1 MKSRKNNINR
11 PAPSRRLLLQLLT
24 MMALTAAPSSVYAQS
39 FHQTGASGLPL
50 DSRGMQQTAEW
61 NYYYYLPTGSTSMT
75 LDLPIMGWTDNYA
88 NELEPYGWY
97 RWYDYNTDL
106 NSANLTAYDVTS
118 SSWYGGTT
126 HSTQLKTNITD
137 NSGKNIG
144 LVAYKLS
151 ATYITR
157 KHVGVN
163 YSYSNSDA
171 TNPNWKGDI
180 VACDV
185 SRYIDYTISGTKVSK
200 EPTLSVRYIFHIQSA
215 AYLAQKL
222 KEALC
227 EGSKSKAADLTFED
241 NKRIVFGAKDENAK
255 MSLRTN
261 LKNSGGQSYW
271 FYPLST
277 TKGKTV
283 YPTTESQKITAADF
297 KTTMKQAD
305 KIVWKVYNEDKTK
318 FCQLSATS
326 STTQFCDLTIS
337 ALNSAT
343 WYNVSNDATTTKPT
357 DIGFEHTVY
366 VVAWAAN
373 SNDMCPVAN
382 FEVFIHKGYPK
393 TKDEITADNNIDRT
407 LSYLEDED
415 RYEKKM
421 DISFDD
427 DNADLTFDAPTVN
440 NNVSLKPSDFKSR
453 AYGFTYANLADYDY
467 FYGTYMRQS
476 WTGKRPTYS
485 SPNHGDYGLYKS
497 ANKTGVS
504 TTDYNKGYQWWANG
518 NPEIYDRTY
527 ERTSGKQYGYFLYV
541 DASDESRQIAS
552 ADFKANLCTGSQLV
566 FSGAV
571 AEYTSGA
578 NAPQVMFRLY
588 GIDKDENGNEIGKK
602 LIQSFSSGD
611 FKTNTKSLQYGK
623 WYQIYSKQ
631 VLQKSAGADNYTDFR
646 IVLDNMCQG
655 TDGAD
660 YCIDDLC
667 LYTQTSKLDVLQNK
681 PLCPNETGYETAPE
695 EITLKLRGIY
705 ETFQAMVNMKE
716 SKLFYRIC
724 DATGKQVDNIDYD
737 GDGQPDEYGTAR
749 IPASYNAA
757 YVLPPEAADGK
768 NNVAMFEN
776 DNSGNRCLVIA
787 NRNFNIVPGKDY
799 YFSIAY
805 PSDDNPDVPG
815 KWGKSTDVCSTYSGI
830 FQVVEQSIKLT
841 DKNSNVLTALRV
853 NCDTKTPTVEVIA
866 KIETADPVNGGK
878 VTIDNVKFDWFL
890 SKPNKE
896 NELYTTPGLLE
907 ALRAYRAKYPSDN
920 GLNTGFRSINYT
932 QYTLLKQY
940 VDSKQL
946 ILNAS
951 NSMGNRTFEA
961 NEMGLYKIA
970 VIPVQAKATINGQN
984 YDICADPML
993 VDLRVVTDGPNI
1005 NLGFSDVIYPNDAR
1019 TVRVG
1024 LPQIKAIADNN
1035 GALNLPM
1042 TGIEGATSVKMSDAQ
1057 VYISNTNDP
1066 DFNST
1071 KQVIGVVTSSTI
1083 KNSDKTVGIRFNS
1096 NAATILKEGYWYEIN
1111 FSYNNSSASTA
1122 SCPGETFVKMCIVP
1136 EYATWNSSPRTAS
1149 TNWNDDNNWLR
1160 STKAEIF
1167 KDSYT
1172 DYNTTTAFMPMKF
1185 TKVTVA
1191 NQKDK
1196 GKVYPNLDEI
1206 SYRSN
1211 GIASSTKMKSFAY
1224 DFVAKWSDATADGS
1238 DNGNGTFS
1246 CEKWAGNFC
1255 DQIYFKPE
1263 AELLYANYLN
1273 YNKAYVEKELTP
1285 NTWSIMSSPLKQTY
1299 AGDLYVQK
1307 DDGQEKSEAFKPITY
1322 KEGVNDRSAYPV
1334 YQRSWDGN
1342 AQEVKDNVT
1351 NYSANHDGT
1360 VDVTTDN
1367 ELSINSGYWSHV
1379 YNKVDEL
1386 YTKGQ
1391 AFAVKAGDKYTAG
1404 AQGANATAVI
1414 RLPKADTQFSYYDSE
1429 SQKPVNVTVNRDA
1442 NSYRMLQGDVAGDK
1456 TMAMTQ
1462 PLKENLHR
1470 DNRYHLVGNPYTS
1483 SLSMYRFLKANTA
1496 FENSIWTLDNGVMK
1510 THSVPVDL
1518 DYDKKTDVIVN
1529 PTQAFFVKVKEG
1541 ETAPANVTFNATML
1555 INKDVTPGEKALIIR
1570 PTVTLTT
1577 VNGERSSQ
1585 SELIVNDEA
1594 SRDYVEGEDVEMLGE
1609 GNIAEIAQVY
1619 SVAGSQAVAL
1629 NASDDIN
1636 WMPVGVVAPKSKD
1649 IDVNISLNSKMLI
1662 KMNNEGSQLFLF
1674 DATTKTFSEIKDGM
1688 TVKMMANDHG
1698 RYYITNQSS
1707 LNTTDINTI
1716 DCFSPTENTIVVA
1729 TLKGDMKRVMVYDI
1743 SGALVTSNHSVNGGR
1758 CQLNVP
1764 KAGIYVVKAT
1774 TKEDR
1779 TETFKIVV
1787 R

>member
-11 PAPSRRLLLQLLT
+11 LAPSRRLLLQLLA

-39 FHQTGASGLPL
+39 LGFHKNGQSGLPL

-61 NYYYYLPTGSTSMT
+61 HYYYYLPTNSNTME
-75 LDLPIMGWTDNYA
+75 LELPFAGWGDSKTND
-88 NELEPYGWY
+88 LEPYGWI
-97 RWYDYNTDL
+97 RWYDYTTDL
-106 NSANLTAYDVTS
+106 KSDNLTVYSRYYTSLNSLKDKTSKKDIGLIAGSLRNSARNYAGV
-118 SSWYGGTT
+118 
-126 HSTQLKTNITD
+126 K
-137 NSGKNIG
+137 
-144 LVAYKLS
+144 YKKPTG
-151 ATYITR
+151 A
-157 KHVGVN
+157 
-163 YSYSNSDA
+163 DA
-171 TNPNWKGDI
+171 EDWPGETI
-180 VACDV
+180 ACDV
-185 SRYIDYTISGTKVSK
+185 SRYNDYRGYDPTYTNYVEK
-200 EPTLSVRYIFHIQSA
+200 EPTLSIRYIFHIKSA
-215 AYLAQKL
+215 AYLAKRI
-222 KEALC
+222 KDALC
-227 EGSKSKAADLTFED
+227 DHSRAADLTLED
-241 NKRIVFGAKDENAK
+241 NKRIVFGAKDERAK
-255 MSLRTN
+255 MTLRTN
-261 LKNSGGQSYW
+261 MKNSGGQSYW
-271 FYPLST
+271 FYPLRT

-283 YPTTESQKITAADF
+283 YPTTEAQKITAADF
-297 KTTMKQAD
+297 NTTMKQANN
-305 KIVWKVYNEDKTK
+305 IVWRFYNEDKK
-318 FCQLSATS
+318 KYCQLPP
-326 STTQFCDLTIS
+326 STPSNPRTPISPQFCDLTIS
-337 ALNSAT
+337 ALNNAT
-343 WYNVSNDATTTKPT
+343 WYNVSNDATTAKPT

-373 SNDMCPVAN
+373 GDYMCPVAN

-393 TKDEITADNNIDRT
+393 TKDELTADGDVDRT
-407 LSYLEDED
+407 ISYFEGK
-415 RYEKKM
+415 YEQQM

-427 DNADLTFDAPTVN
+427 DNPDLTLDAPTTPMDN
-440 NNVSLKPSDFKSR
+440 MSRKPSDFKSR
-453 AYGFTYANLADYDY
+453 AYGFTYAELANNDYYYDRS
-467 FYGTYMRQS
+467 TPHHS
-476 WTGKRPTYS
+476 K
-485 SPNHGDYGLYKS
+485 SPIHGDYGLYKS
-497 ANKTGVS
+497 GNLPGIS
-504 TTDYNKGYQWWANG
+504 YNNQDGYQWWAAG
-518 NPEIYDRTY
+518 SPTIYDRTHAK
-527 ERTSGKQYGYFLYV
+527 TSGKQYGHFLYV
-541 DASDESRQIAS
+541 DASNESRQIAS
-552 ADFKANLCTGSQLV
+552 ADFKANLCTGSQLI

-571 AEYTSGA
+571 AEYTAA
-578 NAPQVMFRLY
+578 NNSTAPQVMFRLY
-588 GIDKDENGNEIGKK
+588 GIDKDKNGNVTDQK

-611 FKTNTKSLQYGK
+611 FATNTKTHAYGK

-631 VLQKSAGADNYTDFR
+631 VLQKSAAADNYTDFR
-646 IVLDNMCQG
+646 IVLDNMCQD
-655 TDGAD
+655 TWGAD
-660 YCIDDLC
+660 YCVDDLC

-681 PLCPNETGYETAPE
+681 PLCPNETGYETAPDD
-695 EITLKLRGIY
+695 ITLKLRGIY
-705 ETFQAMVNMKE
+705 ETFQAMVNQKE

-724 DATGKQVDNIDYD
+724 DATGKRVDNIDYD
-737 GDGQPDEYGTAR
+737 GDGKPDEYGIAS
-749 IPASYNAA
+749 IPASYNAGL
-757 YVLPPEAADGK
+757 VLPPAAADGK
-768 NNVAMFEN
+768 TNVPMFEN

-805 PSDDNPDVPG
+805 PSDDNPNVPG
-815 KWGKSTDVCSTYSGI
+815 DWGKSTDVCSTYSDR
-830 FQVVEQSIKLT
+830 FQVVEQNIKLT

-853 NCDTKTPTVEVIA
+853 NCNTNTPTVEVIA

-890 SKPNKE
+890 SKPNAE
-896 NELYTTPGLLE
+896 NELYSTSGLLE
-907 ALRAYRAKYPSDN
+907 ALHAYRAKYPSYN
-920 GLNTGFRSINYT
+920 GLSTYFRSDSPT
-932 QYTLLKQY
+932 QYALLKQY

-946 ILNAS
+946 ILNAG
-951 NSMGNRTFEA
+951 NSMGNRTFA
-961 NEMGLYKIA
+961 SDEMGLYKIA
-970 VIPVQAKATINGQN
+970 VIPVQAKATINGQV
-984 YDICADPML
+984 YDICAAPML

-1005 NLGFSDVIYPNDAR
+1005 NFGFPNVIYPNDAR

-1024 LPQIKAIADNN
+1024 LPQINAIATKN

-1042 TGIEGATSVKMSDAQ
+1042 TGIEGAKSVEMIDEAQ
-1057 VYISNTNDP
+1057 VSISNTNDP

-1071 KQVIGVVTSSTI
+1071 EQMIGVVTSSIINET
-1083 KNSDKTVGIRFNS
+1083 DKTVGIRFNS
-1096 NAATILKEGYWYEIN
+1096 NAVKTLKEGYWYEIHFRYAN
-1111 FSYNNSSASTA
+1111 ADGSMA
-1122 SCPGETFVKMCIVP
+1122 SCPGETFIKMCIVP

-1224 DFVAKWSDATADGS
+1224 DFVAKWSDTADGS

-1263 AELLYANYLN
+1263 AELLYANYLT

-1285 NTWSIMSSPLKQTY
+1285 NTWSIMSSPLQQTY

-1307 DDGQEKSEAFKPITY
+1307 DDGQEKSEAFQPMTY
-1322 KEGVNDRSAYPV
+1322 DENVNDRSAYPV
-1334 YQRSWDGN
+1334 YQRSWDGD
-1342 AQEVKDNVT
+1342 AKEIVDNT
-1351 NYSANHDGT
+1351 KFYQAHEDGT
-1360 VDVTTDN
+1360 VEETTNDFF
-1367 ELSINSGYWSHV
+1367 LTSGYWSHV
-1379 YNKVDEL
+1379 YNKVNEQ

-1462 PLKENLHR
+1462 PLKENLHSE
-1470 DNRYHLVGNPYTS
+1470 NRYHLVGNPYTS
-1483 SLSMYRFLKANTA
+1483 SLSMYRFLKANPA
-1496 FENSIWTLDNGVMK
+1496 FENSIWTLDNGKV
-1510 THSVPVDL
+1510 TAYTLAL
-1518 DYDKKTDVIVN
+1518 DEAYDKKTDVLVS
-1529 PTQAFFVKVKEG
+1529 PTQAFFVKLKTG
-1541 ETAPANVTFNATML
+1541 ESATEATFNASML
-1555 INKDVTPGEKALIIR
+1555 INKDVTPGEKALVIR
-1570 PTVTLTT
+1570 PTLTLTT
-1577 VNGERSSQ
+1577 TDGVRN
-1585 SELIVNDEA
+1585 SESKLIVNDEA

-1609 GNIAEIAQVY
+1609 GNIAEVAQVY

-1662 KMNNEGSQLFLF
+1662 KMDNEGSQLFLF

-1716 DCFSPTENTIVVA
+1716 ECFSPTDNTIVVA
-1729 TLKGDMKRVMVYDI
+1729 TLKGDVKRVVVYDVAG
-1743 SGALVTSNHSVNGGR
+1743 SLVTSNHSVNGGR

-1774 TKEDR
+1774 TMEDR

>member
-1 MKSRKNNINR
+1 MKSRKNNINS
-11 PAPSRRLLLQLLT
+11 PAPSKRLLLQLLT

-39 FHQTGASGLPL
+39 LGFHKEGQSGLPL

-61 NYYYYLPTGSTSMT
+61 HYYYYLPTNSNTME
-75 LDLPIMGWTDNYA
+75 LELPFDGWGDSKTND
-88 NELEPYGWY
+88 LEPYGWI

-106 NSANLTAYDVTS
+106 KSDKLTVYSRYYTSLNSLKDKTSKKDIGLIAGTLRNSARDYA
-118 SSWYGGTT
+118 
-126 HSTQLKTNITD
+126 
-137 NSGKNIG
+137 
-144 LVAYKLS
+144 
-151 ATYITR
+151 
-157 KHVGVN
+157 GVKYN
-163 YSYSNSDA
+163 KPTGADA
-171 TNPNWKGDI
+171 EDWAGETI
-180 VACDV
+180 ACDV
-185 SRYIDYTISGTKVSK
+185 SRYNDYSIYTNYVEK
-200 EPTLSVRYIFHIQSA
+200 EPTLSIRYIFHIKSA
-215 AYLAQKL
+215 AYLAKRI
-222 KEALC
+222 KDALC
-227 EGSKSKAADLTFED
+227 DHSRAADLTLED
-241 NKRIVFGAKDENAK
+241 NKRIVFGAKDANAN
-255 MSLRTN
+255 MTLRTN
-261 LKNSGGQSYW
+261 MKNSGGQSYW
-271 FYPLST
+271 FYPLRT
-277 TKGKTV
+277 TVGKTV

-297 KTTMKQAD
+297 NTTMKQAN
-305 KIVWKVYNEDKTK
+305 KIVWIVYNEDKTK
-318 FCQLSATS
+318 FCQLSS
-326 STTQFCDLTIS
+326 ETQFCDLTIN
-337 ALNSAT
+337 ALKNAT
-343 WYNVSNDATTTKPT
+343 WYNVSNDAKTSKPT
-357 DIGFEHTVY
+357 DIGFEQTVY

-373 SNDMCPVAN
+373 GDYMCPVAN

-393 TKDEITADNNIDRT
+393 TKDELTADGDVDRT
-407 LSYLEDED
+407 ISYFEDK
-415 RYEKKM
+415 YEQQM

-427 DNADLTFDAPTVN
+427 DNPDLTLDAPTTPEN
-440 NNVSLKPSDFKSR
+440 NMSLKPSDFKSR
-453 AYGFTYANLADYDY
+453 AYGFTYAELARYDY
-467 FYGTYMRQS
+467 YYDGSTPHHS
-476 WTGKRPTYS
+476 K
-485 SPNHGDYGLYKS
+485 SPIHGDYGLYKS
-497 ANKTGVS
+497 GNLRGIS
-504 TTDYNKGYQWWANG
+504 YDNENGYQWWAAG
-518 NPEIYDRTY
+518 SPTIYDRTHAK
-527 ERTSGKQYGYFLYV
+527 TSGKQYGHFLYV
-541 DASDESRQIAS
+541 DASNESRQIAS
-552 ADFKANLCTGSQLV
+552 ADFKANLCTGSQLI

-571 AEYTSGA
+571 AEYTASYNA
-578 NAPQVMFRLY
+578 TAPQVMFRLY
-588 GIDKDENGNEIGKK
+588 GINKDENGNVTDQK

-611 FKTNTKSLQYGK
+611 FKTNTKSHEYGK

-631 VLQKSAGADNYTDFR
+631 VLQKSAAADNYTDFR
-646 IVLDNMCQG
+646 IVLDNMCQN
-655 TDGAD
+655 TKGAD

-667 LYTQTSKLDVLQNK
+667 LYTQTSKLDVLQNR

-705 ETFQAMVNMKE
+705 ETFQAMVNQKE

-724 DATGKQVDNIDYD
+724 DATGKLVDNIDYD
-737 GDGQPDEYGTAR
+737 GDGYPDEYGTAR

-805 PSDDNPDVPG
+805 PSEDNSNVPG
-815 KWGKSTDVCSTYSGI
+815 KWGISTDVCSTYSDI
-830 FQVVEQSIKLT
+830 FQVVEQNIKLT

-853 NCDTKTPTVEVIA
+853 NCNTHTPTVEMIA

-890 SKPNKE
+890 SKPNAE
-896 NELYTTPGLLE
+896 NELYSTSGLLE
-907 ALRAYRAKYPSDN
+907 ALHAYRAKYPEYN
-920 GLNTGFRSINYT
+920 GLSTDFRNDNRT
-932 QYTLLKQY
+932 QYGLLKKY

-951 NSMGNRTFEA
+951 NSMGNRKFDS

-970 VIPVQAKATINGQN
+970 VIPVQAKATINGQV
-984 YDICADPML
+984 YEICAAPML

-1005 NLGFSDVIYPNDAR
+1005 NFGFSDVIYPNDAR

-1024 LPQIKAIADNN
+1024 LPQIEAIAANN

-1042 TGIEGATSVKMSDAQ
+1042 TGIEGATSVRMRDYAK
-1057 VYISNTNDP
+1057 VFISNTNDP
-1066 DFNST
+1066 SFNST
-1071 KQVIGVVTSSTI
+1071 KQEIGVVTSNTI
-1083 KNSDKTVGIRFNS
+1083 YRTDNTVGIRFNP

-1111 FSYNNSSASTA
+1111 FSYDNADGSMA
-1122 SCPGETFVKMCIVP
+1122 SCPGETFIKMCIVP

-1224 DFVAKWSDATADGS
+1224 DFVAKWSDTADGS

-1263 AELLYANYLN
+1263 AELLYANYLT

-1285 NTWSIMSSPLKQTY
+1285 NTWSIMSSPLQQTY
-1299 AGDLYVQK
+1299 AGDLYVPK
-1307 DDGQEKSEAFKPITY
+1307 DNGQEQSEAFQPMTY
-1322 KEGVNDRSAYPV
+1322 DENVNDRSAYPV
-1334 YQRSWDGN
+1334 YQRSWDGD
-1342 AQEVKDNVT
+1342 AQEVMNNVT

-1379 YNKVDEL
+1379 YNKVDEP

-1429 SQKPVNVTVNRDA
+1429 SNKPVNVTVNRDA

-1462 PLKENLHR
+1462 LLKENLHS

-1483 SLSMYRFLKANTA
+1483 SLSMYRFLKANPA
-1496 FENSIWTLDNGVMK
+1496 FENSIWTLDNGKV
-1510 THSVPVDL
+1510 TAYTLAL
-1518 DYDKKTDVIVN
+1518 DEAYDKKTDVLVS
-1529 PTQAFFVKVKEG
+1529 PTQAFFVKLKTG
-1541 ETAPANVTFNATML
+1541 ESATEATFNASML
-1555 INKDVTPGEKALIIR
+1555 INKDVTPGEKALVIR
-1570 PTVTLTT
+1570 PTLTLTT
-1577 VNGERSSQ
+1577 TDGVRN
-1585 SELIVNDEA
+1585 SESKLIVNDEA
-1594 SRDYVEGEDVEMLGE
+1594 SREYVEGEDVEMLGE

>member
-11 PAPSRRLLLQLLT
+11 LAPSRRLLLQLLA
-24 MMALTAAPSSVYAQS
+24 MMALTAAPSSVYAQNLG
-39 FHQTGASGLPL
+39 FHKNGQSGLPL

-61 NYYYYLPTGSTSMT
+61 HYYYYLPTNSNTMELELPFDGWGESSTN
-75 LDLPIMGWTDNYA
+75 D
-88 NELEPYGWY
+88 LEPYGWI
-97 RWYDYNTDL
+97 RWYDYTTDL
-106 NSANLTAYDVTS
+106 KSNRLSVYNSSYTSLKSLKDKTSKKDIGLIAGSLRNSARAY
-118 SSWYGGTT
+118 
-126 HSTQLKTNITD
+126 
-137 NSGKNIG
+137 
-144 LVAYKLS
+144 A
-151 ATYITR
+151 
-157 KHVGVN
+157 GVKYN
-163 YSYSNSDA
+163 KPTGADA
-171 TNPNWKGDI
+171 VDWAGETI
-180 VACDV
+180 ACDV
-185 SRYIDYTISGTKVSK
+185 SRYNDYKGYDPTYTNYVEK
-200 EPTLSVRYIFHIQSA
+200 EPTLSIRYIFHIKSA
-215 AYLAQKL
+215 AYLAKRI
-222 KEALC
+222 KDALC
-227 EGSKSKAADLTFED
+227 DHSRAADLTLED
-241 NKRIVFGAKDENAK
+241 NKRIVFGAKDERAN
-255 MSLRTN
+255 MTLRTN
-261 LKNSGGQSYW
+261 MKNSGGQSYW
-271 FYPLST
+271 FYPLRT
-277 TKGKTV
+277 TVGKTV
-283 YPTTESQKITAADF
+283 YPTTDNQKITAADF
-297 KTTMKQAD
+297 NTTMKQAI
-305 KIVWKVYNEDKTK
+305 KMVWTVYNEDKTK
-318 FCQLSATS
+318 YCHLS
-326 STTQFCDLTIS
+326 STTQFCDLTIN

-357 DIGFEHTVY
+357 DIGFERTVY

-373 SNDMCPVAN
+373 GNYMCPVAN

-393 TKDEITADNNIDRT
+393 MKDELTADGDVDRM
-407 LSYLEDED
+407 LSYFEDK
-415 RYEKKM
+415 YERQM

-427 DNADLTFDAPTVN
+427 DNPDLTLDAPTTPEN
-440 NNVSLKPSDFKSR
+440 NMSHKPSDFKSR
-453 AYGFTYANLADYDY
+453 AYGFTYADLASNDYY
-467 FYGTYMRQS
+467 Y
-476 WTGKRPTYS
+476 YS
-485 SPNHGDYGLYKS
+485 STPHHSKSPIHGDYGLYKS
-497 ANKTGVS
+497 GNLRGIS
-504 TTDYNKGYQWWANG
+504 YDNENGYQWWAAG
-518 NPEIYDRTY
+518 SPTIFDRTY
-527 ERTSGKQYGYFLYV
+527 AKTSGKQYGHFLYV
-541 DASDESRQIAS
+541 DASNESRQIAS
-552 ADFKANLCTGSQLV
+552 ADFKANLCTGSQLI

-571 AEYTSGA
+571 AEYTA
-578 NAPQVMFRLY
+578 AYNATAPQVMFRLY
-588 GIDKDENGNEIGKK
+588 GINKDENGNVTDQK

-611 FKTNTKSLQYGK
+611 FKTNTKTHEYGK

-631 VLQKSAGADNYTDFR
+631 VLQKSAAADNYTDFR
-646 IVLDNMCQG
+646 IVLDNMCQN
-655 TDGAD
+655 TKGAD

-681 PLCPNETGYETAPE
+681 PLCPNETGYETAPSD
-695 EITLKLRGIY
+695 ITLKLRGIY
-705 ETFQAMVNMKE
+705 ETFQAMVNQKE
-716 SKLFYRIC
+716 SKLFYCIC
-724 DATGKQVDNIDYD
+724 DATGKPVENIDYN
-737 GDGQPDEYGTAR
+737 GDGHPDTYGTAR
-749 IPASYNAA
+749 IPESYSST
-757 YVLPPEAADGK
+757 YVLPSAAAGGK
-768 NNVAMFEN
+768 TNVPMFEN

-805 PSDDNPDVPG
+805 PSDDNPNVPG
-815 KWGKSTDVCSTYSGI
+815 KWGKSTDVCSTYSGL

-890 SKPNKE
+890 SKPNAE
-896 NELYTTPGLLE
+896 NELYTTTGLLE
-907 ALRAYRAKYPSDN
+907 ALHAYRKAYPSYN
-920 GLNTGFRSINYT
+920 GLHTGFSSVNYT
-932 QYTLLKQY
+932 QYTLLKKY

-951 NSMGNRTFEA
+951 NSMGNRKFETK
-961 NEMGLYKIA
+961 ETGLYKIA
-970 VIPVQAKATINGQN
+970 VIPVQAKATINGQE
-984 YDICADPML
+984 YEICADPML
-993 VDLRVVTDGPNI
+993 VNLRVVTDGPNI
-1005 NLGFSDVIYPNDAR
+1005 NFGFPGVIYPNDAR

-1024 LPQIKAIADNN
+1024 LPQINAIATKN

-1042 TGIEGATSVKMSDAQ
+1042 TGIERAKSVEMIDEAQ
-1057 VYISNTNDP
+1057 VSISNTNDP

-1071 KQVIGVVTSSTI
+1071 EQMIGVVTSSTI
-1083 KNSDKTVGIRFNS
+1083 NETDKTVGIRFNS
-1096 NAATILKEGYWYEIN
+1096 NAVTTLKEGYWYEIHFRYKN
-1111 FSYNNSSASTA
+1111 ADGSMA
-1122 SCPGETFVKMCIVP
+1122 SCPGETFIKMCIVP

-1191 NQKDK
+1191 NQNDK

-1224 DFVAKWSDATADGS
+1224 DFVAKWSNTTADGS

-1246 CEKWAGNFC
+1246 CETWAGNFC

-1263 AELLYANYLN
+1263 AELLYANYLT

-1285 NTWSIMSSPLKQTY
+1285 NTWSIMSSPLQQTY

-1334 YQRSWDGN
+1334 YQRSWDGD
-1342 AQEVKDNVT
+1342 AQEVMDNVT

-1367 ELSINSGYWSHV
+1367 ELSINSVYWSHV
-1379 YNKVDEL
+1379 YNKVDEQ

-1429 SQKPVNVTVNRDA
+1429 SNKPVNVTVNRDA

-1518 DYDKKTDVIVN
+1518 EYDKKTDVIVN

-1609 GNIAEIAQVY
+1609 GNIAEVAQVY

-1629 NASDDIN
+1629 NASDEIN

-1698 RYYITNQSS
+1698 RYYVTNQSS

-1716 DCFSPTENTIVVA
+1716 ECFSPTENTIVVA

-1774 TKEDR
+1774 TMEDR

>member
-39 FHQTGASGLPL
+39 FHQTGASGMPL

-61 NYYYYLPTGSTSMT
+61 HYYYYLPTGSTSMT
-75 LDLPIMGWTDNYA
+75 LDLPIMGWTDEKA
-88 NELEPYGWY
+88 NDLEPYGWY

-106 NSANLTAYDVTS
+106 ESANLTAYDVTT
-118 SSWYGGTT
+118 SSWYGSTK

-151 ATYITR
+151 DTYVTR

-163 YSYSNSDA
+163 YEYTNSDA
-171 TNPNWKGDI
+171 INPNWKGDI

-185 SRYIDYTISGTKVSK
+185 SRYIDYSISGTKVSK

-215 AYLAQKL
+215 AYLAKQIKD
-222 KEALC
+222 ALC
-227 EGSKSKAADLTFED
+227 DHSRAADLTLED
-241 NKRIVFGAKDENAK
+241 NKRIVFGAKDANAK
-255 MSLRTN
+255 MTLRTN
-261 LKNSGGQSYW
+261 MKNSGGQSYW
-271 FYPLST
+271 FYPLKNT
-277 TKGKTV
+277 VGKSV

-297 KTTMKQAD
+297 NTTMKQAD
-305 KIVWKVYNEDKTK
+305 NIVWRVYNEDKTK
-318 FCQLSATS
+318 YCQLPP
-326 STTQFCDLTIS
+326 STPSNPRTPISPQFCDLTIN
-337 ALNSAT
+337 ALKNAT
-343 WYNVSNDATTTKPT
+343 WRNVSNGATTAKPT

-373 SNDMCPVAN
+373 GDYMCPVAN

-393 TKDEITADNNIDRT
+393 TKDELTADGDVDRT
-407 LSYLEDED
+407 ISYFEGK
-415 RYEKKM
+415 YEQQM

-427 DNADLTFDAPTVN
+427 DNPYLTLDAPKTPLDN
-440 NNVSLKPSDFKSR
+440 MSPKPSDFKSR
-453 AYGFTYANLADYDY
+453 AYGFTYAELASFDYY
-467 FYGTYMRQS
+467 NG
-476 WTGKRPTYS
+476 S
-485 SPNHGDYGLYKS
+485 SPHHSKSPIHGDYGLYKS
-497 ANKTGVS
+497 GNLHGIS
-504 TTDYNKGYQWWANG
+504 YNNENGYQWWAEG
-518 NPEIYDRTY
+518 SPTIYDRTY
-527 ERTSGKQYGYFLYV
+527 AKTSGKQYGHFLYV
-541 DASDESRQIAS
+541 DASNESRQIAS
-552 ADFKANLCTGSQLV
+552 ADFKANLCTGSQLI

-571 AEYTSGA
+571 AEYTAA
-578 NAPQVMFRLY
+578 NNSTAPQVMFRLY
-588 GIDKDENGNEIGKK
+588 GIDKDENGNVTDQK

-611 FKTNTKSLQYGK
+611 FKTNTKSHEYGK

-631 VLQKSAGADNYTDFR
+631 GLQKSAAADNYTDFR
-646 IVLDNMCQG
+646 IVLDNMCQD
-655 TDGAD
+655 TWGAD
-660 YCIDDLC
+660 YCVDDLC

-705 ETFQAMVNMKE
+705 ETFQAMVNQKE
-716 SKLFYRIC
+716 SKLFYCIC
-724 DATGKQVDNIDYD
+724 DATGKQVENIDYD
-737 GDGQPDEYGTAR
+737 GDGHPDDYGTAR

-757 YVLPPEAADGK
+757 YVLPSAAAGGK
-768 NNVAMFEN
+768 TNVPMFEN

-815 KWGKSTDVCSTYSGI
+815 DWGKSTDVCSTYSDI
-830 FQVVEQSIKLT
+830 FQVVELNIKLT

-853 NCDTKTPTVEVIA
+853 DCNSQTPTVEVIA

-878 VTIDNVKFDWFL
+878 VTIDKVKFDWFL
-890 SKPNKE
+890 SKPNAE
-896 NELYTTPGLLE
+896 NELYSTQGLLE
-907 ALRAYRAKYPSDN
+907 ALHAYRAKYPEYN
-920 GLNTGFRSINYT
+920 GLSTDFRYVNYA
-932 QYTLLKQY
+932 QYDLLKKY

-951 NSMGNRTFEA
+951 NSMGNRKFEA
-961 NEMGLYKIA
+961 KETGLYKIA
-970 VIPVQAKATINGQN
+970 VIPVQDKATINGQV
-984 YDICADPML
+984 YEICAAPML

-1005 NLGFSDVIYPNDAR
+1005 NFGFPGVIYPNDAR

-1024 LPQIKAIADNN
+1024 LPQINAIATKN

-1042 TGIEGATSVKMSDAQ
+1042 TGIERAKSVEMIDEAQ
-1057 VYISNTNDP
+1057 VSISNTNDP

-1071 KQVIGVVTSSTI
+1071 EQMIGVVTANTI
-1083 KNSDKTVGIRFNS
+1083 KNSDNTVGIRFNS
-1096 NAATILKEGYWYEIN
+1096 NAVKTLKEGYWYEIHFRYAN
-1111 FSYNNSSASTA
+1111 ADGSMA
-1122 SCPGETFVKMCIVP
+1122 SCPGETFIKMCIVP

-1224 DFVAKWSDATADGS
+1224 DFVAKWSDTADGS

-1246 CEKWAGNFC
+1246 CETWAGNFC

-1263 AELLYANYLN
+1263 AELLYANYLT

-1285 NTWSIMSSPLKQTY
+1285 NTWSIMSSPLQQTY
-1299 AGDLYVQK
+1299 AGDLYVPK
-1307 DDGQEKSEAFKPITY
+1307 NNGQEQSEAFKPMTY
-1322 KEGVNDRSAYPV
+1322 DENVNDRSAYPV
-1334 YQRSWDGN
+1334 YQRSWDGD
-1342 AQEVKDNVT
+1342 AKEIVDNT
-1351 NYSANHDGT
+1351 KFYQAHEDGT
-1360 VDVTTDN
+1360 VEETTNDFF
-1367 ELSINSGYWSHV
+1367 LTSGYWSHV
-1379 YNKVDEL
+1379 YNKVDEQ

-1429 SQKPVNVTVNRDA
+1429 SQKSVNVTVNRDA
-1442 NSYRMLQGDVAGDK
+1442 NSYRMLLGDVAGDK

-1470 DNRYHLVGNPYTS
+1470 ENRYHLVGNPYTS
-1483 SLSMYRFLKANTA
+1483 SLSMYRFLKANPA
-1496 FENSIWTLDNGVMK
+1496 FENSIWTLDNGKV
-1510 THSVPVDL
+1510 TAYTLAL
-1518 DYDKKTDVIVN
+1518 DEAYDKKTDVLVS
-1529 PTQAFFVKVKEG
+1529 PTQAFFVKLKTG
-1541 ETAPANVTFNATML
+1541 ESATEATFNASML
-1555 INKDVTPGEKALIIR
+1555 INKDVTPGEKALVIR
-1570 PTVTLTT
+1570 PTLTLTT
-1577 VNGERSSQ
+1577 TDGIRN
-1585 SELIVNDEA
+1585 SESKLIVNDDA

-1716 DCFSPTENTIVVA
+1716 ECFSPTENTIVVA
-1729 TLKGDMKRVMVYDI
+1729 TLKGDMKRVVVYDVAG
-1743 SGALVTSNHSVNGGR
+1743 SLVTSNHSVNGGR

>member
-39 FHQTGASGLPL
+39 LGFHKNGQSGLPL

-61 NYYYYLPTGSTSMT
+61 HYYYYLPTNSNTMELELPFDGWGKSSTN
-75 LDLPIMGWTDNYA
+75 D
-88 NELEPYGWY
+88 LEPYGWI
-97 RWYDYNTDL
+97 RWYDYTTDL
-106 NSANLTAYDVTS
+106 KSDRLTVYNSSSTSLYNSKDNTSNKDIGLIAGTLRNSARDYA
-118 SSWYGGTT
+118 
-126 HSTQLKTNITD
+126 
-137 NSGKNIG
+137 
-144 LVAYKLS
+144 
-151 ATYITR
+151 
-157 KHVGVN
+157 GVKYN
-163 YSYSNSDA
+163 KPTGADA
-171 TNPNWKGDI
+171 EDWAGETI
-180 VACDV
+180 ACDV
-185 SRYIDYTISGTKVSK
+185 SRYNDYDLTKRGNYPKYTNYVKK
-200 EPTLSVRYIFHIQSA
+200 EPTLSIRYIFHIKSA
-215 AYLAQKL
+215 AYLAKRI
-222 KEALC
+222 KDALC
-227 EGSKSKAADLTFED
+227 DHSRAADLTLED
-241 NKRIVFGAKDENAK
+241 NKRIVFGAKDANAN
-255 MSLRTN
+255 MTLRTN
-261 LKNSGGQSYW
+261 MKNSGGQSYW
-271 FYPLST
+271 FYPLRI

-297 KTTMKQAD
+297 NTTMKQAI
-305 KIVWKVYNEDKTK
+305 KIVWRVYNEDKTK
-318 FCQLSATS
+318 YCQLSS
-326 STTQFCDLTIS
+326 ETQFCDLTIN
-337 ALNSAT
+337 ALKNAT
-343 WYNVSNDATTTKPT
+343 WRNVSNGATTAKPT
-357 DIGFEHTVY
+357 DIGFEQTVY

-373 SNDMCPVAN
+373 GDYMCPVAN

-393 TKDEITADNNIDRT
+393 TKDELTADGDVDRT
-407 LSYLEDED
+407 LSYFEDK
-415 RYEKKM
+415 YEQQM

-427 DNADLTFDAPTVN
+427 DNPDLTLDAPTTPLN
-440 NNVSLKPSDFKSR
+440 NMSLKPSDFKSR
-453 AYGFTYANLADYDY
+453 AYGFTYALLANNDYYYDRS
-467 FYGTYMRQS
+467 TPHHS
-476 WTGKRPTYS
+476 K
-485 SPNHGDYGLYKS
+485 SPIHGDYGLYKS
-497 ANKTGVS
+497 GNLRGIS
-504 TTDYNKGYQWWANG
+504 YDNENGYQWWAAG
-518 NPEIYDRTY
+518 SPTIYDRTY
-527 ERTSGKQYGYFLYV
+527 AKTNHKQYGHFLYV
-541 DASDESRQIAS
+541 DASNESRQIAS
-552 ADFKANLCTGSQLV
+552 ADFKANLCTGSQLI

-571 AEYTSGA
+571 AEYTASYNA
-578 NAPQVMFRLY
+578 TAPQVMFRLY
-588 GIDKDENGNEIGKK
+588 GINKDENGNVTDQK

-611 FKTNTKSLQYGK
+611 FKTNTKTHEYGK

-631 VLQKSAGADNYTDFR
+631 VLQKSAAADNYTDFR
-646 IVLDNMCQG
+646 IVLDNMCQN
-655 TDGAD
+655 TMGAD

-667 LYTQTSKLDVLQNK
+667 LYTQTSKLDVLQNR

-705 ETFQAMVNMKE
+705 ETFQAMVNQKE
-716 SKLFYRIC
+716 SKLFYRIY
-724 DATGKQVDNIDYD
+724 DATGKQVENIDYD
-737 GDGQPDEYGTAR
+737 GDGHPDDYGIAR
-749 IPASYNAA
+749 IPESYNAG
-757 YVLPPEAADGK
+757 YVLPSAAAGGK
-768 NNVAMFEN
+768 TNVPMFEN

-815 KWGKSTDVCSTYSGI
+815 KWGKSTDVCSTYSDI
-830 FQVVEQSIKLT
+830 FQVVEQNIKLT

-853 NCDTKTPTVEVIA
+853 DCNSQTPTVEVIA

-890 SKPNKE
+890 SKPNAE
-896 NELYTTPGLLE
+896 NELYSTTGLLE
-907 ALRAYRAKYPSDN
+907 ALHAYRAKYPEYN
-920 GLNTGFRSINYT
+920 GLSTDFRYVNYA
-932 QYTLLKQY
+932 QYDLLKKY

-951 NSMGNRTFEA
+951 NSMGNRTFA
-961 NEMGLYKIA
+961 SDEMGLYKIA
-970 VIPVQAKATINGQN
+970 VIPVQAKATINGQV
-984 YDICADPML
+984 YEICAAPML

-1005 NLGFSDVIYPNDAR
+1005 NFGFPNVIYPNDAR

-1024 LPQIKAIADNN
+1024 LPQIKAIAEKN

-1042 TGIEGATSVKMSDAQ
+1042 TGIEGATSVRMRDYAK
-1057 VYISNTNDP
+1057 VFISNTNDP
-1066 DFNST
+1066 SFNST
-1071 KQVIGVVTSSTI
+1071 KQEIGVVTSNTI
-1083 KNSDKTVGIRFNS
+1083 YNSSKTVGIRFNP

-1111 FSYNNSSASTA
+1111 FIYDNADGSTA
-1122 SCPGETFVKMCIVP
+1122 SCPGETFIKMCIVP

-1224 DFVAKWSDATADGS
+1224 DFVAKWSDTKDGS

-1263 AELLYANYLN
+1263 AELLYANYLT

-1285 NTWSIMSSPLKQTY
+1285 NTWSIMSSPLQQTY
-1299 AGDLYVQK
+1299 AGDLYVPK
-1307 DDGQEKSEAFKPITY
+1307 NNGQEQSEAFKPITY
-1322 KEGVNDRSAYPV
+1322 DENVNDRSAYPV
-1334 YQRSWDGN
+1334 YQRSWDGD
-1342 AQEVKDNVT
+1342 AQEVMDNT
-1351 NYSANHDGT
+1351 KFYQAHEDGT
-1360 VDVTTDN
+1360 VEETTNDFF
-1367 ELSINSGYWSHV
+1367 LTSGYWSHV
-1379 YNKVDEL
+1379 YNKVDEQ

-1429 SQKPVNVTVNRDA
+1429 SNKPVNVTVNRDA
-1442 NSYRMLQGDVAGDK
+1442 NSYRMLLGDVAGDK

-1470 DNRYHLVGNPYTS
+1470 ENRYHLVGNPYTS
-1483 SLSMYRFLKANTA
+1483 SLSMYRFLKANPA
-1496 FENSIWTLDNGVMK
+1496 FENSIWTLDNGKV
-1510 THSVPVDL
+1510 TAYTLAL
-1518 DYDKKTDVIVN
+1518 DEAYDKKTDVLVS
-1529 PTQAFFVKVKEG
+1529 PTQAFFVKLKTG
-1541 ETAPANVTFNATML
+1541 ESATEATFNASML
-1555 INKDVTPGEKALIIR
+1555 INKDVTPGEKALVIR
-1570 PTVTLTT
+1570 PTLTLTT
-1577 VNGERSSQ
+1577 TDGVRN
-1585 SELIVNDEA
+1585 SESKLIVNDEA

-1716 DCFSPTENTIVVA
+1716 ECFSPTDNTIVVA
-1729 TLKGDMKRVMVYDI
+1729 TLKGDVKRVVVYDVAG
-1743 SGALVTSNHSVNGGR
+1743 SLVTSNHSVNGGR

-1774 TKEDR
+1774 TMEDR

>member
-11 PAPSRRLLLQLLT
+11 LAPSRRLLLQLLT

-39 FHQTGASGLPL
+39 LGFHKEGQSGLPL

-61 NYYYYLPTGSTSMT
+61 HYYYYLPTNSNTMELELPFYGWEKSSTN
-75 LDLPIMGWTDNYA
+75 D
-88 NELEPYGWY
+88 LEPYGWI
-97 RWYDYNTDL
+97 RWYDYTTDL
-106 NSANLTAYDVTS
+106 NSDKLTVYSRYNTS
-118 SSWYGGTT
+118 
-126 HSTQLKTNITD
+126 LKSLKDDTSKKD
-137 NSGKNIG
+137 IG
-144 LVAYKLS
+144 LIAGTLRNS
-151 ATYITR
+151 ARDYA
-157 KHVGVN
+157 GVKYN
-163 YSYSNSDA
+163 KPTGADA
-171 TNPNWKGDI
+171 EDWPGETI
-180 VACDV
+180 ACDV
-185 SRYIDYTISGTKVSK
+185 SRYNDYSIYTNYVEK
-200 EPTLSVRYIFHIQSA
+200 EPTLSIRYIFHIKSA
-215 AYLAQKL
+215 AYLAKRI
-222 KEALC
+222 KDALC
-227 EGSKSKAADLTFED
+227 DHSRAADLTLED
-241 NKRIVFGAKDENAK
+241 NKRIVFGAKDANAN
-255 MSLRTN
+255 MTLRTN
-261 LKNSGGQSYW
+261 MKNSGGQSYW
-271 FYPLST
+271 FYPLRT
-277 TKGKTV
+277 TKGKSV

-297 KTTMKQAD
+297 NTTMKQAN
-305 KIVWKVYNEDKTK
+305 KIVWTVYNEDKTK
-318 FCQLSATS
+318 FCQLS
-326 STTQFCDLTIS
+326 STTQFCDLTIN
-337 ALNSAT
+337 ALKNAT
-343 WYNVSNDATTTKPT
+343 WRNVSNGATTAKPT
-357 DIGFEHTVY
+357 DIGFEQTVY

-373 SNDMCPVAN
+373 GDYMCPVAN

-393 TKDEITADNNIDRT
+393 TKDELTADGDVDRT
-407 LSYLEDED
+407 ISYFE
-415 RYEKKM
+415 EKKYEQQM

-427 DNADLTFDAPTVN
+427 DNPDLTLDAPTTPLN
-440 NNVSLKPSDFKSR
+440 NMSLKPSDFKSR
-453 AYGFTYANLADYDY
+453 AYGFTYAELENYDY
-467 FYGTYMRQS
+467 YYDRSTPHHS
-476 WTGKRPTYS
+476 K
-485 SPNHGDYGLYKS
+485 SPIHGDYGLYKS
-497 ANKTGVS
+497 GNLRGIS
-504 TTDYNKGYQWWANG
+504 YDNENGYQWWAAG
-518 NPEIYDRTY
+518 SPTIYDRTHAK
-527 ERTSGKQYGYFLYV
+527 TSGKQYGHFLYV
-541 DASDESRQIAS
+541 DASNESRQIAS
-552 ADFKANLCTGSQLV
+552 ADFKANLCTGSQLI

-571 AEYTSGA
+571 AEYTA
-578 NAPQVMFRLY
+578 AYNATAPQVMFRLY
-588 GIDKDENGNEIGKK
+588 GINKDDNGNVTDQK

-611 FKTNTKSLQYGK
+611 FKTNTKSHEYGK

-631 VLQKSAGADNYTDFR
+631 VLQKSAAADNYTDFR
-646 IVLDNMCQG
+646 IVLDNMCQN
-655 TDGAD
+655 TKGAD

-667 LYTQTSKLDVLQNK
+667 LYTQTSKLDVLQNR

-705 ETFQAMVNMKE
+705 ETFQAMVNQKE
-716 SKLFYRIC
+716 SKLFYRIY
-724 DATGKQVDNIDYD
+724 DATGKMVENIDYD
-737 GDGQPDEYGTAR
+737 GDGHPDDYGIAR
-749 IPASYNAA
+749 IPESYNAG
-757 YVLPPEAADGK
+757 YVLPSAAAGGK
-768 NNVAMFEN
+768 TNVPMFEN

-805 PSDDNPDVPG
+805 PSDDNPNVPG

-830 FQVVEQSIKLT
+830 FQVVEQNIKLT

-853 NCDTKTPTVEVIA
+853 NCNTNTPTVEVIA

-890 SKPNKE
+890 SKPNAE
-896 NELYTTPGLLE
+896 NELYSTSGLLE
-907 ALRAYRAKYPSDN
+907 ALHAYRAKYPSYN
-920 GLNTGFRSINYT
+920 GLSTYFRSDSPT
-932 QYTLLKQY
+932 QYALLKQY

-951 NSMGNRTFEA
+951 NSMGNRTFA
-961 NEMGLYKIA
+961 SDEMGLYKIA
-970 VIPVQAKATINGQN
+970 VIPVQDKATINGQV
-984 YDICADPML
+984 YEICAAPML

-1005 NLGFSDVIYPNDAR
+1005 NFGFPNVIYPNDAR

-1024 LPQIKAIADNN
+1024 LPQIKAIAEKN

-1042 TGIEGATSVKMSDAQ
+1042 TGIERATSVRIRDYAK
-1057 VYISNTNDP
+1057 VFISNTNDP
-1066 DFNST
+1066 SFNST
-1071 KQVIGVVTSSTI
+1071 KQEIGVVTSNTI
-1083 KNSDKTVGIRFNS
+1083 YNSSKTVGIRFNP

-1111 FSYNNSSASTA
+1111 FSYDNADGSMA
-1122 SCPGETFVKMCIVP
+1122 SCPGETFIKMCIVP

-1224 DFVAKWSDATADGS
+1224 DFVAKWSDTADGS

-1246 CEKWAGNFC
+1246 CETWAGNFC

-1263 AELLYANYLN
+1263 AELLYANYLT

-1285 NTWSIMSSPLKQTY
+1285 NTWSIMSSPLQQTY
-1299 AGDLYVQK
+1299 AGDLYVPK
-1307 DDGQEKSEAFKPITY
+1307 DDGQEKSEAFKPMTY
-1322 KEGVNDRSAYPV
+1322 DENVNDRSAYPV
-1334 YQRSWDGN
+1334 YQRSWDGD
-1342 AQEVKDNVT
+1342 AKEIVDNT
-1351 NYSANHDGT
+1351 KFYQAHEDGT
-1360 VDVTTDN
+1360 VEETTNDFF
-1367 ELSINSGYWSHV
+1367 LTSGYWSHV
-1379 YNKVDEL
+1379 YNKVDEQ

-1391 AFAVKAGDKYTAG
+1391 AFAVKAGDKYTVG

-1429 SQKPVNVTVNRDA
+1429 SRKPVNVTVNRDA
-1442 NSYRMLQGDVAGDK
+1442 NSYRMLLGDVAGDK

-1470 DNRYHLVGNPYTS
+1470 ENRYHLVGNPYTS
-1483 SLSMYRFLKANTA
+1483 SLSMYRFLKANPA
-1496 FENSIWTLDNGVMK
+1496 FENSIWTLDNGKV
-1510 THSVPVDL
+1510 TAYTLAL
-1518 DYDKKTDVIVN
+1518 DEAYDKKTDVLVS
-1529 PTQAFFVKVKEG
+1529 PTQAFFVKLKTG
-1541 ETAPANVTFNATML
+1541 ESATEATFNASML
-1555 INKDVTPGEKALIIR
+1555 INKDVTPGEKALVIR
-1570 PTVTLTT
+1570 PTLTLTT
-1577 VNGERSSQ
+1577 TDGVRN
-1585 SELIVNDEA
+1585 SESKLIVNDEA
-1594 SRDYVEGEDVEMLGE
+1594 SRDYVDGEDVDMLGE

-1698 RYYITNQSS
+1698 RYYVTNQSS

-1729 TLKGDMKRVMVYDI
+1729 TLKGDMKRVVVYDI

-1774 TKEDR
+1774 TMEDR

>member
-24 MMALTAAPSSVYAQS
+24 MMALTAAPSCVYAQGLG
-39 FHQTGASGLPL
+39 FHKEGQSGLPL

-61 NYYYYLPTGSTSMT
+61 HYYYYLPTGSSTME
-75 LDLPIMGWTDNYA
+75 LELPFDGWGSSSTND
-88 NELEPYGWY
+88 LEPYGWN
-97 RWYDYNTDL
+97 RWYDYTTDL
-106 NSANLTAYDVTS
+106 KSDRLTVYSRSTYLKSLKDKTSEKYIGLIAGSLRNSARDYA
-118 SSWYGGTT
+118 
-126 HSTQLKTNITD
+126 
-137 NSGKNIG
+137 
-144 LVAYKLS
+144 
-151 ATYITR
+151 
-157 KHVGVN
+157 GVKYN
-163 YSYSNSDA
+163 KPTGADA
-171 TNPNWKGDI
+171 VDWAGETI
-180 VACDV
+180 ACDV
-185 SRYIDYTISGTKVSK
+185 SRYNDYKDYNPTYNYVEK
-200 EPTLSVRYIFHIQSA
+200 EPTLSIRYIFHIKSA
-215 AYLAQKL
+215 AYLAKRI
-222 KEALC
+222 KDALC
-227 EGSKSKAADLTFED
+227 DHSRAADLTLED
-241 NKRIVFGAKDENAK
+241 NKRIVFGAKDANAN
-255 MSLRTN
+255 MTLRTN
-261 LKNSGGQSYW
+261 MKNSGGQSYW
-271 FYPLST
+271 FYPLRT
-277 TKGKTV
+277 TVGKTV
-283 YPTTESQKITAADF
+283 YPTTEAQKITAADF
-297 KTTMKQAD
+297 NTTMKQA
-305 KIVWKVYNEDKTK
+305 KTIVWIVYNEDKTK
-318 FCQLSATS
+318 YCQLS
-326 STTQFCDLTIS
+326 STTQFCDLTIN

-357 DIGFEHTVY
+357 DIGFERTVY

-373 SNDMCPVAN
+373 GNYMCPVAN

-393 TKDEITADNNIDRT
+393 MKDELTADGDVDRM
-407 LSYLEDED
+407 LSYFEDK
-415 RYEKKM
+415 YERQM

-427 DNADLTFDAPTVN
+427 DNPDLTLDAPTTPLN
-440 NNVSLKPSDFKSR
+440 NMSLKPSDFKSR
-453 AYGFTYANLADYDY
+453 AYGFTYAQLASYDY
-467 FYGTYMRQS
+467 YYDGSTPHHS
-476 WTGKRPTYS
+476 K
-485 SPNHGDYGLYKS
+485 SPIHGDYGLYKS
-497 ANKTGVS
+497 GNLRGIS
-504 TTDYNKGYQWWANG
+504 YDNENGYQWWAAG
-518 NPEIYDRTY
+518 SPTIYDRTHAK
-527 ERTSGKQYGYFLYV
+527 TSGKQYGHFLYV
-541 DASDESRQIAS
+541 DASNESRQIAS
-552 ADFKANLCTGSQLV
+552 ADFKANLCTGSQLI

-571 AEYTSGA
+571 AEYTASYNA
-578 NAPQVMFRLY
+578 TAPQVMFRLY
-588 GIDKDENGNEIGKK
+588 GINKDENGNVTDQK

-611 FKTNTKSLQYGK
+611 FKTNTKSHEYGK

-631 VLQKSAGADNYTDFR
+631 VLQKSAAADNYTDFR
-646 IVLDNMCQG
+646 IVLDNMCQN
-655 TDGAD
+655 TKGAD

-681 PLCPNETGYETAPE
+681 PLCPNETGYETAPDD
-695 EITLKLRGIY
+695 ITLKLRGIY
-705 ETFQAMVNMKE
+705 ETFQAMVNQKE

-724 DATGKQVDNIDYD
+724 DATGKRVENIDYD
-737 GDGQPDEYGTAR
+737 GDGHPDEYGTAR

-757 YVLPPEAADGK
+757 YVLPSAAAGGK
-768 NNVAMFEN
+768 TNVPMFEN

-805 PSDDNPDVPG
+805 PSDDNPNVPG

-830 FQVVEQSIKLT
+830 FQVVEQNIKLT

-853 NCDTKTPTVEVIA
+853 NCNSKTPTVEVIA

-890 SKPNKE
+890 SKPNAE
-896 NELYTTPGLLE
+896 NELYSTSGLLE
-907 ALRAYRAKYPSDN
+907 ALHAYRAKYPEYN
-920 GLNTGFRSINYT
+920 GLSPNFRNDNRT
-932 QYTLLKQY
+932 QYNLLKMY

-951 NSMGNRTFEA
+951 NSMGNRTFA
-961 NEMGLYKIA
+961 SDEMGLYKIA
-970 VIPVQAKATINGQN
+970 VIPVQAKATINGQV
-984 YDICADPML
+984 YEICAAPML

-1005 NLGFSDVIYPNDAR
+1005 NFGFPNVIYPNDAR

-1024 LPQIKAIADNN
+1024 LPQIQAIAEKN

-1042 TGIEGATSVKMSDAQ
+1042 TGIEGATSVEMIDEAQ
-1057 VYISNTNDP
+1057 VSISNTNDP
-1066 DFNST
+1066 AFNST
-1071 KQVIGVVTSSTI
+1071 EQMIGVVTANTI
-1083 KNSDKTVGIRFNS
+1083 KNSDNTVGIRFNS
-1096 NAATILKEGYWYEIN
+1096 NAVKTLKEGYWYEIHFRYAN
-1111 FSYNNSSASTA
+1111 ADGSMA
-1122 SCPGETFVKMCIVP
+1122 SCPGETFIKMCIVP

-1167 KDSYT
+1167 KDSYA

-1224 DFVAKWSDATADGS
+1224 DFVAKWNKSSADGS

-1246 CEKWAGNFC
+1246 CETWAGNFC

-1263 AELLYANYLN
+1263 AELLYANYLT

-1285 NTWSIMSSPLKQTY
+1285 NTWSIMSSPLQQTY
-1299 AGDLYVQK
+1299 AGDLYVPK
-1307 DDGQEKSEAFKPITY
+1307 DNGQEKSEAFKPMTY

-1334 YQRSWDGN
+1334 YQRSWDGDAKEIVDN
-1342 AQEVKDNVT
+1342 AKF
-1351 NYSANHDGT
+1351 YKANEDGT
-1360 VDVTTDN
+1360 VTEAIDN
-1367 ELSINSGYWSHV
+1367 DFFLTSGYWSHV
-1379 YNKVDEL
+1379 YNKVDEQ

-1429 SQKPVNVTVNRDA
+1429 SNKPVNVTVPRDA
-1442 NSYRMLQGDVAGDK
+1442 NSYRMLLGDVAGDK

-1462 PLKENLHR
+1462 PLKENLHSE
-1470 DNRYHLVGNPYTS
+1470 NRYHLVGNPYTS
-1483 SLSMYRFLKANTA
+1483 SLSMYRFLKANPA
-1496 FENSIWTLDNGVMK
+1496 FENSIWTLDNGKV
-1510 THSVPVDL
+1510 TAYTLAL
-1518 DYDKKTDVIVN
+1518 DEAYDKKTDVLVS
-1529 PTQAFFVKVKEG
+1529 PTQAFFVKLKAG
-1541 ETAPANVTFNATML
+1541 ETATEATFNASML

-1570 PTVTLTT
+1570 PILTLTT
-1577 VNGERSSQ
+1577 TDGVRN
-1585 SELIVNDEA
+1585 SESKLIVNEEA
-1594 SRDYVEGEDVEMLGE
+1594 CRDYVVGEDVEMLGE
-1609 GNIAEIAQVY
+1609 GNIAEVAQVY
-1619 SVAGSQAVAL
+1619 SVAGWQAVAL

-1636 WMPVGVVAPKSKD
+1636 WMPVGVVAAKSKEV
-1649 IDVNISLNSKMLI
+1649 DVNVSLNSKMLR
-1662 KMNNEGSQLFLF
+1662 KMDNEGSQLFLF

-1688 TVKMMANDHG
+1688 MVKMMANDHG

-1707 LNTTDINTI
+1707 LSTTDINTI
-1716 DCFSPTENTIVVA
+1716 ECFSPTENTIVVA

>member
-1 MKSRKNNINR
+1 MKIRNNNINR
-11 PAPSRRLLLQLLT
+11 LATSRRLLLQLFA

-39 FHQTGASGLPL
+39 LGFHKKGQSGLPL

-61 NYYYYLPTGSTSMT
+61 HYYYYLPTNSNTMELELPFDGWGKSSTN
-75 LDLPIMGWTDNYA
+75 D
-88 NELEPYGWY
+88 LEPYGWI
-97 RWYDYNTDL
+97 RWYDYTTDL
-106 NSANLTAYDVTS
+106 KSDRLTVYNSSSTSLYNSKDNTSNKDIGLIAGTLRNSARDYA
-118 SSWYGGTT
+118 
-126 HSTQLKTNITD
+126 
-137 NSGKNIG
+137 
-144 LVAYKLS
+144 
-151 ATYITR
+151 
-157 KHVGVN
+157 GVKYN
-163 YSYSNSDA
+163 KPTGADA
-171 TNPNWKGDI
+171 EDWAGETI
-180 VACDV
+180 ACDV
-185 SRYIDYTISGTKVSK
+185 SRYNDYNLTKRGYYPKYTNYVEH
-200 EPTLSVRYIFHIQSA
+200 EPTLSIRYIFHIKSA
-215 AYLAQKL
+215 AYLAKRI
-222 KEALC
+222 KDALC
-227 EGSKSKAADLTFED
+227 DHSRAADLTLED
-241 NKRIVFGAKDENAK
+241 NKRIVFGAKDERAN
-255 MSLRTN
+255 MTLRTN
-261 LKNSGGQSYW
+261 MKNSGGQSYW

-277 TKGKTV
+277 TVGKTV
-283 YPTTESQKITAADF
+283 YPTTEAQKITAADF
-297 KTTMKQAD
+297 NTTMKQAN
-305 KIVWKVYNEDKTK
+305 KIVWTVYNEDKTK
-318 FCQLSATS
+318 FCQLS
-326 STTQFCDLTIS
+326 STTQFCDLTIN
-337 ALNSAT
+337 ALKNAT

-357 DIGFEHTVY
+357 DIGFEQTVY

-373 SNDMCPVAN
+373 GDYMCPVAN

-393 TKDEITADNNIDRT
+393 TKDEITADNNTDRT

-427 DNADLTFDAPTVN
+427 DNPDLTLDAPTTPLN
-440 NNVSLKPSDFKSR
+440 NMSLKPSDFKSR
-453 AYGFTYANLADYDY
+453 AYGFTYAELESYDY
-467 FYGTYMRQS
+467 YYNGSTPHHS
-476 WTGKRPTYS
+476 K
-485 SPNHGDYGLYKS
+485 SPIHGDYGLYKS
-497 ANKTGVS
+497 GNLPGIS
-504 TTDYNKGYQWWANG
+504 YDNQNGYQWWAAG
-518 NPEIYDRTY
+518 SPTIYDRTHAK
-527 ERTSGKQYGYFLYV
+527 TSGKQYGHFLYV
-541 DASDESRQIAS
+541 DASNESRQIAS
-552 ADFKANLCTGSQLV
+552 ADFKANLCTGSQLI

-571 AEYTSGA
+571 AEYTA
-578 NAPQVMFRLY
+578 AYNATAPQVMFRLY
-588 GIDKDENGNEIGKK
+588 GINKDENGNVTDQK

-611 FKTNTKSLQYGK
+611 FATNTKSHEYGK

-646 IVLDNMCQG
+646 IVLDNMCQN
-655 TDGAD
+655 TKGAD

-695 EITLKLRGIY
+695 DITLKLRGIY
-705 ETFQAMVNMKE
+705 ETFQAMVNQKE

-724 DATGKQVDNIDYD
+724 DATGKPVDNIDYD
-737 GDGQPDEYGTAR
+737 GDGQPDAYGIAS
-749 IPASYNAA
+749 IPASYNAGL
-757 YVLPPEAADGK
+757 VLPPAAADGK

-815 KWGKSTDVCSTYSGI
+815 VWGKSTDVCSTYSGI
-830 FQVVEQSIKLT
+830 FQVVEQNIKLT

-853 NCDTKTPTVEVIA
+853 DCNSKTPTVEVIA

-890 SKPNKE
+890 SKPNAE
-896 NELYTTPGLLE
+896 NELYSTQGLLE
-907 ALRAYRAKYPSDN
+907 AIHAYRAKYPEYN
-920 GLNTGFRSINYT
+920 GLSTDFRYVNYA
-932 QYTLLKQY
+932 QYDLLKKY

-951 NSMGNRTFEA
+951 NSMGNRKFEA

-970 VIPVQAKATINGQN
+970 VIPVQAKATINGQV

-1005 NLGFSDVIYPNDAR
+1005 NFGFPGVIYPNDAR

-1024 LPQIKAIADNN
+1024 LPQIQAIAEKN

-1042 TGIEGATSVKMSDAQ
+1042 TGIEGAKSVKMIDEAQ
-1057 VYISNTNDP
+1057 VSISNTNDP

-1071 KQVIGVVTSSTI
+1071 EQMIGVVTSSTI
-1083 KNSDKTVGIRFNS
+1083 NETDKTVGIRFNS
-1096 NAATILKEGYWYEIN
+1096 NAVTTLKEGYWYEIN
-1111 FSYNNSSASTA
+1111 FRYANASASTA
-1122 SCPGETFVKMCIVP
+1122 SCPGETFIKMCIVP

-1167 KDSYT
+1167 KDSYA

-1211 GIASSTKMKSFAY
+1211 GIASSKKMQSFAY
-1224 DFVAKWSDATADGS
+1224 DFVAKWSNTADGS
-1238 DNGNGTFS
+1238 DNGYGTFS

-1263 AELLYANYLN
+1263 AELLYANYLT

-1285 NTWSIMSSPLKQTY
+1285 NTWSIMSSPLQQTY
-1299 AGDLYVQK
+1299 AGDLYVPK
-1307 DDGQEKSEAFKPITY
+1307 NNGQEQSEAFQPITY
-1322 KEGVNDRSAYPV
+1322 QEGVNDRSAYPV
-1334 YQRSWDGN
+1334 YQRSWDGD
-1342 AQEVKDNVT
+1342 AQEVIDNVT

-1360 VDVTTDN
+1360 VNVTTDN

-1379 YNKVDEL
+1379 YNKVDEQ

-1404 AQGANATAVI
+1404 AQDANAKAVV
-1414 RLPKADTQFSYYDSE
+1414 RLPKADTQFNYYDSE

-1456 TMAMTQ
+1456 TMTMTQ

-1496 FENSIWTLDNGVMK
+1496 FENSVWTLDNGVMK

-1577 VNGERSSQ
+1577 VNGTRSSQ
-1585 SELIVNDEA
+1585 SKLIVSAEA
-1594 SRDYVEGEDVEMLGE
+1594 SRDYVAGEDVDMLGE
-1609 GNIAEIAQVY
+1609 GNIAEIAQAY
-1619 SVAGSQAVAL
+1619 SVAGAQAVAL
-1629 NASDDIN
+1629 NATDDID
-1636 WMPVGVVAPKSKD
+1636 WMPIGVVAGKSRSTNVT
-1649 IDVNISLNSKMLI
+1649 VNLNSKMLR
-1662 KMNNEGSQLFLF
+1662 KMQDDGGKLFIY
-1674 DATTKTFSEIKDGM
+1674 DATSKKFSEIADGM
-1688 TVKMMANDHG
+1688 QIEMMANDHG
-1698 RYYITNQSS
+1698 RYYITTN
-1707 LNTTDINTI
+1707 NWVVPTGINAI
-1716 DCFSPTENTIVVA
+1716 RCFSPAQGTIIVA
-1729 TLKGDMKRVMVYDI
+1729 VLNGEVKQAKVYDTA
-1743 SGALVTSNHSVNGGR
+1743 GALVTSSRSTAGER
-1758 CQLNVP
+1758 CQLSVQQP
-1764 KAGIYVVKAT
+1764 GVYIVKAT
-1774 TKEDR
+1774 TMDDK

-1787 R
+1787 K

>member
-11 PAPSRRLLLQLLT
+11 LAPSRRLLLQLLA

-39 FHQTGASGLPL
+39 LGFHKKGQSGLPL

-61 NYYYYLPTGSTSMT
+61 HYYYYLPTNSNTMELELPFDGWLKSSTN
-75 LDLPIMGWTDNYA
+75 D
-88 NELEPYGWY
+88 LEPYGWI
-97 RWYDYNTDL
+97 RWYDYTTDL
-106 NSANLTAYDVTS
+106 MSDRLTVYSRYYTS
-118 SSWYGGTT
+118 
-126 HSTQLKTNITD
+126 LKSLKDDT
-137 NSGKNIG
+137 SKKNIG
-144 LVAYKLS
+144 LIAGTLRNS
-151 ATYITR
+151 ARDYA
-157 KHVGVN
+157 GVKYN
-163 YSYSNSDA
+163 KPTGADA
-171 TNPNWKGDI
+171 EDWPGETI
-180 VACDV
+180 ACDV
-185 SRYIDYTISGTKVSK
+185 SRYNDYSISTNYVEK
-200 EPTLSVRYIFHIQSA
+200 EPTLSIRYIFHIKSA
-215 AYLAQKL
+215 AYLAKRI
-222 KEALC
+222 KDALC
-227 EGSKSKAADLTFED
+227 DHSRAADLTLED
-241 NKRIVFGAKDENAK
+241 NKRIVFGAKDANAN
-255 MSLRTN
+255 MTLRTN
-261 LKNSGGQSYW
+261 MKNFGGQSYW
-271 FYPLST
+271 FYPLRT
-277 TKGKTV
+277 TVGKTV
-283 YPTTESQKITAADF
+283 YPTTESQKISAADF
-297 KTTMKQAD
+297 NTTMKQAN
-305 KIVWKVYNEDKTK
+305 KIVWIVYNEDKTK
-318 FCQLSATS
+318 FCQLSS
-326 STTQFCDLTIS
+326 ETQFCDLTIN
-337 ALNSAT
+337 ALKNAT
-343 WYNVSNDATTTKPT
+343 WYNVSNDAKTSKPT
-357 DIGFEHTVY
+357 DIGFEQTVY

-373 SNDMCPVAN
+373 GDYMCPVAN

-393 TKDEITADNNIDRT
+393 MKDELTADGDVDRT

-427 DNADLTFDAPTVN
+427 DNPDLTLDAPTTPEN
-440 NNVSLKPSDFKSR
+440 NMSLKPSDFKSR
-453 AYGFTYANLADYDY
+453 AYGFTYAELASFDYYYD
-467 FYGTYMRQS
+467 GSTPHHS
-476 WTGKRPTYS
+476 K
-485 SPNHGDYGLYKS
+485 SPIHGDYGLYKS
-497 ANKTGVS
+497 GNLRGIS
-504 TTDYNKGYQWWANG
+504 YDNENGYQWWAAG
-518 NPEIYDRTY
+518 SPTIYDRTHAK
-527 ERTSGKQYGYFLYV
+527 TSGKQYGHFLYV
-541 DASDESRQIAS
+541 DASNESRQIAS
-552 ADFKANLCTGSQLV
+552 ADFKANLCTGSQLI

-571 AEYTSGA
+571 AEYTASYNA
-578 NAPQVMFRLY
+578 TAPQVMFRLY
-588 GIDKDENGNEIGKK
+588 GINKDENGNVTDQK

-611 FKTNTKSLQYGK
+611 FKTNTKSHEYGK

-631 VLQKSAGADNYTDFR
+631 VLQKSAAADNYTDFR
-646 IVLDNMCQG
+646 IVLDNMCQN
-655 TDGAD
+655 TKGAD

-667 LYTQTSKLDVLQNK
+667 LYTQTSKLDVLQNR

-705 ETFQAMVNMKE
+705 ETFQAMVNQKE

-724 DATGKQVDNIDYD
+724 DATGKRVENIDYD
-737 GDGQPDEYGTAR
+737 GDGHPDEYGIAL
-749 IPASYNAA
+749 IPASYNAGL
-757 YVLPPEAADGK
+757 VLPPEAADGK
-768 NNVAMFEN
+768 TVPMFEN

-815 KWGKSTDVCSTYSGI
+815 KWGISTDVCSTYSGI
-830 FQVVEQSIKLT
+830 FQVVEQNIKLT

-853 NCDTKTPTVEVIA
+853 NCNTHTPTVEVIA

-890 SKPNKE
+890 SKPNAE
-896 NELYTTPGLLE
+896 NELYTTTGLLE
-907 ALRAYRAKYPSDN
+907 ALHAYRAKYPEYN
-920 GLNTGFRSINYT
+920 GLSTYFRNDNRT
-932 QYTLLKQY
+932 QYDLLKKY

-951 NSMGNRTFEA
+951 NSMGNRTFA
-961 NEMGLYKIA
+961 SDEMGLYKIA
-970 VIPVQAKATINGQN
+970 VIPVQAKATINGQV
-984 YDICADPML
+984 YEICAAPML

-1005 NLGFSDVIYPNDAR
+1005 NFGFPGVIYPNDAR

-1024 LPQIKAIADNN
+1024 LPQIKAIAEKN

-1042 TGIEGATSVKMSDAQ
+1042 TGIEGAKSVNMSEEDAQ
-1057 VYISNTNDP
+1057 VCISNTNDP

-1071 KQVIGVVTSSTI
+1071 KQAIGVVTANTI
-1083 KNSDKTVGIRFNS
+1083 YETDKTVGIRFNS
-1096 NAATILKEGYWYEIN
+1096 NAATILKEGYWYEIH
-1111 FSYNNSSASTA
+1111 FRYNNADGSMA
-1122 SCPGETFVKMCIVP
+1122 SCPGETFIKMCIVP

-1167 KDSYT
+1167 KDSYA

-1191 NQKDK
+1191 NQNDK

-1224 DFVAKWSDATADGS
+1224 DFVAKWSNTTDDGS
-1238 DNGNGTFS
+1238 DNGYGTFS

-1263 AELLYANYLN
+1263 AELLYANYLT

-1285 NTWSIMSSPLKQTY
+1285 NTWSIMSSPLQQTY
-1299 AGDLYVQK
+1299 AGDLYVPK
-1307 DDGQEKSEAFKPITY
+1307 NNGQEQSEAFKPMTY
-1322 KEGVNDRSAYPV
+1322 DENVNDRSAYPV

-1342 AQEVKDNVT
+1342 AQEVMDNVT

-1379 YNKVDEL
+1379 YNKVDEQ

-1429 SQKPVNVTVNRDA
+1429 SQKQVNVTVNRDA
-1442 NSYRMLQGDVAGDK
+1442 NSYRMLLGDVAGDK

-1462 PLKENLHR
+1462 PLKENQHR
-1470 DNRYHLVGNPYTS
+1470 ENRYHLVGNPYTS

-1570 PTVTLTT
+1570 PTVLLTT

-1698 RYYITNQSS
+1698 RYYVTNQSS

>member
-1 MKSRKNNINR
+1 MKIRNNNINR
-11 PAPSRRLLLQLLT
+11 LAKSKRLLLQLFA

-39 FHQTGASGLPL
+39 LGFHKKGQSGLPL

-61 NYYYYLPTGSTSMT
+61 HYYYYLPTNSNTMELELPFDGWGKSSTN
-75 LDLPIMGWTDNYA
+75 D
-88 NELEPYGWY
+88 LEPYGWI
-97 RWYDYNTDL
+97 RWYDYTTDL
-106 NSANLTAYDVTS
+106 KSDRLTVYNSSSTSLYNSKDNTSNKDIGLIAGTLRNSARDYA
-118 SSWYGGTT
+118 
-126 HSTQLKTNITD
+126 
-137 NSGKNIG
+137 
-144 LVAYKLS
+144 
-151 ATYITR
+151 
-157 KHVGVN
+157 GVKYN
-163 YSYSNSDA
+163 KPTGADA
-171 TNPNWKGDI
+171 EDWAGETI
-180 VACDV
+180 ACDV
-185 SRYIDYTISGTKVSK
+185 SRYNDYNLTKRGYYPKYTNYVEH
-200 EPTLSVRYIFHIQSA
+200 EPTLSIRYIFHIKSA
-215 AYLAQKL
+215 AYLAKRI
-222 KEALC
+222 KDALC
-227 EGSKSKAADLTFED
+227 DHSRAADLTLED
-241 NKRIVFGAKDENAK
+241 NKRIVFGAKDERAN
-255 MSLRTN
+255 MTLRTN
-261 LKNSGGQSYW
+261 MKNSGGQSYW

-277 TKGKTV
+277 TVGKTV
-283 YPTTESQKITAADF
+283 YPTTEAQKITAADF
-297 KTTMKQAD
+297 NTTMMQATN
-305 KIVWKVYNEDKTK
+305 IVWTVYNEDKTK
-318 FCQLSATS
+318 FCQLS
-326 STTQFCDLTIS
+326 STTQFCDLTIN
-337 ALNSAT
+337 ALKNAT

-357 DIGFEHTVY
+357 DIGFEQTVY

-373 SNDMCPVAN
+373 GDYMCPVAN

-393 TKDEITADNNIDRT
+393 TKDEITADNNTDRT

-427 DNADLTFDAPTVN
+427 DNPDLTLDAPTTPLN
-440 NNVSLKPSDFKSR
+440 NMSLKPSDFKSR
-453 AYGFTYANLADYDY
+453 AYGFTYAELEKYDY
-467 FYGTYMRQS
+467 YYNGSTPHHS
-476 WTGKRPTYS
+476 K
-485 SPNHGDYGLYKS
+485 SPIHGDYGLYKS
-497 ANKTGVS
+497 GNLPGIS
-504 TTDYNKGYQWWANG
+504 YDNQNGYQWWAAG
-518 NPEIYDRTY
+518 SPTIYDRTHAK
-527 ERTSGKQYGYFLYV
+527 TSGKQYGHFLYV
-541 DASDESRQIAS
+541 DASNESRQIAS
-552 ADFKANLCTGSQLV
+552 ADFKANLCTGSQLI

-571 AEYTSGA
+571 AEYTA
-578 NAPQVMFRLY
+578 AYNATAPQVMFRLY
-588 GIDKDENGNEIGKK
+588 GINKDENGNVTDQK

-611 FKTNTKSLQYGK
+611 FATNTKSHEYGK

-646 IVLDNMCQG
+646 IVLDNMCQN
-655 TDGAD
+655 TKGAD

-695 EITLKLRGIY
+695 DITLKLRGIY
-705 ETFQAMVNMKE
+705 ETFQAMVNQKE

-724 DATGKQVDNIDYD
+724 DATGKPVDNIDYD
-737 GDGQPDEYGTAR
+737 GDGQPDAYGIAS
-749 IPASYNAA
+749 IPASYNAGL
-757 YVLPPEAADGK
+757 VLPPAAADGK

-815 KWGKSTDVCSTYSGI
+815 VWGKSTDVCSTYSGI
-830 FQVVEQSIKLT
+830 FQVVEQNIKLT

-853 NCDTKTPTVEVIA
+853 DCNSKTPTVEVIA

-890 SKPNKE
+890 SKPNAE
-896 NELYTTPGLLE
+896 NELYSTQGLLE
-907 ALRAYRAKYPSDN
+907 AIHAYRKAYPEYN
-920 GLNTGFRSINYT
+920 GLSTGFRSVNYN
-932 QYTLLKQY
+932 QYDLLKKY

-951 NSMGNRTFEA
+951 NSMGNRKFEA

-970 VIPVQAKATINGQN
+970 VIPVQAKATINGQV

-1005 NLGFSDVIYPNDAR
+1005 NFGFPGVIYPNDAR

-1024 LPQIKAIADNN
+1024 LPQIKAIAAKN

-1042 TGIEGATSVKMSDAQ
+1042 TGIEGAKSVKMIDEAQ
-1057 VYISNTNDP
+1057 VSISNTNDP

-1071 KQVIGVVTSSTI
+1071 KQAIGVVTANTI
-1083 KNSDKTVGIRFNS
+1083 YETDNTVGIRFNS
-1096 NAATILKEGYWYEIN
+1096 NAVTTLKEGYWYEIN
-1111 FSYNNSSASTA
+1111 FRYANASASTA
-1122 SCPGETFVKMCIVP
+1122 SCPGETFIKMCIVP

-1167 KDSYT
+1167 KDSYA

-1211 GIASSTKMKSFAY
+1211 GIASSKKMQSFAY
-1224 DFVAKWSDATADGS
+1224 DFVAKWSNTADGS

-1263 AELLYANYLN
+1263 AELLYANYLT

-1285 NTWSIMSSPLKQTY
+1285 NTWSIMSSPLQQTY
-1299 AGDLYVQK
+1299 AGDLYVPK
-1307 DDGQEKSEAFKPITY
+1307 NNGQEQSEAFQPITY
-1322 KEGVNDRSAYPV
+1322 QEGVNDRSAYPV
-1334 YQRSWDGN
+1334 YQRSWDGD
-1342 AQEVKDNVT
+1342 AQEVIDNVT

-1360 VDVTTDN
+1360 VNVTTDN

-1379 YNKVDEL
+1379 YNKVDEQ

-1404 AQGANATAVI
+1404 AQDANAKAVV

-1456 TMAMTQ
+1456 TMTMTQ

-1470 DNRYHLVGNPYTS
+1470 DNRYHLVGNPYTL

-1541 ETAPANVTFNATML
+1541 ETAPANVTFNAMML

-1577 VNGERSSQ
+1577 VNGTRSSQ
-1585 SELIVNDEA
+1585 SKLIVSAEA
-1594 SRDYVEGEDVEMLGE
+1594 SRDYVAGEDVDMLGE
-1609 GNIAEIAQVY
+1609 GNIAEIAQAY

-1629 NASDDIN
+1629 NTTDDID
-1636 WMPVGVVAPKSKD
+1636 WMPIGIVAGKSRST
-1649 IDVNISLNSKMLI
+1649 DVTVSLNSKMLR
-1662 KMNNEGSQLFLF
+1662 KMNDEGGKLFIY
-1674 DATTKTFSEIKDGM
+1674 DATSKKFSEIADGM
-1688 TVKMMANDHG
+1688 QIEMMANDHG
-1698 RYYITNQSS
+1698 RYYITTN
-1707 LNTTDINTI
+1707 NWVVPTGINAI
-1716 DCFSPTENTIVVA
+1716 RCFSPAQGTIIVA
-1729 TLKGDMKRVMVYDI
+1729 VLNGEVKQAKVYDTA
-1743 SGALVTSNHSVNGGR
+1743 GALVTSSRSTAGER
-1758 CQLNVP
+1758 CQLSVQQP
-1764 KAGIYVVKAT
+1764 GVYIVKAT
-1774 TKEDR
+1774 TMDDK

-1787 R
+1787 K

>member
-11 PAPSRRLLLQLLT
+11 PAPSRRLLLQLLA

-39 FHQTGASGLPL
+39 FHQTGASGMPL

-61 NYYYYLPTGSTSMT
+61 HYYYYLPTGSTSMT
-75 LDLPIMGWTDNYA
+75 LDLPIMGWTDEKA
-88 NELEPYGWY
+88 NDLEPYGWY

-106 NSANLTAYDVTS
+106 ESANLTAYDVTT
-118 SSWYGGTT
+118 SSWYGSTK

-144 LVAYKLS
+144 LVAYKLPD
-151 ATYITR
+151 AYVTR

-163 YSYSNSDA
+163 YEYTNSDA
-171 TNPNWKGDI
+171 INPNWKGDI

-185 SRYIDYTISGTKVSK
+185 SRYIDYSISGTKVSK

-215 AYLAQKL
+215 AYLAKQIKD
-222 KEALC
+222 ALC
-227 EGSKSKAADLTFED
+227 DNSRAADLTLED
-241 NKRIVFGAKDENAK
+241 NKRIVFGAKDANAK
-255 MSLRTN
+255 MTLRTN
-261 LKNSGGQSYW
+261 MKNSGGQSYW
-271 FYPLST
+271 FYPLRT
-277 TKGKTV
+277 TVGKTV

-297 KTTMKQAD
+297 NTTMKQAD
-305 KIVWKVYNEDKTK
+305 NIVWRVYNEDKTK
-318 FCQLSATS
+318 YCQLPP
-326 STTQFCDLTIS
+326 STPSNPRTPISPQFCDLTIN
-337 ALNSAT
+337 ALKNAT
-343 WYNVSNDATTTKPT
+343 WRNVSNGATTTKPT
-357 DIGFEHTVY
+357 DIGFEQTVY

-373 SNDMCPVAN
+373 GDYMCPVAN

-393 TKDEITADNNIDRT
+393 TKDELTADGDVDRT
-407 LSYLEDED
+407 IPYFEDK
-415 RYEKKM
+415 YQQQM

-427 DNADLTFDAPTVN
+427 DNPYLTLDAPTTPLN
-440 NNVSLKPSDFKSR
+440 NMSPKPSDFKSR
-453 AYGFTYANLADYDY
+453 AYGFTYAELASFDYY
-467 FYGTYMRQS
+467 NG
-476 WTGKRPTYS
+476 S
-485 SPNHGDYGLYKS
+485 SPHHSKSPIHGDYGLYKS
-497 ANKTGVS
+497 GNLRGIS
-504 TTDYNKGYQWWANG
+504 YNNENGYQWWAEG
-518 NPEIYDRTY
+518 SPTIYDRTHAK
-527 ERTSGKQYGYFLYV
+527 TSGKQYGHFLYV
-541 DASDESRQIAS
+541 DASNESRQIAS
-552 ADFKANLCTGSQLV
+552 ADFKANLCTGSQLI

-571 AEYTSGA
+571 AEYTAA
-578 NAPQVMFRLY
+578 NNSTAPQVMFRLY
-588 GIDKDENGNEIGKK
+588 GIDKDENGNVTDQK

-611 FKTNTKSLQYGK
+611 FATNTKTHAYGQ

-631 VLQKSAGADNYTDFR
+631 VLQKSAAADNYTDFR
-646 IVLDNMCQG
+646 IVLDNMCQD
-655 TDGAD
+655 TWGAD
-660 YCIDDLC
+660 YCVDDLC

-681 PLCPNETGYETAPE
+681 PLCPNETGYETAPDD
-695 EITLKLRGIY
+695 ITLKLRGIY
-705 ETFQAMVNMKE
+705 ETFQAMVNQKE

-724 DATGKQVDNIDYD
+724 DATGKRVENIDYD
-737 GDGQPDEYGTAR
+737 GDGHPDEYGTAR

-757 YVLPPEAADGK
+757 YVLPPAAAGGK
-768 NNVAMFEN
+768 TNVPMFEN

-815 KWGKSTDVCSTYSGI
+815 DWGKSTDVCSTYSDK
-830 FQVVEQSIKLT
+830 FQVVEQNIKLT

-853 NCDTKTPTVEVIA
+853 DCNSKTPTVEVIA

-878 VTIDNVKFDWFL
+878 VTIDKVKFDWFL
-890 SKPNKE
+890 SKPNAV
-896 NELYTTPGLLE
+896 NELYTTTGLLE
-907 ALRAYRAKYPSDN
+907 ALHAYRKAYPSYN
-920 GLNTGFRSINYT
+920 GLHTGFSSVNYT
-932 QYTLLKQY
+932 QYTLLKKY

-951 NSMGNRTFEA
+951 NSMGNRKFETK
-961 NEMGLYKIA
+961 ETGLYKIA
-970 VIPVQAKATINGQN
+970 VIPVQAKATINGQE
-984 YDICADPML
+984 YEICADPML
-993 VDLRVVTDGPNI
+993 VNLRVVTDGPNI
-1005 NLGFSDVIYPNDAR
+1005 NFGFPGVIYPNDAR

-1024 LPQIKAIADNN
+1024 LPQINAIATKN

-1042 TGIEGATSVKMSDAQ
+1042 TGIERAKSVEMIDEAQ
-1057 VYISNTNDP
+1057 VSISNTNDP

-1071 KQVIGVVTSSTI
+1071 EQMIGVVTSSTI
-1083 KNSDKTVGIRFNS
+1083 NETDKTVGIRFNS
-1096 NAATILKEGYWYEIN
+1096 NAVTTLKEGYWYEIHFRYKN
-1111 FSYNNSSASTA
+1111 ADGSMA
-1122 SCPGETFVKMCIVP
+1122 SCPGETFIKMCIVP

-1224 DFVAKWSDATADGS
+1224 DFVAKWSDTADGS

-1263 AELLYANYLN
+1263 AELLYANYLT

-1285 NTWSIMSSPLKQTY
+1285 NTWSIMSSPLQQTY

-1307 DDGQEKSEAFKPITY
+1307 DDGQEQSEAFQPMTY
-1322 KEGVNDRSAYPV
+1322 DEKVNDRSAYPV

-1379 YNKVDEL
+1379 YNKVDEQ

-1462 PLKENLHR
+1462 PLKKNLHSE
-1470 DNRYHLVGNPYTS
+1470 NRYHLVGNPYTS

-1594 SRDYVEGEDVEMLGE
+1594 SREYVEGEDVEMLGE

-1707 LNTTDINTI
+1707 LSTTDINTI

>member
-11 PAPSRRLLLQLLT
+11 PAPSRRLLLQLLA

-39 FHQTGASGLPL
+39 LGFHKNGQSGLPL

-61 NYYYYLPTGSTSMT
+61 HYYYYLPTNSNTMELELPFDGWLKSSTN
-75 LDLPIMGWTDNYA
+75 D
-88 NELEPYGWY
+88 LEPYGWI
-97 RWYDYNTDL
+97 RWYDYTTDL
-106 NSANLTAYDVTS
+106 KSDRLTVYSRYYTSLDSLKDKTSKKDIGLIAGTLRNSARDYA
-118 SSWYGGTT
+118 
-126 HSTQLKTNITD
+126 
-137 NSGKNIG
+137 
-144 LVAYKLS
+144 
-151 ATYITR
+151 
-157 KHVGVN
+157 GVKYN
-163 YSYSNSDA
+163 KPTGADA
-171 TNPNWKGDI
+171 EDWAGETI
-180 VACDV
+180 ACDV
-185 SRYIDYTISGTKVSK
+185 SRYNDYSISTNYVEY
-200 EPTLSVRYIFHIQSA
+200 EPTLSIRYIFHIKSA
-215 AYLAQKL
+215 AYLAKRI
-222 KEALC
+222 KDALC
-227 EGSKSKAADLTFED
+227 DHSRAADLTLED
-241 NKRIVFGAKDENAK
+241 NKRIVFGAKDERAN
-255 MSLRTN
+255 MTLRTN
-261 LKNSGGQSYW
+261 MKNSGGQRYW
-271 FYPLST
+271 FYPLRT

-297 KTTMKQAD
+297 NTTMKQANE
-305 KIVWKVYNEDKTK
+305 IVWRVYNEDKTK
-318 FCQLSATS
+318 YCQLS
-326 STTQFCDLTIS
+326 STTQFCDLTIN
-337 ALNSAT
+337 ALKNAT
-343 WYNVSNDATTTKPT
+343 WRNVSNGATTSKPT
-357 DIGFEHTVY
+357 DIGFEQTVY

-373 SNDMCPVAN
+373 GDYMCPVAN

-393 TKDEITADNNIDRT
+393 TKDELTADGDVDRT
-407 LSYLEDED
+407 LSYFEGK
-415 RYEKKM
+415 YEQQTV
-421 DISFDD
+421 ISFDD
-427 DNADLTFDAPTVN
+427 DNPDLTLDAPTTPLN
-440 NNVSLKPSDFKSR
+440 NMSLKPSDFKSR
-453 AYGFTYANLADYDY
+453 AYGFTYAELESYDY
-467 FYGTYMRQS
+467 YYDGSTPHHS
-476 WTGKRPTYS
+476 K
-485 SPNHGDYGLYKS
+485 SPIHGDYGLYKS
-497 ANKTGVS
+497 GNLRGIS
-504 TTDYNKGYQWWANG
+504 YDNENGYQWWAAG
-518 NPEIYDRTY
+518 SPTIYDRTHAK
-527 ERTSGKQYGYFLYV
+527 TSGKQYGHFLYV
-541 DASDESRQIAS
+541 DASNESRQIAS
-552 ADFKANLCTGSQLV
+552 ADFKANLCTGSQLI

-571 AEYTSGA
+571 AEYTASYNA
-578 NAPQVMFRLY
+578 TAPQVMFRLY
-588 GIDKDENGNEIGKK
+588 GINKDENGNVTDQK

-611 FKTNTKSLQYGK
+611 FKTNTKSHEYGK

-631 VLQKSAGADNYTDFR
+631 VLQKSAAADNYTDFR
-646 IVLDNMCQG
+646 IVLDNMCQN
-655 TDGAD
+655 TKGAD

-667 LYTQTSKLDVLQNK
+667 LYTQTSKLDVLQNR

-705 ETFQAMVNMKE
+705 ETFQAMVNQKE

-737 GDGQPDEYGTAR
+737 GDGHPDEYGTAR

-757 YVLPPEAADGK
+757 YVLPPEAAGGK
-768 NNVAMFEN
+768 TNVPMFEY

-805 PSDDNPDVPG
+805 PSEDNSNVPG
-815 KWGKSTDVCSTYSGI
+815 KWGISTDVCSTYSDI
-830 FQVVEQSIKLT
+830 FQVVEQNIKLT

-853 NCDTKTPTVEVIA
+853 NCNTHTPTVEMIA

-890 SKPNKE
+890 SKPNAE
-896 NELYTTPGLLE
+896 NELYTTAGLLE
-907 ALRAYRAKYPSDN
+907 ALHAYRAKYPEYN
-920 GLNTGFRSINYT
+920 GLSTDFRNDNRT
-932 QYTLLKQY
+932 QYDLLKQY

-951 NSMGNRTFEA
+951 NSMGNRQFA
-961 NEMGLYKIA
+961 SDEMGLYKIA
-970 VIPVQAKATINGQN
+970 VIPVQAKATINGQV

-1005 NLGFSDVIYPNDAR
+1005 NFGFPGVIYPNDAR

-1024 LPQIKAIADNN
+1024 LPQIEAIATKK

-1042 TGIEGATSVKMSDAQ
+1042 TGIEGATSVRMRDYAK
-1057 VYISNTNDP
+1057 VFISNTNDP
-1066 DFNST
+1066 SFNST
-1071 KQVIGVVTSSTI
+1071 KQEIGVVTSNTI
-1083 KNSDKTVGIRFNS
+1083 YRTDNTVGIRFNP
-1096 NAATILKEGYWYEIN
+1096 NAAKILKEGYWYEIN
-1111 FSYNNSSASTA
+1111 FSYDNADGSMA
-1122 SCPGETFVKMCIVP
+1122 SCPGETFIKMCIVP

-1191 NQKDK
+1191 NQNDK

-1224 DFVAKWSDATADGS
+1224 DFVAKWSNTTDDGS

-1263 AELLYANYLN
+1263 AELLYANYLT

-1285 NTWSIMSSPLKQTY
+1285 NTWSIMSSPLQQTY
-1299 AGDLYVQK
+1299 AGDLYVPK
-1307 DDGQEKSEAFKPITY
+1307 NNGQEQSEAFQPITY

-1334 YQRSWDGN
+1334 YQRSWDGD
-1342 AQEVKDNVT
+1342 AKEIVDNT
-1351 NYSANHDGT
+1351 KFYQAHEDGT
-1360 VDVTTDN
+1360 VEETTNDFF
-1367 ELSINSGYWSHV
+1367 LTSGYWSHV
-1379 YNKVDEL
+1379 YNKVDEQ

-1442 NSYRMLQGDVAGDK
+1442 NSYRMLLGDVAGDK

-1462 PLKENLHR
+1462 PLKENLHSE
-1470 DNRYHLVGNPYTS
+1470 NRYHLVGNPYTS
-1483 SLSMYRFLKANTA
+1483 SLSMYRFLKANPA
-1496 FENSIWTLDNGVMK
+1496 FENSIWTLDNGKV
-1510 THSVPVDL
+1510 TAYTLAL
-1518 DYDKKTDVIVN
+1518 DEAYDKKTDVLVS
-1529 PTQAFFVKVKEG
+1529 PTQAFFVKLKTG
-1541 ETAPANVTFNATML
+1541 ESATEATFNASML
-1555 INKDVTPGEKALIIR
+1555 INKDVTPGEKALVIR
-1570 PTVTLTT
+1570 PTLTLTT
-1577 VNGERSSQ
+1577 TDGVRN
-1585 SELIVNDEA
+1585 SESKLIVNDEA
-1594 SRDYVEGEDVEMLGE
+1594 SRDYVDGEDVEMLGE

-1716 DCFSPTENTIVVA
+1716 ECFSPTDNTIVVA
-1729 TLKGDMKRVMVYDI
+1729 TLKGDVKRVVVYDI

>member
-11 PAPSRRLLLQLLT
+11 LAPSRRLLLQLLA

-39 FHQTGASGLPL
+39 LGFHKEGKSGLPL

-61 NYYYYLPTGSTSMT
+61 HYYYYLPTNSNTME
-75 LDLPIMGWTDNYA
+75 LELPFAGWGDSKTND
-88 NELEPYGWY
+88 LEPYGWI

-106 NSANLTAYDVTS
+106 KSDNLTVYSRYYTSLNSLKDKTSKKDIGLIAGSLRNSARNYA
-118 SSWYGGTT
+118 
-126 HSTQLKTNITD
+126 
-137 NSGKNIG
+137 
-144 LVAYKLS
+144 
-151 ATYITR
+151 
-157 KHVGVN
+157 GVKYN
-163 YSYSNSDA
+163 KPTGADA
-171 TNPNWKGDI
+171 EDWAGETI
-180 VACDV
+180 ACDV
-185 SRYIDYTISGTKVSK
+185 SRYNDYRGYDPTYTNYVEK
-200 EPTLSVRYIFHIQSA
+200 EPTLSIRYIFHIKSA
-215 AYLAQKL
+215 AYLAKRI
-222 KEALC
+222 KDALC
-227 EGSKSKAADLTFED
+227 DHSRAADLTLED
-241 NKRIVFGAKDENAK
+241 NKRIVFGAKDANAN
-255 MSLRTN
+255 MTLRTN
-261 LKNSGGQSYW
+261 MKNSGGQSYW
-271 FYPLST
+271 FYPLRT
-277 TKGKTV
+277 TVGKTV

-297 KTTMKQAD
+297 NTTMKQAN
-305 KIVWKVYNEDKTK
+305 KIVWMVYNEDKTK
-318 FCQLSATS
+318 FCQLSS
-326 STTQFCDLTIS
+326 ETQFCDLTIN
-337 ALNSAT
+337 ALKNAT
-343 WYNVSNDATTTKPT
+343 WYNVSNDAKTSKPT
-357 DIGFEHTVY
+357 DIGFEQTVY

-373 SNDMCPVAN
+373 GDYMCPVAN

-393 TKDEITADNNIDRT
+393 MKDELTADGDVDRM

-427 DNADLTFDAPTVN
+427 DNPDLTLDAPTTPEN
-440 NNVSLKPSDFKSR
+440 NMSLKPSDFKSR
-453 AYGFTYANLADYDY
+453 AYGFTYALLASNDYYYD
-467 FYGTYMRQS
+467 GSTPHHS
-476 WTGKRPTYS
+476 K
-485 SPNHGDYGLYKS
+485 SPIHGDYGLYKS
-497 ANKTGVS
+497 GNLRGIS
-504 TTDYNKGYQWWANG
+504 YDNENGYQWWAAG
-518 NPEIYDRTY
+518 SPTIYDRTY
-527 ERTSGKQYGYFLYV
+527 AKTSGKQYGHFLYV
-541 DASDESRQIAS
+541 DASNESRQIAS
-552 ADFKANLCTGSQLV
+552 ADFKANLCTGSQLI

-571 AEYTSGA
+571 AEYTASYNA
-578 NAPQVMFRLY
+578 TAPQVMFRLY
-588 GIDKDENGNEIGKK
+588 GINKDENGNVTDQK

-611 FKTNTKSLQYGK
+611 FKTNTKTHEYGK

-631 VLQKSAGADNYTDFR
+631 VLQKSAAADNYTDFR
-646 IVLDNMCQG
+646 IVLDNMCQN
-655 TDGAD
+655 TKGAD

-681 PLCPNETGYETAPE
+681 PLCPNETGYETAPDD
-695 EITLKLRGIY
+695 ITLKLRGIY
-705 ETFQAMVNMKE
+705 ETFQAMVNQKE

-724 DATGKQVDNIDYD
+724 DATGKRVENIDYN
-737 GDGQPDEYGTAR
+737 GDGHPDEYGTAR

-768 NNVAMFEN
+768 NNVPMFEN

-805 PSDDNPDVPG
+805 PSDDNPNVPG
-815 KWGKSTDVCSTYSGI
+815 DWGKSTDVCSTYSGL
-830 FQVVEQSIKLT
+830 FQVVEQNIKLT

-853 NCDTKTPTVEVIA
+853 NCNTNTPTVEVIA

-878 VTIDNVKFDWFL
+878 VTIDKVKFDWFL
-890 SKPNKE
+890 SKPNQE
-896 NELYTTPGLLE
+896 NELYTTAGLLE
-907 ALRAYRAKYPSDN
+907 ALHAYRANYPEYN
-920 GLNTGFRSINYT
+920 GLSTGFSSVNYT
-932 QYTLLKQY
+932 QYALLKKY

-951 NSMGNRTFEA
+951 NSMGNRTFA
-961 NEMGLYKIA
+961 SDEMGLYKIA
-970 VIPVQAKATINGQN
+970 VIPVQDKATINGQV
-984 YDICADPML
+984 YEICAAPML

-1005 NLGFSDVIYPNDAR
+1005 NFGFPGVIYPNDAR

-1024 LPQIKAIADNN
+1024 LPQINAIATKN

-1042 TGIEGATSVKMSDAQ
+1042 TGIEGATSVRMRDYAK
-1057 VYISNTNDP
+1057 VFISNTNDP
-1066 DFNST
+1066 SFNST
-1071 KQVIGVVTSSTI
+1071 KQEIGVVTSSTI
-1083 KNSDKTVGIRFNS
+1083 YETDNTVGIRFNP

-1111 FSYNNSSASTA
+1111 FSYDNADGSMA
-1122 SCPGETFVKMCIVP
+1122 SCPGETFIKMCIVP

-1224 DFVAKWSDATADGS
+1224 DFVAKWSNTTDDGS

-1263 AELLYANYLN
+1263 AELLYANYLT

-1285 NTWSIMSSPLKQTY
+1285 NTWSIMSSPLQQTY
-1299 AGDLYVQK
+1299 AGDLYVPK
-1307 DDGQEKSEAFKPITY
+1307 NNGQEMSEAFKPMTY

-1334 YQRSWDGN
+1334 YQRSWDGD

-1367 ELSINSGYWSHV
+1367 ELSINSVYWSHV
-1379 YNKVDEL
+1379 YNKVNEQ

-1429 SQKPVNVTVNRDA
+1429 SQKPVNVTVNRDGK
-1442 NSYRMLQGDVAGDK
+1442 SYRMLQGDVAGDK

-1462 PLKENLHR
+1462 PLNENLHSE
-1470 DNRYHLVGNPYTS
+1470 NRYHLVGNPYTS
-1483 SLSMYRFLKANTA
+1483 SLSMYRFLKANPA
-1496 FENSIWTLDNGVMK
+1496 FENSIWTLDNGKV
-1510 THSVPVDL
+1510 TAYTLAL
-1518 DYDKKTDVIVN
+1518 DEAYDKKTDVLVS
-1529 PTQAFFVKVKEG
+1529 PTQAFFVKLKTG
-1541 ETAPANVTFNATML
+1541 ESATEATFNASML
-1555 INKDVTPGEKALIIR
+1555 INKDVTPGEKALVIR
-1570 PTVTLTT
+1570 PTLTLTT
-1577 VNGERSSQ
+1577 TDGVRN
-1585 SELIVNDEA
+1585 SESKLIVNDEA
-1594 SRDYVEGEDVEMLGE
+1594 SRDYVDGEDVEMLGE

-1729 TLKGDMKRVMVYDI
+1729 TLKGDMKRVVVYDI

>member
-11 PAPSRRLLLQLLT
+11 PAPSKRLLLQLLT

-39 FHQTGASGLPL
+39 FHQRGASGMPL

-75 LDLPIMGWTDNYA
+75 LDLPIMGWTDEKA
-88 NELEPYGWY
+88 NDLEPYGWY

-106 NSANLTAYDVTS
+106 ESANLTAYDVTT
-118 SSWYGGTT
+118 SSWLGGTK

-151 ATYITR
+151 DTYVTR

-163 YSYSNSDA
+163 YEYTNSDA
-171 TNPNWKGDI
+171 INPNWKGDI

-185 SRYIDYTISGTKVSK
+185 SRYIDYSFSGTKVSK

-215 AYLAQKL
+215 AYLAKRI
-222 KEALC
+222 KDALC
-227 EGSKSKAADLTFED
+227 DHSRAADLTLED
-241 NKRIVFGAKDENAK
+241 NKRIVFGAKDANAK
-255 MSLRTN
+255 MTLRTN
-261 LKNSGGQSYW
+261 MKNSGGQSYW
-271 FYPLST
+271 FYPLRT
-277 TKGKTV
+277 TVGKTV

-297 KTTMKQAD
+297 NTTMKQAD
-305 KIVWKVYNEDKTK
+305 NIVWRVYNEDKTK
-318 FCQLSATS
+318 YCQLPP
-326 STTQFCDLTIS
+326 STPSNPRTPISPQFCDLTIN
-337 ALNSAT
+337 ALKNAT
-343 WYNVSNDATTTKPT
+343 WRNVSNGATTTKPT
-357 DIGFEHTVY
+357 DIGFEQTVY

-373 SNDMCPVAN
+373 GDYMCPVAN

-393 TKDEITADNNIDRT
+393 TKDELTADGDVDRT
-407 LSYLEDED
+407 IPYFEDK
-415 RYEKKM
+415 YQQQM

-427 DNADLTFDAPTVN
+427 DNPYLTLDAPTTPLN
-440 NNVSLKPSDFKSR
+440 NMSPKPSDFKSR
-453 AYGFTYANLADYDY
+453 AYGFTYAELASFDYY
-467 FYGTYMRQS
+467 NG
-476 WTGKRPTYS
+476 S
-485 SPNHGDYGLYKS
+485 SPHHSKSPIHGDYGLYKS
-497 ANKTGVS
+497 GNLRGIS
-504 TTDYNKGYQWWANG
+504 YNNENGYQWWAEG
-518 NPEIYDRTY
+518 SPTIYDRTHAK
-527 ERTSGKQYGYFLYV
+527 TSGKQYGHFLYV
-541 DASDESRQIAS
+541 DASNESRQIAS
-552 ADFKANLCTGSQLV
+552 ADFKANLCTGSQLI

-571 AEYTSGA
+571 AEYTAA
-578 NAPQVMFRLY
+578 NNSTAPQVMFRLY
-588 GIDKDENGNEIGKK
+588 GIDKDENGNVTDQK

-611 FKTNTKSLQYGK
+611 FATNTKTHAYGQ

-631 VLQKSAGADNYTDFR
+631 VLQKSAAADNYTDFR
-646 IVLDNMCQG
+646 IVLDNMCQD
-655 TDGAD
+655 TWGAD
-660 YCIDDLC
+660 YCVDDLC

-681 PLCPNETGYETAPE
+681 PLCPNETGYETAPDD
-695 EITLKLRGIY
+695 ITLKLRGIY
-705 ETFQAMVNMKE
+705 ETFQAMVNQKE

-724 DATGKQVDNIDYD
+724 DATGKQVENIDYD
-737 GDGQPDEYGTAR
+737 GDGHPDEYGTAR

-757 YVLPPEAADGK
+757 YVLPPEAAGGK
-768 NNVAMFEN
+768 TNVPMFEN

-805 PSDDNPDVPG
+805 PSEDNSNVPG
-815 KWGKSTDVCSTYSGI
+815 KWGISTDVCSTYSDI
-830 FQVVEQSIKLT
+830 FQVVEQNIKLT

-853 NCDTKTPTVEVIA
+853 NCNTHTPTVEMIA

-890 SKPNKE
+890 SKPNAE
-896 NELYTTPGLLE
+896 NELYTTAGLLE
-907 ALRAYRAKYPSDN
+907 ALHAYRAKYPEYN
-920 GLNTGFRSINYT
+920 GLSTDFRNDNRT
-932 QYTLLKQY
+932 QYDLLKQY

-951 NSMGNRTFEA
+951 NSMGNRQFA
-961 NEMGLYKIA
+961 SDEMGLYKIA
-970 VIPVQAKATINGQN
+970 VIPVQAKATINGQV
-984 YDICADPML
+984 YDICAAPML

-1005 NLGFSDVIYPNDAR
+1005 NFGFPGVIYPNDAR

-1024 LPQIKAIADNN
+1024 LPQIKAIAEKN

-1042 TGIEGATSVKMSDAQ
+1042 TGIEGATSVNMRDYAK
-1057 VYISNTNDP
+1057 VFISNTNDP
-1066 DFNST
+1066 SFNST
-1071 KQVIGVVTSSTI
+1071 KQEIGVVTSNTI
-1083 KNSDKTVGIRFNS
+1083 YNSSKTVGIRFNS
-1096 NAATILKEGYWYEIN
+1096 NAKTILKEGYWYEIN
-1111 FSYNNSSASTA
+1111 FSYDNADGSMA
-1122 SCPGETFVKMCIVP
+1122 SCPGETFIKMCIVP

-1167 KDSYT
+1167 KDSYA

-1224 DFVAKWSDATADGS
+1224 DFVAKWSDTKDGS

-1246 CEKWAGNFC
+1246 CETWAGNFC

-1263 AELLYANYLN
+1263 AELLYANYLT

-1285 NTWSIMSSPLKQTY
+1285 NTWSIMSSPLQQTY
-1299 AGDLYVQK
+1299 AGDLYVPK
-1307 DDGQEKSEAFKPITY
+1307 NNGQEQSEAFKPMTY
-1322 KEGVNDRSAYPV
+1322 DEKVNDRSAYPV

-1379 YNKVDEL
+1379 YNKVDEQ

-1404 AQGANATAVI
+1404 AQDANAKAVI

-1429 SQKPVNVTVNRDA
+1429 SQKQVNVTVNRDA

-1462 PLKENLHR
+1462 LLKENLHR

-1510 THSVPVDL
+1510 THSVPVDQ

>member
-11 PAPSRRLLLQLLT
+11 PAPSRRLLLQLLA

-39 FHQTGASGLPL
+39 LGFHKEGKSGLPL

-61 NYYYYLPTGSTSMT
+61 HYYYYLPTNSNTMELELPFDGWEKSSTN
-75 LDLPIMGWTDNYA
+75 D
-88 NELEPYGWY
+88 LEPYGWI
-97 RWYDYNTDL
+97 RWYDYTTDL
-106 NSANLTAYDVTS
+106 KSNRLTVYSSSTSLNSLKDKTSKKDIGLIAGTLRNSARNYA
-118 SSWYGGTT
+118 
-126 HSTQLKTNITD
+126 
-137 NSGKNIG
+137 
-144 LVAYKLS
+144 
-151 ATYITR
+151 
-157 KHVGVN
+157 GVKYN
-163 YSYSNSDA
+163 KPTGADA
-171 TNPNWKGDI
+171 EDWPGETI
-180 VACDV
+180 ACDV
-185 SRYIDYTISGTKVSK
+185 SRYNDYSIYTNYVEK
-200 EPTLSVRYIFHIQSA
+200 EPTLSIRYIFHIKSA
-215 AYLAQKL
+215 AYLAKRI
-222 KEALC
+222 KDALC
-227 EGSKSKAADLTFED
+227 DHSRAADLTLED
-241 NKRIVFGAKDENAK
+241 NKRIVFGAKDANAN
-255 MSLRTN
+255 MTLRTN
-261 LKNSGGQSYW
+261 MKNSGGQRYW
-271 FYPLST
+271 FYPLRT

-283 YPTTESQKITAADF
+283 YPTTEAQKITAADF
-297 KTTMKQAD
+297 NTTMKQAN
-305 KIVWKVYNEDKTK
+305 KIVWRVYNEDKTK
-318 FCQLSATS
+318 YCQLS
-326 STTQFCDLTIS
+326 STTQFCDLTIN
-337 ALNSAT
+337 ALKNAT
-343 WYNVSNDATTTKPT
+343 WYNVSNGATTSKPT
-357 DIGFEHTVY
+357 DIGFEQTVY

-373 SNDMCPVAN
+373 DDYYMCPVAN

-393 TKDEITADNNIDRT
+393 TKDELTADGDVDRT
-407 LSYLEDED
+407 ISYFE
-415 RYEKKM
+415 EKKYEQQM

-427 DNADLTFDAPTVN
+427 DNPDLTLDAPTTPLN
-440 NNVSLKPSDFKSR
+440 NMSLKPSDFKSR
-453 AYGFTYANLADYDY
+453 AYGFTYAQLENYDY
-467 FYGTYMRQS
+467 YYDRSTPHHS
-476 WTGKRPTYS
+476 K
-485 SPNHGDYGLYKS
+485 SPIHGDYGLYKS
-497 ANKTGVS
+497 GNLRGIS
-504 TTDYNKGYQWWANG
+504 YDNENGYQWWAAG
-518 NPEIYDRTY
+518 SPTIYDRTHAK
-527 ERTSGKQYGYFLYV
+527 TSGKQYGHFLYV
-541 DASDESRQIAS
+541 DASNESRQIAS
-552 ADFKANLCTGSQLV
+552 ADFKANLCTGSQLI

-571 AEYTSGA
+571 AEYTA
-578 NAPQVMFRLY
+578 AYNATAPQVMFRLY
-588 GIDKDENGNEIGKK
+588 GINKDENGNVTDQK

-611 FKTNTKSLQYGK
+611 FKTNTKSHEYGK

-631 VLQKSAGADNYTDFR
+631 VLQKSAAADNYTDFR
-646 IVLDNMCQG
+646 IVLDNMCQN
-655 TDGAD
+655 TKGAD

-681 PLCPNETGYETAPE
+681 PLCPNETGYETAPDD
-695 EITLKLRGIY
+695 ITLKLRGIY
-705 ETFQAMVNMKE
+705 ETFQAMVNQKE

-724 DATGKQVDNIDYD
+724 DATGKPVDNIDYD
-737 GDGQPDEYGTAR
+737 GDRQPDEYGIAS
-749 IPASYNAA
+749 IPASYNAGL
-757 YVLPPEAADGK
+757 VLPPAAADGK
-768 NNVAMFEN
+768 TVPMFEN

-815 KWGKSTDVCSTYSGI
+815 EWGKSTDVCSTYSGI
-830 FQVVEQSIKLT
+830 FQVVEQNIKLT

-853 NCDTKTPTVEVIA
+853 DCNSNTPTVEVIA

-890 SKPNKE
+890 SKPNAE
-896 NELYTTPGLLE
+896 NELYSTTGLLE
-907 ALRAYRAKYPSDN
+907 ALHAYRAKYPEYN
-920 GLNTGFRSINYT
+920 GLSTDFRYVNYA
-932 QYTLLKQY
+932 QYDLLKKY

-951 NSMGNRTFEA
+951 NSMGTRKFEA
-961 NEMGLYKIA
+961 KETGLYKIA
-970 VIPVQAKATINGQN
+970 VIPVQAKATINGQV
-984 YDICADPML
+984 YDICAAPML

-1005 NLGFSDVIYPNDAR
+1005 NFGFPNVIYPNDAR

-1024 LPQIKAIADNN
+1024 LPQINAIATKN

-1042 TGIEGATSVKMSDAQ
+1042 TGIEGAKSVKMRYDAK
-1057 VYISNTNDP
+1057 VSISNTNDP

-1071 KQVIGVVTSSTI
+1071 KQAIGVVTSSIINRTD
-1083 KNSDKTVGIRFNS
+1083 NTVGIRFNP
-1096 NAATILKEGYWYEIN
+1096 NADKILKEGYWYEIN
-1111 FSYNNSSASTA
+1111 FSYDNADGSTA
-1122 SCPGETFVKMCIVP
+1122 SCPGETFIKMCIVP

-1191 NQKDK
+1191 NQNDK

-1224 DFVAKWSDATADGS
+1224 DFVAKWSNTTDDGS

-1263 AELLYANYLN
+1263 AELLYANYLT

-1285 NTWSIMSSPLKQTY
+1285 NTWSIMSSPLQQTY

-1307 DDGQEKSEAFKPITY
+1307 DDGQEKSEAFQPMTY
-1322 KEGVNDRSAYPV
+1322 DEKVNDRSAYPV
-1334 YQRSWDGN
+1334 YQRSWDGD
-1342 AQEVKDNVT
+1342 AKEIVDNT
-1351 NYSANHDGT
+1351 KFYQAHEDGT
-1360 VDVTTDN
+1360 VEETTNDFF
-1367 ELSINSGYWSHV
+1367 LTSGYWSHV
-1379 YNKVDEL
+1379 YNKVDEQ

-1456 TMAMTQ
+1456 TMAMPQ

-1483 SLSMYRFLKANTA
+1483 SLSMYRFLKANPA
-1496 FENSIWTLDNGVMK
+1496 FENSIWTLDNGKV
-1510 THSVPVDL
+1510 TAYTLAL
-1518 DYDKKTDVIVN
+1518 DEAYDKKTDVLVS
-1529 PTQAFFVKVKEG
+1529 PTQAFFVKLKTG
-1541 ETAPANVTFNATML
+1541 ESATEATFNASML
-1555 INKDVTPGEKALIIR
+1555 INKDVTPGEKALVIR
-1570 PTVTLTT
+1570 PTLTLTT
-1577 VNGERSSQ
+1577 TDGVRN
-1585 SELIVNDEA
+1585 SESKLIVNDDA

-1609 GNIAEIAQVY
+1609 GNIAEVAQVY

-1729 TLKGDMKRVMVYDI
+1729 TLKGDMKRVVVYDI

>member
-11 PAPSRRLLLQLLT
+11 LAPSRRLLLQLLA

-39 FHQTGASGLPL
+39 LGFHKEGQSGLPL

-61 NYYYYLPTGSTSMT
+61 HYNYYMLANSNTMELELPFDGWEKSSTN
-75 LDLPIMGWTDNYA
+75 D
-88 NELEPYGWY
+88 LEPYGWI

-106 NSANLTAYDVTS
+106 KSDKLTVYSRYNTSLKSLKDYNSKKDIGLIAGTLKNSARDYA
-118 SSWYGGTT
+118 
-126 HSTQLKTNITD
+126 
-137 NSGKNIG
+137 
-144 LVAYKLS
+144 
-151 ATYITR
+151 
-157 KHVGVN
+157 GVKYN
-163 YSYSNSDA
+163 KPTGADA
-171 TNPNWKGDI
+171 EDWAGETI
-180 VACDV
+180 ACDV
-185 SRYIDYTISGTKVSK
+185 SRYNDYSIYTNYVEK
-200 EPTLSVRYIFHIQSA
+200 EPTLSIRYIFHIKSA
-215 AYLAQKL
+215 AYLAKRI
-222 KEALC
+222 KDALC
-227 EGSKSKAADLTFED
+227 DHSRAADLTLED
-241 NKRIVFGAKDENAK
+241 NKRIVFGAKDERAN
-255 MSLRTN
+255 MTLRTN
-261 LKNSGGQSYW
+261 MKNSGGQSYW
-271 FYPLST
+271 FYPLRT
-277 TKGKTV
+277 TVGKTV

-297 KTTMKQAD
+297 NTTMKQAD
-305 KIVWKVYNEDKTK
+305 KIVWAVYNEDKTK
-318 FCQLSATS
+318 YCQLSS
-326 STTQFCDLTIS
+326 KTQFCDLTIN
-337 ALNSAT
+337 ALKNAT
-343 WYNVSNDATTTKPT
+343 WYNVSNYATTTKPT

-366 VVAWAAN
+366 VVAWAVN
-373 SNDMCPVAN
+373 GTTDMCPVAN

-393 TKDEITADNNIDRT
+393 TKDELTADGDVDRT
-407 LSYLEDED
+407 ISYFE
-415 RYEKKM
+415 EKKYEQQM

-427 DNADLTFDAPTVN
+427 DNPGLTLDAPTTPLN
-440 NNVSLKPSDFKSR
+440 NMSLKPSDFKSR
-453 AYGFTYANLADYDY
+453 AYGFTYAELESFDYYYDRS
-467 FYGTYMRQS
+467 TPHHS
-476 WTGKRPTYS
+476 K
-485 SPNHGDYGLYKS
+485 SPIHGDYGLYKS
-497 ANKTGVS
+497 GNLRGIS
-504 TTDYNKGYQWWANG
+504 YDNENGYQWWAAG
-518 NPEIYDRTY
+518 SPTIYDRTHAK
-527 ERTSGKQYGYFLYV
+527 TSGKQYGHFLYV
-541 DASDESRQIAS
+541 DASNESRQIAS
-552 ADFKANLCTGSQLV
+552 ADFKANLCTGSQLI

-571 AEYTSGA
+571 AEYTA
-578 NAPQVMFRLY
+578 AYNATAPQVMFRLY
-588 GIDKDENGNEIGKK
+588 GINKDENGNVTDQK

-611 FKTNTKSLQYGK
+611 FKTNTKTHEYGK

-631 VLQKSAGADNYTDFR
+631 VLQKSAAADNYTDFR
-646 IVLDNMCQG
+646 IVLDNMCQN
-655 TDGAD
+655 TKGAD

-667 LYTQTSKLDVLQNK
+667 LYTQTTKLDVLQNR

-695 EITLKLRGIY
+695 YITLKLRGIY
-705 ETFQAMVNMKE
+705 ETFQAMVNQKE

-724 DATGKQVDNIDYD
+724 DATGKPVDNIDYD
-737 GDGQPDEYGTAR
+737 GDRQPDEYGIAS
-749 IPASYNAA
+749 IPASYNAGL
-757 YVLPPEAADGK
+757 VLPPAAADGK
-768 NNVAMFEN
+768 TVPMFEN

-815 KWGKSTDVCSTYSGI
+815 EWGKSTDVCSTYSGI
-830 FQVVEQSIKLT
+830 FQVVEQNIKLT

-853 NCDTKTPTVEVIA
+853 DCNSNTPTVEVIA

-890 SKPNKE
+890 SKPNAE
-896 NELYTTPGLLE
+896 NELYSTSGLLE
-907 ALRAYRAKYPSDN
+907 ALHAYRAKYPSYN
-920 GLNTGFRSINYT
+920 GLSTYFRSDSPT
-932 QYTLLKQY
+932 QYALLKQY

-951 NSMGNRTFEA
+951 NSMGNRKFEA
-961 NEMGLYKIA
+961 KETGLYKIA
-970 VIPVQAKATINGQN
+970 VIPVQAKATINGQV
-984 YDICADPML
+984 YEICAAPML

-1005 NLGFSDVIYPNDAR
+1005 NFGFPNVIYPNDAR

-1024 LPQIKAIADNN
+1024 LPQIKAIAEKN

-1042 TGIEGATSVKMSDAQ
+1042 TGIEGAKSVEMIDEAQ
-1057 VYISNTNDP
+1057 VSISNSNDP

-1071 KQVIGVVTSSTI
+1071 EQMIGVVTANTI
-1083 KNSDKTVGIRFNS
+1083 KNSDNTVGIRFNS
-1096 NAATILKEGYWYEIN
+1096 NAVKTLKEGYWYEIHFRYAN
-1111 FSYNNSSASTA
+1111 ADGSMA
-1122 SCPGETFVKMCIVP
+1122 SCPGETFIKMCIVP

-1167 KDSYT
+1167 KDSYA

-1224 DFVAKWSDATADGS
+1224 DFVAKWSDTADGS

-1263 AELLYANYLN
+1263 AELLYANYLT

-1285 NTWSIMSSPLKQTY
+1285 NTWSIMSSPLQQTY
-1299 AGDLYVQK
+1299 AGDLYVPK
-1307 DDGQEKSEAFKPITY
+1307 NNGQEQSEAFQPMTY

-1334 YQRSWDGN
+1334 YQRSWDGD
-1342 AQEVKDNVT
+1342 AKEIVDNT
-1351 NYSANHDGT
+1351 KFYQAHEDGT
-1360 VDVTTDN
+1360 VEETTNDFF
-1367 ELSINSGYWSHV
+1367 LTSGYWSHV
-1379 YNKVDEL
+1379 YNKVDEQ

-1462 PLKENLHR
+1462 PLKENLHSE
-1470 DNRYHLVGNPYTS
+1470 NRYHLVGNPYTS

-1496 FENSIWTLDNGVMK
+1496 FENSIWTLDNGKV
-1510 THSVPVDL
+1510 TAYTLAL
-1518 DYDKKTDVIVN
+1518 DEAYDKKTDVLVS
-1529 PTQAFFVKVKEG
+1529 PTQAFFVKLKTG
-1541 ETAPANVTFNATML
+1541 ESATEATFNASML
-1555 INKDVTPGEKALIIR
+1555 INKDVTPGEKALVIR
-1570 PTVTLTT
+1570 PTLTLTT
-1577 VNGERSSQ
+1577 TDGVRN
-1585 SELIVNDEA
+1585 SESKLIVNDEA
-1594 SRDYVEGEDVEMLGE
+1594 SRDYVDGEDVEMLGE

-1636 WMPVGVVAPKSKD
+1636 WMPVGVVAPKNKD
-1649 IDVNISLNSKMLI
+1649 IDVNVSLNSKMLI

-1698 RYYITNQSS
+1698 RYYVTNQSS

-1716 DCFSPTENTIVVA
+1716 ECFSPTENTIVVA
-1729 TLKGDMKRVMVYDI
+1729 TLKGDVKRVVVYDI

>member
-1 MKSRKNNINR
+1 MKIRNNNINR
-11 PAPSRRLLLQLLT
+11 LATSRRLLLQLFA

-39 FHQTGASGLPL
+39 LGFHKKGQSGLPL

-61 NYYYYLPTGSTSMT
+61 HYYYYLPTNSNTMELELPFDGWGKSSTN
-75 LDLPIMGWTDNYA
+75 D
-88 NELEPYGWY
+88 LEPYGWI
-97 RWYDYNTDL
+97 RWYDYTTDL
-106 NSANLTAYDVTS
+106 KSDRLTVYNSSSTSLYNSKDNTSNKDIGLIAGTLRNSARDYA
-118 SSWYGGTT
+118 
-126 HSTQLKTNITD
+126 
-137 NSGKNIG
+137 
-144 LVAYKLS
+144 
-151 ATYITR
+151 
-157 KHVGVN
+157 GVKYN
-163 YSYSNSDA
+163 KPTGADA
-171 TNPNWKGDI
+171 EDWAGETI
-180 VACDV
+180 ACDV
-185 SRYIDYTISGTKVSK
+185 SRYNDYNLTKRGYYPKYTNYVEH
-200 EPTLSVRYIFHIQSA
+200 EPTLSIRYIFHIKSA
-215 AYLAQKL
+215 AYLAKRI
-222 KEALC
+222 KDALC
-227 EGSKSKAADLTFED
+227 DHSRAADLTLED
-241 NKRIVFGAKDENAK
+241 NKRIVFGAKDERAN
-255 MSLRTN
+255 MTLRTN
-261 LKNSGGQSYW
+261 MKNSGGQSYW

-277 TKGKTV
+277 TVGKTV
-283 YPTTESQKITAADF
+283 YPTTEAQKITAADF
-297 KTTMKQAD
+297 NTTMKQAN
-305 KIVWKVYNEDKTK
+305 KIVWTVYNEDKTK
-318 FCQLSATS
+318 FCQLS
-326 STTQFCDLTIS
+326 STTQFCDLTIN
-337 ALNSAT
+337 ALKNAT

-357 DIGFEHTVY
+357 DIGFEQTVY

-373 SNDMCPVAN
+373 GDYMCPVAN

-393 TKDEITADNNIDRT
+393 TKDEITADNNTDRT

-427 DNADLTFDAPTVN
+427 DNPDLTLDAPTTPLN
-440 NNVSLKPSDFKSR
+440 NMSLKPSDFKSR
-453 AYGFTYANLADYDY
+453 AYGFTYAELESYDY
-467 FYGTYMRQS
+467 YYNGSTPHHS
-476 WTGKRPTYS
+476 K
-485 SPNHGDYGLYKS
+485 SPIHGDYGLYKS
-497 ANKTGVS
+497 GNLPGIS
-504 TTDYNKGYQWWANG
+504 YDNQNGYQWWAAG
-518 NPEIYDRTY
+518 SPTIYDRTHAK
-527 ERTSGKQYGYFLYV
+527 TSGKQYGHFLYV
-541 DASDESRQIAS
+541 DASNESRQIAS
-552 ADFKANLCTGSQLV
+552 ADFKANLCTGSQLI

-571 AEYTSGA
+571 AEYTA
-578 NAPQVMFRLY
+578 AYNATAPQVMFRLY
-588 GIDKDENGNEIGKK
+588 GINKDENGNVTDQK

-611 FKTNTKSLQYGK
+611 FATNTKSHEYGK

-646 IVLDNMCQG
+646 IVLDNMCQN
-655 TDGAD
+655 TKGAD

-695 EITLKLRGIY
+695 DITLKLRGIY
-705 ETFQAMVNMKE
+705 ETFQAMVNQKE

-724 DATGKQVDNIDYD
+724 DATGKPVDNIDYD
-737 GDGQPDEYGTAR
+737 GDGQPDAYGIAL
-749 IPASYNAA
+749 IPASYNAGL
-757 YVLPPEAADGK
+757 VLPPAAADGK

-815 KWGKSTDVCSTYSGI
+815 VWGKSTDVCSTYSGI
-830 FQVVEQSIKLT
+830 FQVVEQNIKLT

-853 NCDTKTPTVEVIA
+853 DCNSKTPTVEVIA

-890 SKPNKE
+890 SKPNAE
-896 NELYTTPGLLE
+896 NELYSTQGLLE
-907 ALRAYRAKYPSDN
+907 AIHAYRAKYPEYN
-920 GLNTGFRSINYT
+920 GLSTDFRYVNYA
-932 QYTLLKQY
+932 QYDLLKKY

-951 NSMGNRTFEA
+951 NSMGNRKFEA

-970 VIPVQAKATINGQN
+970 VIPVQAKATINGQV

-1005 NLGFSDVIYPNDAR
+1005 NFGFPGVIYPNDAR

-1024 LPQIKAIADNN
+1024 LPQIKAIAAKN

-1042 TGIEGATSVKMSDAQ
+1042 TGIEGAKSVKMIDEAQ
-1057 VYISNTNDP
+1057 VSISNTNDP

-1071 KQVIGVVTSSTI
+1071 EQMIGVVTANTI
-1083 KNSDKTVGIRFNS
+1083 YETDNTVGIRFNS
-1096 NAATILKEGYWYEIN
+1096 NAVTTLKEGYWYEIN
-1111 FSYNNSSASTA
+1111 FRYANASASTA
-1122 SCPGETFVKMCIVP
+1122 SCPGETFIKMCIVP

-1160 STKAEIF
+1160 STKDEIF
-1167 KDSYT
+1167 KDSYA

-1211 GIASSTKMKSFAY
+1211 GIASSKKMQSFAY
-1224 DFVAKWSDATADGS
+1224 DFVAKWSNTADGS
-1238 DNGNGTFS
+1238 DNGYGTFS

-1263 AELLYANYLN
+1263 AELLYANYLT

-1285 NTWSIMSSPLKQTY
+1285 NTWSIMSSPLQQTY
-1299 AGDLYVQK
+1299 AGDLYVPK
-1307 DDGQEKSEAFKPITY
+1307 NNGQEQSEAFQPITY
-1322 KEGVNDRSAYPV
+1322 QEGVNDRSAYPV
-1334 YQRSWDGN
+1334 YQRSWDGD
-1342 AQEVKDNVT
+1342 AQEVIDNVT

-1360 VDVTTDN
+1360 VNVTTDN

-1379 YNKVDEL
+1379 YNKVDEQ

-1404 AQGANATAVI
+1404 AQDANAKAVV

-1442 NSYRMLQGDVAGDK
+1442 KSYRMLQGDVAGDK
-1456 TMAMTQ
+1456 TMTMTQ

-1529 PTQAFFVKVKEG
+1529 STQAFFVKVKEG

-1577 VNGERSSQ
+1577 VNGTRSSQ
-1585 SELIVNDEA
+1585 SELIVSAEA
-1594 SRDYVEGEDVEMLGE
+1594 SRDYVAGEDVDMLGE
-1609 GNIAEIAQVY
+1609 GNIAEIAQAY

-1629 NASDDIN
+1629 NATNDID
-1636 WMPVGVVAPKSKD
+1636 WMPIGVVAGKNRSTNVT
-1649 IDVNISLNSKMLI
+1649 VNLNSKMLR
-1662 KMNNEGSQLFLF
+1662 KMQDEGGKLFIY
-1674 DATTKTFSEIKDGM
+1674 DATSKKFSEIADGM
-1688 TVKMMANDHG
+1688 QIEMMANDHG
-1698 RYYITNQSS
+1698 RYYITTN
-1707 LNTTDINTI
+1707 NWVVPTGINAI
-1716 DCFSPTENTIVVA
+1716 RCFSPAQGTIIVA
-1729 TLKGDMKRVMVYDI
+1729 VLNGEVKQAKVYDTA
-1743 SGALVTSNHSVNGGR
+1743 GALVTSSRSTAGER
-1758 CQLNVP
+1758 CQLSVQQP
-1764 KAGIYVVKAT
+1764 GVYIVKAT
-1774 TKEDR
+1774 TMDDK

-1787 R
+1787 K

>member
-1 MKSRKNNINR
+1 MKIRKNNINR
-11 PAPSRRLLLQLLT
+11 PAPSRRLLLQLLA

-39 FHQTGASGLPL
+39 FHQTGASGMPL

-61 NYYYYLPTGSTSMT
+61 HYYYYLPTGSTSMT
-75 LDLPIMGWTDNYA
+75 LDLPIMGWTDEKA
-88 NELEPYGWY
+88 NDLEPYGWY

-106 NSANLTAYDVTS
+106 ESANLTAYDVTT
-118 SSWYGGTT
+118 SSWLGGTK

-151 ATYITR
+151 DTYVTR

-163 YSYSNSDA
+163 YEYTNSDA
-171 TNPNWKGDI
+171 INPNWKGDI

-185 SRYIDYTISGTKVSK
+185 SRYIDYSISGTKVSK

-215 AYLAQKL
+215 AYLAKQIKD
-222 KEALC
+222 ALC
-227 EGSKSKAADLTFED
+227 DHSRAADLTLED
-241 NKRIVFGAKDENAK
+241 NKRIVFGAKDANAK
-255 MSLRTN
+255 MTLRTN
-261 LKNSGGQSYW
+261 MKNSGGQSYW
-271 FYPLST
+271 FYPLRT
-277 TKGKTV
+277 TVGKTV

-297 KTTMKQAD
+297 NTTMKQAD
-305 KIVWKVYNEDKTK
+305 NIVWRVYNEDKTK
-318 FCQLSATS
+318 YCQLPP
-326 STTQFCDLTIS
+326 STPSNPRTPISPQFCDLTIN
-337 ALNSAT
+337 ALKNAT
-343 WYNVSNDATTTKPT
+343 WRNVSNGATTTKPT
-357 DIGFEHTVY
+357 DIGFEQTVY

-373 SNDMCPVAN
+373 GDYMCPVAN

-393 TKDEITADNNIDRT
+393 TKDELTADGDVDRT
-407 LSYLEDED
+407 ISYFEDK
-415 RYEKKM
+415 YQQQM

-427 DNADLTFDAPTVN
+427 DNPDLTLDAPTTPLN
-440 NNVSLKPSDFKSR
+440 NMSPKPSDFKSR
-453 AYGFTYANLADYDY
+453 AYGFTYAELASFDYY
-467 FYGTYMRQS
+467 NG
-476 WTGKRPTYS
+476 S
-485 SPNHGDYGLYKS
+485 SPHHSKSPIHGDYGLYKS
-497 ANKTGVS
+497 GNLRGIS
-504 TTDYNKGYQWWANG
+504 YNNENGYQWWAEG
-518 NPEIYDRTY
+518 SPTIYDRTHAK
-527 ERTSGKQYGYFLYV
+527 TSGKQYGHFLYV
-541 DASDESRQIAS
+541 DASNESRQIAS
-552 ADFKANLCTGSQLV
+552 ADFKANLCTGSQLI

-571 AEYTSGA
+571 AEYTAA
-578 NAPQVMFRLY
+578 NNSTAPQVMFRLY
-588 GIDKDENGNEIGKK
+588 GIDKDENGNVTDQK

-611 FKTNTKSLQYGK
+611 FATNTKTHAYGQ

-631 VLQKSAGADNYTDFR
+631 VLQKSAAADNYTDFR
-646 IVLDNMCQG
+646 IVLDNMCQD
-655 TDGAD
+655 TWGAD
-660 YCIDDLC
+660 YCVDDLC

-681 PLCPNETGYETAPE
+681 PLCPNETGYETAPDD
-695 EITLKLRGIY
+695 ITLKLRGIY
-705 ETFQAMVNMKE
+705 ETFQAMVNQKE

-724 DATGKQVDNIDYD
+724 DATGKRVENIDYD
-737 GDGQPDEYGTAR
+737 GDGQPDDYGIAR
-749 IPASYNAA
+749 IPESYNAG
-757 YVLPPEAADGK
+757 YVLPSAAAGGK
-768 NNVAMFEN
+768 TNVPMFEN

-805 PSDDNPDVPG
+805 PSEDNPNVPG
-815 KWGKSTDVCSTYSGI
+815 DWGKSTDVCSTYSGL
-830 FQVVEQSIKLT
+830 FQVVEQNIKLT

-853 NCDTKTPTVEVIA
+853 NCNTHTPTVEMIA

-890 SKPNKE
+890 SKPNQE
-896 NELYTTPGLLE
+896 NELYSTSGLLE
-907 ALRAYRAKYPSDN
+907 ALHAYRAKYPEYN
-920 GLNTGFRSINYT
+920 GLSTDFRNDNRT
-932 QYTLLKQY
+932 QYDLLKKY

-951 NSMGNRTFEA
+951 NSMGNRTFA
-961 NEMGLYKIA
+961 SDEMGLYKIA
-970 VIPVQAKATINGQN
+970 VIPVQAKATINGQV
-984 YDICADPML
+984 YDICAAPML

-1005 NLGFSDVIYPNDAR
+1005 NFGFPGVIYPNDAR

-1024 LPQIKAIADNN
+1024 LPQIKAIAANN

-1042 TGIEGATSVKMSDAQ
+1042 TGIEGATSVRMRDYAK
-1057 VYISNTNDP
+1057 VFISNTNDP
-1066 DFNST
+1066 SFNST
-1071 KQVIGVVTSSTI
+1071 KQEIGVVTSNTI
-1083 KNSDKTVGIRFNS
+1083 YNSSKTVGIRFNS

-1111 FSYNNSSASTA
+1111 FSYDNADGSMA
-1122 SCPGETFVKMCIVP
+1122 SCPGETFIKMCIVP

-1167 KDSYT
+1167 KDSYA

-1191 NQKDK
+1191 NQNDK

-1206 SYRSN
+1206 SYSKN
-1211 GIASSTKMKSFAY
+1211 GIASSNKMKNFAY
-1224 DFVAKWSDATADGS
+1224 DFVAKWSNTADGS
-1238 DNGNGTFS
+1238 DAGNGTFS

-1263 AELLYANYLN
+1263 AELLYANYLT

-1285 NTWSIMSSPLKQTY
+1285 NTWSIMSSPLQQTY
-1299 AGDLYVQK
+1299 AGDLYVPK
-1307 DDGQEKSEAFKPITY
+1307 NNGQEQSEAFKPMTY
-1322 KEGVNDRSAYPV
+1322 DENVNDRSAYPV

-1342 AQEVKDNVT
+1342 AQEVMDNVT

-1379 YNKVDEL
+1379 YNKVDEQ

-1404 AQGANATAVI
+1404 AQDANAKAVI

-1429 SQKPVNVTVNRDA
+1429 SNKPVNVTVNRDA

-1585 SELIVNDEA
+1585 SELIVNYEA

-1649 IDVNISLNSKMLI
+1649 VDVNISLNSKMLI

-1729 TLKGDMKRVMVYDI
+1729 TLKGDMKRVMVYDVAG
-1743 SGALVTSNHSVNGGR
+1743 SLVTSNHSVNGGR

-1774 TKEDR
+1774 TMEDR

>member
-11 PAPSRRLLLQLLT
+11 LAPSRRLLLQLLA

-39 FHQTGASGLPL
+39 LGFHKNGQSGLPL

-61 NYYYYLPTGSTSMT
+61 HYYYYLPTNSNTMELELPFAGWGDNSTN
-75 LDLPIMGWTDNYA
+75 D
-88 NELEPYGWY
+88 LEPYGWI
-97 RWYDYNTDL
+97 RWYDYTTDL
-106 NSANLTAYDVTS
+106 NSDKLTVYSRSTS
-118 SSWYGGTT
+118 LN
-126 HSTQLKTNITD
+126 STKD
-137 NSGKNIG
+137 YNSKKDIG
-144 LVAYKLS
+144 LIAGSLGNS
-151 ATYITR
+151 ARNYA
-157 KHVGVN
+157 GVKYN
-163 YSYSNSDA
+163 KPRGADA
-171 TNPNWKGDI
+171 EDWAGETI
-180 VACDV
+180 ACDV
-185 SRYIDYTISGTKVSK
+185 SRYNDYSIEQEGPWYDRTYYVKQ
-200 EPTLSVRYIFHIQSA
+200 EPTLSIRYIFHIKSA
-215 AYLAQKL
+215 AYLAKRI
-222 KEALC
+222 KDALC
-227 EGSKSKAADLTFED
+227 DHSRAADLTLED
-241 NKRIVFGAKDENAK
+241 NKRIVFGAKDANAK
-255 MSLRTN
+255 MTLRTN
-261 LKNSGGQSYW
+261 LKNSGGQTYW
-271 FYPLST
+271 FYPLNTAQPKS
-277 TKGKTV
+277 V
-283 YPTTESQKITAADF
+283 YPTTESQKITASDF
-297 KTTMKQAD
+297 GSNMLKAEYVSW
-305 KIVWKVYNEDKTK
+305 IAYNEDKTK
-318 FCQLSATS
+318 YKVLGTTS
-326 STTQFCDLTIS
+326 TQFFDLSIS
-337 ALNSAT
+337 KLKESGWLNVKDDKST
-343 WYNVSNDATTTKPT
+343 DVPE

-366 VVAWAAN
+366 VVAWAVN
-373 SNDMCPVAN
+373 GTTDMCPVAN

-393 TKDEITADNNIDRT
+393 TKDELTADGDVDRT
-407 LSYLEDED
+407 ISYFDD
-415 RYEKKM
+415 KYEQQM

-427 DNADLTFDAPTVN
+427 DNPDMTLDAPTTPLN
-440 NNVSLKPSDFKSR
+440 NMSLKPSDFKSR
-453 AYGFTYANLADYDY
+453 AYGFTYAKLESNDPYD
-467 FYGTYMRQS
+467 
-476 WTGKRPTYS
+476 GKTPHHS
-485 SPNHGDYGLYKS
+485 KSPIHGDYGLYKS
-497 ANKTGVS
+497 GNLPGIS
-504 TTDYNKGYQWWANG
+504 YNNQDGYQWWAAG
-518 NPEIYDRTY
+518 SPTIYDRTY
-527 ERTSGKQYGYFLYV
+527 AKTNHKQYGHFLYV
-541 DASDESRQIAS
+541 DASNESRQIAS
-552 ADFKANLCTGSQLV
+552 ADFKANLCTGSQLI

-571 AEYTSGA
+571 AEYTAA
-578 NAPQVMFRLY
+578 NNSTAPQVMFRLY
-588 GIDKDENGNEIGKK
+588 GIDKDENGNVTDQK

-611 FKTNTKSLQYGK
+611 FKTNTKSHEYGK

-631 VLQKSAGADNYTDFR
+631 VLQKSAAADNYTDFR
-646 IVLDNMCQG
+646 IVLDNMCQD
-655 TDGAD
+655 TWGAD
-660 YCIDDLC
+660 YCVDDLC

-681 PLCPNETGYETAPE
+681 PLCPNETGYETAPDD
-695 EITLKLRGIY
+695 ITLKLRGIY
-705 ETFQAMVNMKE
+705 ETFQAMVNQKE
-716 SKLFYRIC
+716 SKLFYCIC
-724 DATGKQVDNIDYD
+724 DATGKRVENIDYD
-737 GDGQPDEYGTAR
+737 GDGQPDEYGIAS
-749 IPASYNAA
+749 IPASYNAGL
-757 YVLPPEAADGK
+757 VLPPAAADGK
-768 NNVAMFEN
+768 TNVPMFEN

-815 KWGKSTDVCSTYSGI
+815 DWGKSTDVCSTYSDI
-830 FQVVEQSIKLT
+830 FQVVEQNIKLT

-853 NCDTKTPTVEVIA
+853 DCNSKTPTVEVIA

-878 VTIDNVKFDWFL
+878 VTIDKVKFDWFL
-890 SKPNKE
+890 SKPNAE
-896 NELYTTPGLLE
+896 NELYSTQGLLE
-907 ALRAYRAKYPSDN
+907 ALHDYRAKYPEYN
-920 GLNTGFRSINYT
+920 GLSTDFRYENYAH
-932 QYTLLKQY
+932 YNLLKKY

-951 NSMGNRTFEA
+951 NSMGNRKFEA
-961 NEMGLYKIA
+961 KETGLYKIA
-970 VIPVQAKATINGQN
+970 VIPVQDKATINGQV
-984 YDICADPML
+984 YEICAAPML

-1005 NLGFSDVIYPNDAR
+1005 NFGFSDVIYPNDAR

-1024 LPQIKAIADNN
+1024 LPQINAIATKN

-1042 TGIEGATSVKMSDAQ
+1042 TGIEGAKSVKMNEEDAQ
-1057 VYISNTNDP
+1057 VRISNTNDP

-1071 KQVIGVVTSSTI
+1071 EQMIGVVTSSII
-1083 KNSDKTVGIRFNS
+1083 KNSDNTVGIRFNS
-1096 NAATILKEGYWYEIN
+1096 NAVKTLKEGYWYEIHFRYAN
-1111 FSYNNSSASTA
+1111 ADGSMA
-1122 SCPGETFVKMCIVP
+1122 SCPGETFIKMCIVP

-1167 KDSYT
+1167 KDSYA

-1224 DFVAKWSDATADGS
+1224 DFVAKWSDTADGS

-1246 CEKWAGNFC
+1246 CETWAGNFC

-1263 AELLYANYLN
+1263 AELLYANYLT

-1285 NTWSIMSSPLKQTY
+1285 NTWSIMSSPLQQTY

-1307 DDGQEKSEAFKPITY
+1307 DDGQEKSEAFQPITY

-1334 YQRSWDGN
+1334 YQRSWDGD
-1342 AQEVKDNVT
+1342 AKEIVDNT
-1351 NYSANHDGT
+1351 KFYQAHEDGT
-1360 VDVTTDN
+1360 VEETTNDFF
-1367 ELSINSGYWSHV
+1367 LTSGYWSHV
-1379 YNKVDEL
+1379 YNKVNEQ

-1429 SQKPVNVTVNRDA
+1429 SRKPVNVTVNRDA

-1462 PLKENLHR
+1462 PLKKNLHSE
-1470 DNRYHLVGNPYTS
+1470 NRYHLVGNPYTS
-1483 SLSMYRFLKANTA
+1483 SLSMYRFLKANPA
-1496 FENSIWTLDNGVMK
+1496 FENSIWTLDNGKV
-1510 THSVPVDL
+1510 TAYTLAL
-1518 DYDKKTDVIVN
+1518 DEAYDKKTDVLVS
-1529 PTQAFFVKVKEG
+1529 PTQAFFVKLKTG
-1541 ETAPANVTFNATML
+1541 ESATEATFNASML
-1555 INKDVTPGEKALIIR
+1555 INKDVTPGEKALVIR
-1570 PTVTLTT
+1570 PTLTLTT
-1577 VNGERSSQ
+1577 TDGVRN
-1585 SELIVNDEA
+1585 SESKLIVNDEA
-1594 SRDYVEGEDVEMLGE
+1594 SRDYVDGEDVEMLGE

-1636 WMPVGVVAPKSKD
+1636 WMPVGVVAPKNKD
-1649 IDVNISLNSKMLI
+1649 IDVNVSLNSKMLI

-1698 RYYITNQSS
+1698 RYYVTNQSS

-1716 DCFSPTENTIVVA
+1716 ECFSPTENTIVVA
-1729 TLKGDMKRVMVYDI
+1729 TLKGDVKRVVVYDI

>member
-11 PAPSRRLLLQLLT
+11 PAPSRRLLLQLFA
-24 MMALTAAPSSVYAQS
+24 MMTLAAAPNCVYAQS
-39 FHQTGASGLPL
+39 LGFHYKGHSGMPL

-61 NYYYYLPTGSTSMT
+61 HYNYYLPTSSSTME
-75 LDLPIMGWTDNYA
+75 LELPFAGWGDSSTKD
-88 NELEPYGWY
+88 LEPYGWI
-97 RWYDYNTDL
+97 RWYDYTTDL
-106 NSANLTAYDVTS
+106 KSDKLTVYSSSTSLNSLKDYNSKKDIGLIAGSLGNSARNYA
-118 SSWYGGTT
+118 
-126 HSTQLKTNITD
+126 
-137 NSGKNIG
+137 
-144 LVAYKLS
+144 
-151 ATYITR
+151 
-157 KHVGVN
+157 GVKYN
-163 YSYSNSDA
+163 KPTGADA
-171 TNPNWKGDI
+171 EDWAGETI
-180 VACDV
+180 ACDV
-185 SRYIDYTISGTKVSK
+185 SRYNDYSFKQVSSGPWYNPTYYVEH
-200 EPTLSVRYIFHIQSA
+200 EPTLSIRYIFHIKSA
-215 AYLAQKL
+215 AYLAKQIKD
-222 KEALC
+222 ALC
-227 EGSKSKAADLTFED
+227 DHSRAADLTLED
-241 NKRIVFGAKDENAK
+241 NKRIVFGAKDANAK
-255 MSLRTN
+255 MTLRTN
-261 LKNSGGQSYW
+261 MKNSGGQSYW
-271 FYPLST
+271 FYPLRT
-277 TKGKTV
+277 TIGKTV
-283 YPTTESQKITAADF
+283 YPTTEAQKITAADF
-297 KTTMKQAD
+297 NTTMKQAN
-305 KIVWKVYNEDKTK
+305 KIVWTAYNEDKTK
-318 FCQLSATS
+318 FCQLS
-326 STTQFCDLTIS
+326 STTQFCDLTIN
-337 ALNSAT
+337 ALKNAT
-343 WYNVSNDATTTKPT
+343 WRNVSNGATTTKPT
-357 DIGFEHTVY
+357 DIGFEQTVY

-373 SNDMCPVAN
+373 GTNYMCPVAN
-382 FEVFIHKGYPK
+382 FEVLIHKGYPK
-393 TKDEITADNNIDRT
+393 TKEELTADGDVDRT
-407 LSYLEDED
+407 ISYFEDK
-415 RYEKKM
+415 YEQQM

-427 DNADLTFDAPTVN
+427 DNPDLTLDAPTTPLN
-440 NNVSLKPSDFKSR
+440 NMSLKPSDFKSR
-453 AYGFTYANLADYDY
+453 AYGFTYAELASKDYY
-467 FYGTYMRQS
+467 NGGTHYG
-476 WTGKRPTYS
+476 K
-485 SPNHGDYGLYKS
+485 SPIHGDYGLYKS
-497 ANKTGVS
+497 GNLSGISANGE
-504 TTDYNKGYQWWANG
+504 NGYLWWAHG
-518 NPEIYDRTY
+518 SPTIYDRTY
-527 ERTSGKQYGYFLYV
+527 EKTGGKQYGHFLYV

-552 ADFKANLCTGSQLV
+552 ADFQANLCTGSQLV

-571 AEYTSGA
+571 AEYTAA
-578 NAPQVMFRLY
+578 NAAAPQVMFRLY
-588 GIDKDENGNEIGKK
+588 GINKDKNGNVINQK
-602 LIQSFSSGD
+602 LIQSFTSGD
-611 FKTNTKSLQYGK
+611 FATNTKDHKYGK
-623 WYQIYSKQ
+623 WYQIFSKQ
-631 VLQKSAGADNYTDFR
+631 VLQKSTGVSNFTDFR
-646 IVLDNMCQG
+646 IVLDNMCKS
-655 TDGAD
+655 TEGAD

-667 LYTQTSKLDVLQNK
+667 LYTQTSKLDVLQNR
-681 PLCPNETGYETAPE
+681 PLCPSENGYETAPK

-724 DATGKQVDNIDYD
+724 DENGKPVEGIDYHNN
-737 GDGQPDEYGTAR
+737 GKNYGVAR
-749 IPASYNAA
+749 IPATYNAA
-757 YVLPPEAADGK
+757 AMLPAEAADGLT
-768 NNVAMFEN
+768 NVPMFEN

-815 KWGKSTDVCSTYSGI
+815 DWGKSTEVCSTYSDR
-830 FQVVEQSIKLT
+830 FQVVEQNIKLT

-853 NCDTKTPTVEVIA
+853 DCNSNTPTVEVIA

-890 SKPNKE
+890 SKPNAE
-896 NELYTTPGLLE
+896 NELYSTPGLLE
-907 ALRAYRAKYPSDN
+907 AIHIYRAKYPSYN
-920 GLNTGFRSINYT
+920 GLSTYFRSDNPT
-932 QYTLLKQY
+932 QYALLKKY

-951 NSMGNRTFEA
+951 NSMGNRKFEA

-970 VIPVQAKATINGQN
+970 VIPVQAKATINGQV

-1005 NLGFSDVIYPNDAR
+1005 NFGFPGVIYPNDAR

-1024 LPQIKAIADNN
+1024 LPQIKAIAAKN

-1042 TGIEGATSVKMSDAQ
+1042 TGIEGAKSVKMIDEAQ
-1057 VYISNTNDP
+1057 VSISNTNDP

-1071 KQVIGVVTSSTI
+1071 KQAIGVVTANTI
-1083 KNSDKTVGIRFNS
+1083 YETDNTVGIRFNS
-1096 NAATILKEGYWYEIN
+1096 NAVTTLKEGYWYEIN
-1111 FSYNNSSASTA
+1111 FRYANASASTA
-1122 SCPGETFVKMCIVP
+1122 SCPGETFIKMCIVP

-1167 KDSYT
+1167 KDSYA

-1211 GIASSTKMKSFAY
+1211 GIASSKKMQSFAY
-1224 DFVAKWSDATADGS
+1224 DFVAKWSNTADGS
-1238 DNGNGTFS
+1238 DNGYGTFS

-1263 AELLYANYLN
+1263 AELLYANYLT

-1285 NTWSIMSSPLKQTY
+1285 NTWSIMSSPLQQTY
-1299 AGDLYVQK
+1299 AGDLYVPK
-1307 DDGQEKSEAFKPITY
+1307 DNGQEKSEAFQTITY

-1334 YQRSWDGN
+1334 YQRSWDGD

-1351 NYSANHDGT
+1351 IYSANHDGT
-1360 VDVTTDN
+1360 VDVTTGN

-1379 YNKVDEL
+1379 YNKVDEQ

-1404 AQGANATAVI
+1404 AQDANAKAVV

-1541 ETAPANVTFNATML
+1541 EIAPANVTFNATML

-1577 VNGERSSQ
+1577 VNGTRSSQ
-1585 SELIVNDEA
+1585 SELIVSAEA
-1594 SRDYVEGEDVEMLGE
+1594 SRDYVEGEDVDMLGE
-1609 GNIAEIAQVY
+1609 GNIAEIAQAY

-1629 NASDDIN
+1629 NATDDIN
-1636 WMPVGVVAPKSKD
+1636 WMPIGVVADKSRSTNVT
-1649 IDVNISLNSKMLI
+1649 VNLNSKMLR
-1662 KMNNEGSQLFLF
+1662 KMNDEGGKLFIY
-1674 DATTKTFSEIKDGM
+1674 DATSKKFSEIADGM
-1688 TVKMMANDHG
+1688 QIEMMTNDHG
-1698 RYYITNQSS
+1698 RYYITTN
-1707 LNTTDINTI
+1707 NWVVPTGINAI
-1716 DCFSPTENTIVVA
+1716 RCFSPAQGTIVVA
-1729 TLKGDMKRVMVYDI
+1729 VLNGEVKQAKVYDTA
-1743 SGALVTSNHSVNGGR
+1743 GALVTSSRSTAGER
-1758 CQLNVP
+1758 CQLSVQQP
-1764 KAGIYVVKAT
+1764 GVYIVKAT
-1774 TKEDR
+1774 TMDDK

-1787 R
+1787 K

>member
-11 PAPSRRLLLQLLT
+11 PAPSRRLLLQLLA
-24 MMALTAAPSSVYAQS
+24 MMALTAVPSSVYAQS
-39 FHQTGASGLPL
+39 LGFHKNGQSGLPL

-61 NYYYYLPTGSTSMT
+61 HYYYYLPTGSSTME
-75 LDLPIMGWTDNYA
+75 LELPFDGWEKSSTND
-88 NELEPYGWY
+88 LEPYGWI
-97 RWYDYNTDL
+97 RWYDYTTDL
-106 NSANLTAYDVTS
+106 KSNRLTVYSSSTSLNSLKDYNSKKDIGLIAGTLKNSARNYA
-118 SSWYGGTT
+118 
-126 HSTQLKTNITD
+126 
-137 NSGKNIG
+137 
-144 LVAYKLS
+144 
-151 ATYITR
+151 
-157 KHVGVN
+157 GVKYN
-163 YSYSNSDA
+163 KPTGADA
-171 TNPNWKGDI
+171 EDWPGETI
-180 VACDV
+180 ACDV
-185 SRYIDYTISGTKVSK
+185 SRYNDYSIYTNYVEK
-200 EPTLSVRYIFHIQSA
+200 EPTLSIRYIFHIKSA
-215 AYLAQKL
+215 AYLAKRI
-222 KEALC
+222 KDALC
-227 EGSKSKAADLTFED
+227 DHSRAADLTLED
-241 NKRIVFGAKDENAK
+241 NKRIVFGAKDANAN
-255 MSLRTN
+255 MTLRTN
-261 LKNSGGQSYW
+261 MKNSGGQRYW
-271 FYPLST
+271 FYPLRT

-283 YPTTESQKITAADF
+283 YPTTEAQKITAADF
-297 KTTMKQAD
+297 NTTMKQAN
-305 KIVWKVYNEDKTK
+305 KIVWRVYNEDKTK
-318 FCQLSATS
+318 YCQLS
-326 STTQFCDLTIS
+326 STTQFCDLTIN
-337 ALNSAT
+337 ALKNAT
-343 WYNVSNDATTTKPT
+343 WYNVSNGATTSKPT
-357 DIGFEHTVY
+357 DIGFEQTVY

-373 SNDMCPVAN
+373 GDYYMCPVAN

-393 TKDEITADNNIDRT
+393 MKDELTADGDVDRT
-407 LSYLEDED
+407 LSYFEDK
-415 RYEKKM
+415 YERQM

-427 DNADLTFDAPTVN
+427 DNPDLTLDAPTTPEN
-440 NNVSLKPSDFKSR
+440 NMSLKPSDFKSR
-453 AYGFTYANLADYDY
+453 AYGFTYALLASNDYYYD
-467 FYGTYMRQS
+467 GSTPHHS
-476 WTGKRPTYS
+476 K
-485 SPNHGDYGLYKS
+485 SPIHGDYGLYKS
-497 ANKTGVS
+497 GNLPGIS
-504 TTDYNKGYQWWANG
+504 YDNQNGYQWWAAG
-518 NPEIYDRTY
+518 SPTIYDRTY
-527 ERTSGKQYGYFLYV
+527 AKTNGKQYGHFLYV
-541 DASDESRQIAS
+541 DASNESRQIAS
-552 ADFKANLCTGSQLV
+552 ADFKANLCTGSQLI

-571 AEYTSGA
+571 AEYTA
-578 NAPQVMFRLY
+578 AYNATAPQVMFRLY
-588 GIDKDENGNEIGKK
+588 GINKDENGNVTDQK

-611 FKTNTKSLQYGK
+611 FKTNTKSHEYGK

-631 VLQKSAGADNYTDFR
+631 VLQKSAAADNYTDFR
-646 IVLDNMCQG
+646 IVLDNMCQN
-655 TDGAD
+655 TKGAD

-667 LYTQTSKLDVLQNK
+667 LYTQTSKLDVLQNR

-695 EITLKLRGIY
+695 YITLKLRGIY
-705 ETFQAMVNMKE
+705 ETFQAMVNQKE

-724 DATGKQVDNIDYD
+724 DATGKRVENIDYD
-737 GDGQPDEYGTAR
+737 GDGHPDDYGTAR
-749 IPASYNAA
+749 IPESYNAG
-757 YVLPPEAADGK
+757 YVLPSAAAGGK
-768 NNVAMFEN
+768 TNVPMFEY

-787 NRNFNIVPGKDY
+787 NRNFNIVTGKDY

-805 PSDDNPDVPG
+805 PSDDNPNVPG
-815 KWGKSTDVCSTYSGI
+815 DWGKSTDVCSTYSGL
-830 FQVVEQSIKLT
+830 FQVVEQNIKLT

-853 NCDTKTPTVEVIA
+853 DCNSKTPTVEVIA

-890 SKPNKE
+890 SKPNAE
-896 NELYTTPGLLE
+896 NELYSTTGLLE
-907 ALRAYRAKYPSDN
+907 ALHAYRAKYPEYN
-920 GLNTGFRSINYT
+920 GLSTDFRYVNYA
-932 QYTLLKQY
+932 QYDLLKKY

-951 NSMGNRTFEA
+951 NSMGNRTFA
-961 NEMGLYKIA
+961 SDEMGLYKIA
-970 VIPVQAKATINGQN
+970 VIPVQAKATINGQV
-984 YDICADPML
+984 YEICAAPML

-1005 NLGFSDVIYPNDAR
+1005 NFGFPNVIYPNDAR

-1024 LPQIKAIADNN
+1024 LPQIKAIAEKN

-1042 TGIEGATSVKMSDAQ
+1042 TGIEGAKSVKMRYDAQ
-1057 VYISNTNDP
+1057 VSISNTNDP

-1071 KQVIGVVTSSTI
+1071 KQAIGVVTSSTI
-1083 KNSDKTVGIRFNS
+1083 YETDKTVGIRFNP

-1111 FSYNNSSASTA
+1111 FSYDNADGSMA
-1122 SCPGETFVKMCIVP
+1122 SCPGETFIKMCIVP

-1167 KDSYT
+1167 KDSYA

-1191 NQKDK
+1191 NQNDK

-1224 DFVAKWSDATADGS
+1224 DFVAKWSDTADGS

-1263 AELLYANYLN
+1263 AELLYANYLT

-1285 NTWSIMSSPLKQTY
+1285 NTWSIMSSPLQQTY
-1299 AGDLYVQK
+1299 AGDLYVPK
-1307 DDGQEKSEAFKPITY
+1307 NNGQEQSEAFKPMTY
-1322 KEGVNDRSAYPV
+1322 DENVNDRSAYPV

-1429 SQKPVNVTVNRDA
+1429 SQKPVNVTVSRDA

-1483 SLSMYRFLKANTA
+1483 SLSMYRFLKANPA
-1496 FENSIWTLDNGVMK
+1496 FENSIWTLDNGKV
-1510 THSVPVDL
+1510 TAYTLAL
-1518 DYDKKTDVIVN
+1518 DEAYDKKTDVLVS
-1529 PTQAFFVKVKEG
+1529 PTQAFFVKLKAG
-1541 ETAPANVTFNATML
+1541 ETATEATFNASML
-1555 INKDVTPGEKALIIR
+1555 INKDVTPGEKALVIR
-1570 PTVTLTT
+1570 PTLTLTT
-1577 VNGERSSQ
+1577 TDGVRN
-1585 SELIVNDEA
+1585 SESKLIVNDEA

-1698 RYYITNQSS
+1698 RYYVTNQSS

-1774 TKEDR
+1774 TMEDR

>member
-39 FHQTGASGLPL
+39 LGFHKEGQSGLPL

-61 NYYYYLPTGSTSMT
+61 HYYYYLPNNSNTMELELPFDGWEKSSTN
-75 LDLPIMGWTDNYA
+75 D
-88 NELEPYGWY
+88 LEPYGWI
-97 RWYDYNTDL
+97 RWYDYTTDL
-106 NSANLTAYDVTS
+106 KSDRLTVYSRSTYLKSLKDKTSEKYIGLIAGSLRNSARDYAGV
-118 SSWYGGTT
+118 
-126 HSTQLKTNITD
+126 K
-137 NSGKNIG
+137 
-144 LVAYKLS
+144 YKKPTG
-151 ATYITR
+151 A
-157 KHVGVN
+157 
-163 YSYSNSDA
+163 DA
-171 TNPNWKGDI
+171 VDWAGETI
-180 VACDV
+180 ACDV
-185 SRYIDYTISGTKVSK
+185 SRYNDYKDYNPTYNYVEK
-200 EPTLSVRYIFHIQSA
+200 EPTLSIRYIFHIKSA
-215 AYLAQKL
+215 AYLAKRI
-222 KEALC
+222 KDALC
-227 EGSKSKAADLTFED
+227 DHSRAADLTLED
-241 NKRIVFGAKDENAK
+241 NKRIVFGAKDERAN
-255 MSLRTN
+255 MTLRTN
-261 LKNSGGQSYW
+261 MKNSGGQSYW
-271 FYPLST
+271 FYPLRT
-277 TKGKTV
+277 TVGKTV

-297 KTTMKQAD
+297 NTTMKQAN
-305 KIVWKVYNEDKTK
+305 KIVWIVYNEDKTK
-318 FCQLSATS
+318 FCQLSS
-326 STTQFCDLTIS
+326 ETQFCDLTIN
-337 ALNSAT
+337 ALKNAT
-343 WYNVSNDATTTKPT
+343 WYNVSNDAKTSKPT
-357 DIGFEHTVY
+357 DIGFEQTVY

-373 SNDMCPVAN
+373 GDYMCPVAN

-393 TKDEITADNNIDRT
+393 MKDELTADGDVDRT
-407 LSYLEDED
+407 ISYFEDK
-415 RYEKKM
+415 YEQQM

-427 DNADLTFDAPTVN
+427 DNPDLTLDAPTTPLN
-440 NNVSLKPSDFKSR
+440 NMSLKPSDFKSR
-453 AYGFTYANLADYDY
+453 AYGFTYAELARYDY
-467 FYGTYMRQS
+467 YYDGSTPHHS
-476 WTGKRPTYS
+476 K
-485 SPNHGDYGLYKS
+485 SPIHGDYGLYKS
-497 ANKTGVS
+497 GNLRGIS
-504 TTDYNKGYQWWANG
+504 YDNENGYQWWAAG
-518 NPEIYDRTY
+518 SPTIYDRTHAK
-527 ERTSGKQYGYFLYV
+527 TSGKQYGHFLYV
-541 DASDESRQIAS
+541 DASNESRQIAS
-552 ADFKANLCTGSQLV
+552 ADFKANLCTGSQLI

-571 AEYTSGA
+571 AEYTA
-578 NAPQVMFRLY
+578 LYNATAPQVMFRLY
-588 GIDKDENGNEIGKK
+588 GINKDENGNVTDQK

-611 FKTNTKSLQYGK
+611 FKTNTKSHEYGK

-631 VLQKSAGADNYTDFR
+631 VLQKSAAADNYTDFR
-646 IVLDNMCQG
+646 IVLDNMCQN
-655 TDGAD
+655 TKGAD

-681 PLCPNETGYETAPE
+681 PLCPNETGYETAPDD
-695 EITLKLRGIY
+695 ITLKLRGIY
-705 ETFQAMVNMKE
+705 ETFQAMVNQKE

-724 DATGKQVDNIDYD
+724 DATGTPVDNIDYN
-737 GDGQPDEYGTAR
+737 GDGKPDEYGTAR
-749 IPASYNAA
+749 IPESYNAA
-757 YVLPPEAADGK
+757 YVLPPAAADGK
-768 NNVAMFEN
+768 TNEPMFEN

-805 PSDDNPDVPG
+805 PSEDNSEVPG
-815 KWGKSTDVCSTYSGI
+815 KWGESTDVCSTYSGL
-830 FQVVEQSIKLT
+830 FQVVEQNIKLT

-853 NCDTKTPTVEVIA
+853 DCNTHTPTVEMIA

-890 SKPNKE
+890 SKPNQE
-896 NELYTTPGLLE
+896 NELYSTTGLLK
-907 ALRAYRAKYPSDN
+907 AIHDYRDIYRTDN
-920 GLNTGFRSINYT
+920 GLNTAFKRTNPD
-932 QYTLLKQY
+932 QYALLKQY
-940 VDSKQL
+940 VESKQL

-951 NSMGNRTFEA
+951 NSMGNRTFA
-961 NEMGLYKIA
+961 SDEMGLYKIA

-984 YDICADPML
+984 YEICAAPML

-1005 NLGFSDVIYPNDAR
+1005 NFGFPNVIYPNDAR

-1024 LPQIKAIADNN
+1024 LPQIKAIAEKN

-1042 TGIEGATSVKMSDAQ
+1042 TGIERATSVKMRDYAQ
-1057 VYISNTNDP
+1057 VFISNTNDP

-1071 KQVIGVVTSSTI
+1071 KQVIGVVTASPI
-1083 KNSDKTVGIRFNS
+1083 YNSDKTVGIRFNS

-1111 FSYNNSSASTA
+1111 FSYDNADGSMA
-1122 SCPGETFVKMCIVP
+1122 SCPGETFIKMCIVP

-1224 DFVAKWSDATADGS
+1224 DFVAKWSNTTVDGS
-1238 DNGNGTFS
+1238 DTGNGTFS

-1263 AELLYANYLN
+1263 AELLYANYLT

-1285 NTWSIMSSPLKQTY
+1285 NTWSIMSSPLQQTY

-1307 DDGQEKSEAFKPITY
+1307 DDGQEKSEAFQPITY

-1334 YQRSWDGN
+1334 YQRSWDGDAKEIVDN
-1342 AQEVKDNVT
+1342 AKF
-1351 NYSANHDGT
+1351 YKANEDGT
-1360 VDVTTDN
+1360 VTEAIDN
-1367 ELSINSGYWSHV
+1367 DFFLTSGYWSHV
-1379 YNKVDEL
+1379 YNKVDEQ

-1429 SQKPVNVTVNRDA
+1429 SNKPVNVTVPRDA
-1442 NSYRMLQGDVAGDK
+1442 NSYRMLLGDVAGDK

-1462 PLKENLHR
+1462 PLKENLHSE
-1470 DNRYHLVGNPYTS
+1470 NRYHLVGNPYTS
-1483 SLSMYRFLKANTA
+1483 SLSMYRFLKANPA
-1496 FENSIWTLDNGVMK
+1496 FENSIWTLDNGKV
-1510 THSVPVDL
+1510 TAYTLAL
-1518 DYDKKTDVIVN
+1518 DEAYDKKTDVLVS
-1529 PTQAFFVKVKEG
+1529 PTQAFFVKLKAG
-1541 ETAPANVTFNATML
+1541 ETATEATFNASML

-1570 PTVTLTT
+1570 PTLTLTT
-1577 VNGERSSQ
+1577 TDGVRN
-1585 SELIVNDEA
+1585 SESKLIVNEEA
-1594 SRDYVEGEDVEMLGE
+1594 CRDYVVGEDVEMLGE
-1609 GNIAEIAQVY
+1609 GNIAEVAQVY

-1636 WMPVGVVAPKSKD
+1636 WMPVGVVAAKSKEV
-1649 IDVNISLNSKMLI
+1649 DVNVSLNSKMLR
-1662 KMNNEGSQLFLF
+1662 KMDNEGSQLFLF

-1716 DCFSPTENTIVVA
+1716 ECFSPTENTIVVA

-1774 TKEDR
+1774 TMEDR

>member
-11 PAPSRRLLLQLLT
+11 PAPSKRLLLQLLA

-39 FHQTGASGLPL
+39 LGFHKEGQSGLPL

-61 NYYYYLPTGSTSMT
+61 HYYYYLPTNSNTMELELPFDGWKKSSTN
-75 LDLPIMGWTDNYA
+75 D
-88 NELEPYGWY
+88 LEPYGWI

-106 NSANLTAYDVTS
+106 KSDKLTVYSSSTSLNSLKDYTSQKDIGLIAGTLRNSARDYA
-118 SSWYGGTT
+118 
-126 HSTQLKTNITD
+126 
-137 NSGKNIG
+137 
-144 LVAYKLS
+144 
-151 ATYITR
+151 
-157 KHVGVN
+157 GVKYN
-163 YSYSNSDA
+163 KPTGADA
-171 TNPNWKGDI
+171 EDWAGETI
-180 VACDV
+180 ACDV
-185 SRYIDYTISGTKVSK
+185 SRYNDYSFQRVNIGTKYNPKYTNRVEK
-200 EPTLSVRYIFHIQSA
+200 EPTLSIRYIFHIKSA
-215 AYLAQKL
+215 AYLAKRI
-222 KEALC
+222 KDALC
-227 EGSKSKAADLTFED
+227 DHSRAADLTLED
-241 NKRIVFGAKDENAK
+241 NKRIVFGAKDANAT

-261 LKNSGGQSYW
+261 LKNSGGQTYW
-271 FYPLST
+271 FYPLNTAQPKS
-277 TKGKTV
+277 V
-283 YPTTESQKITAADF
+283 YPTTESQKITASDF
-297 KTTMKQAD
+297 GSNMLKAEYVSW
-305 KIVWKVYNEDKTK
+305 IAYNEDKTK
-318 FCQLSATS
+318 YKVLGTTS
-326 STTQFCDLTIS
+326 TQFFDLSIS
-337 ALNSAT
+337 KLKGSGWLNVKDDKST
-343 WYNVSNDATTTKPT
+343 GVPE
-357 DIGFEHTVY
+357 DIGFGHTVY
-366 VVAWAAN
+366 VVAWAVN
-373 SNDMCPVAN
+373 GTTDMCPVAN
-382 FEVFIHKGYPK
+382 YEVFIHEGYPK
-393 TKDEITADNNIDRT
+393 TKDEITADNNTDRT

-427 DNADLTFDAPTVN
+427 DNPDLTLDAPTTPLN
-440 NNVSLKPSDFKSR
+440 NMSLKPSDFKSR
-453 AYGFTYANLADYDY
+453 AYGFTYALLASNDYYYD
-467 FYGTYMRQS
+467 GSTPHHS
-476 WTGKRPTYS
+476 K
-485 SPNHGDYGLYKS
+485 SPIHGDYGLYKS
-497 ANKTGVS
+497 GNLRGIS
-504 TTDYNKGYQWWANG
+504 YDNENGYQWWAAG
-518 NPEIYDRTY
+518 SPTIYDRTHAK
-527 ERTSGKQYGYFLYV
+527 TSGKQYGHFLYV
-541 DASDESRQIAS
+541 DASNESRQIAS
-552 ADFKANLCTGSQLV
+552 ADFKANLCTGSQLI

-571 AEYTSGA
+571 AEYTASYNA
-578 NAPQVMFRLY
+578 TAPQVMFRLY
-588 GIDKDENGNEIGKK
+588 GINKDENGNVTDQK

-611 FKTNTKSLQYGK
+611 FKTNTKTHEYGK

-631 VLQKSAGADNYTDFR
+631 VLQKSAAADNYTDFR
-646 IVLDNMCQG
+646 IVLDNMCQN
-655 TDGAD
+655 TKGAD

-681 PLCPNETGYETAPE
+681 PLCPNETGYETAPDD
-695 EITLKLRGIY
+695 ITLKLRGIY
-705 ETFQAMVNMKE
+705 ETFQAMVNQKE

-724 DATGKQVDNIDYD
+724 DATGKPVENIDYD
-737 GDGQPDEYGTAR
+737 GDKQPDDYGIAS
-749 IPASYNAA
+749 IPASYNAGL
-757 YVLPPEAADGK
+757 VLPSAAAGGK
-768 NNVAMFEN
+768 TNVPMFEN

-830 FQVVEQSIKLT
+830 FQVVEQNIKLT

-853 NCDTKTPTVEVIA
+853 DCNSKTPTVEVIA

-890 SKPNKE
+890 SKPNAE
-896 NELYTTPGLLE
+896 NELYSTSGLLE
-907 ALRAYRAKYPSDN
+907 ALHDYRAKYPEYN
-920 GLNTGFRSINYT
+920 GLSTYFRNDNRT
-932 QYTLLKQY
+932 QYDLLKKY

-951 NSMGNRTFEA
+951 NSMGNRTFA
-961 NEMGLYKIA
+961 SDEMGLYKIA
-970 VIPVQAKATINGQN
+970 VIPVQAKATINGQV
-984 YDICADPML
+984 YEICAAPML

-1005 NLGFSDVIYPNDAR
+1005 NFGFSDVIYPNDAR

-1024 LPQIKAIADNN
+1024 LPQIKAIAANN

-1042 TGIEGATSVKMSDAQ
+1042 TGIEGATSVRMRDYAK
-1057 VYISNTNDP
+1057 VFISNTNDP
-1066 DFNST
+1066 SFNST
-1071 KQVIGVVTSSTI
+1071 KQEIGVVTSNTI
-1083 KNSDKTVGIRFNS
+1083 YNSSKTIGIRFNS

-1111 FSYNNSSASTA
+1111 FSYDNADGSMA
-1122 SCPGETFVKMCIVP
+1122 SCPGETFIKMCIVP

-1191 NQKDK
+1191 NQNDK

-1224 DFVAKWSDATADGS
+1224 DFVAKWSDTTDDGS
-1238 DNGNGTFS
+1238 DTGNGTFS

-1285 NTWSIMSSPLKQTY
+1285 NTWSIMSSPLQQTY
-1299 AGDLYVQK
+1299 AGDLYVPK
-1307 DDGQEKSEAFKPITY
+1307 NNGQEQSEAFKPMTY
-1322 KEGVNDRSAYPV
+1322 DENVNDRSAYPV

-1342 AQEVKDNVT
+1342 AQEVMDNVT

-1379 YNKVDEL
+1379 YNKVDEQ

-1429 SQKPVNVTVNRDA
+1429 SNKPVNVTVNRDA

-1462 PLKENLHR
+1462 SLKENLHR

-1483 SLSMYRFLKANTA
+1483 SLSMYRFLKANPA

-1510 THSVPVDL
+1510 THSVPVDQ

-1674 DATTKTFSEIKDGM
+1674 DATTKTFSEIKDGI

-1707 LNTTDINTI
+1707 LSTTDINTI

-1729 TLKGDMKRVMVYDI
+1729 TLKGDMKRVVVYDI

>member
-39 FHQTGASGLPL
+39 LGFHKKGQSGLPL

-61 NYYYYLPTGSTSMT
+61 HYYYYLPTGSNTME
-75 LDLPIMGWTDNYA
+75 LELPFDGWGDSKTND
-88 NELEPYGWY
+88 LEPYGWI
-97 RWYDYNTDL
+97 RWYDYTTDL
-106 NSANLTAYDVTS
+106 KSDRLTVYNSSSTSLYNSKDNTSNKDIGLIAGTLRNSARDYAGVKYN
-118 SSWYGGTT
+118 
-126 HSTQLKTNITD
+126 KP
-137 NSGKNIG
+137 
-144 LVAYKLS
+144 
-151 ATYITR
+151 TR
-157 KHVGVN
+157 A
-163 YSYSNSDA
+163 DA
-171 TNPNWKGDI
+171 EDWAGETI
-180 VACDV
+180 ACDV
-185 SRYIDYTISGTKVSK
+185 SRYNDYNLTKRGYYPKYTYYVEK
-200 EPTLSVRYIFHIQSA
+200 EPTLSIRYIFHIKSA
-215 AYLAQKL
+215 AYLAKRI
-222 KEALC
+222 KDALC
-227 EGSKSKAADLTFED
+227 DHSRAADLTLED
-241 NKRIVFGAKDENAK
+241 NKRIVFGAKDANAK
-255 MSLRTN
+255 ITLRTN
-261 LKNSGGQSYW
+261 MKNSGGQSYW
-271 FYPLST
+271 YYPLNNANNSS
-277 TKGKTV
+277 KSV
-283 YPTTESQKITAADF
+283 YPTKDSQKIKSTDF
-297 KTTMKQAD
+297 GSTLTQATN
-305 KIVWKVYNEDKTK
+305 IRWIAYNEDRTK
-318 FCQLSATS
+318 YCVLATKGSQFYNLSIN
-326 STTQFCDLTIS
+326 DLTNNTLGWRTVGTGAS
-337 ALNSAT
+337 TST
-343 WYNVSNDATTTKPT
+343 PT

-366 VVAWAAN
+366 IVAYAYN
-373 SNDMCPVAN
+373 SSSSMCPVAN

-393 TKDEITADNNIDRT
+393 MKDELTADGDVDRT

-427 DNADLTFDAPTVN
+427 DNPDLTLDAPTTPEN
-440 NNVSLKPSDFKSR
+440 NMSLKPSDFKSR
-453 AYGFTYANLADYDY
+453 AYGFTYAQLASYDY
-467 FYGTYMRQS
+467 YYDGSTPHHS
-476 WTGKRPTYS
+476 K
-485 SPNHGDYGLYKS
+485 SPIHGDYGLYKS
-497 ANKTGVS
+497 GNLRGIS
-504 TTDYNKGYQWWANG
+504 YDNENGYQWWAAG
-518 NPEIYDRTY
+518 SPTIYDRTHAK
-527 ERTSGKQYGYFLYV
+527 TSGKQYGHFLYV
-541 DASDESRQIAS
+541 DASNESRQIAS
-552 ADFKANLCTGSQLV
+552 ADFKANLCTGSQLI

-571 AEYTSGA
+571 AEYTASYNA
-578 NAPQVMFRLY
+578 TAPQVMFRLY
-588 GIDKDENGNEIGKK
+588 GINKDENGNVTDQK

-611 FKTNTKSLQYGK
+611 FKTNTKSHEYGK

-631 VLQKSAGADNYTDFR
+631 VLQKSAAADNYTDFR
-646 IVLDNMCQG
+646 IVLDNMCQN
-655 TDGAD
+655 TKGAD

-681 PLCPNETGYETAPE
+681 PLCPNETGYETAPDD
-695 EITLKLRGIY
+695 ITLKLRGIY
-705 ETFQAMVNMKE
+705 ETFQAMVNQKE

-737 GDGQPDEYGTAR
+737 GDGHPDEYGTAR

-757 YVLPPEAADGK
+757 YVLPSAAAGGK
-768 NNVAMFEN
+768 TNVAMFEN

-805 PSDDNPDVPG
+805 PSEDNPNVPG
-815 KWGKSTDVCSTYSGI
+815 KWGISTDVCSTYSGI
-830 FQVVEQSIKLT
+830 FQVVEQNIKLT

-853 NCDTKTPTVEVIA
+853 NCNTHTPTVEMIA

-890 SKPNKE
+890 SKPNQE
-896 NELYTTPGLLE
+896 NELYTTAGLLE
-907 ALRAYRAKYPSDN
+907 ALHDYRAKYPEYN
-920 GLNTGFRSINYT
+920 GLSTDFRNDNRT
-932 QYTLLKQY
+932 QYDLLKQY

-951 NSMGNRTFEA
+951 NSMGNRKFETK
-961 NEMGLYKIA
+961 ETGLYKIA
-970 VIPVQAKATINGQN
+970 VIPVQDKATINGQV
-984 YDICADPML
+984 YEICAAPML

-1005 NLGFSDVIYPNDAR
+1005 NFGFPNVIYPNDAR

-1024 LPQIKAIADNN
+1024 LPQIQAIAEKN

-1042 TGIEGATSVKMSDAQ
+1042 TGIEGATSVEMIDKAQ
-1057 VYISNTNDP
+1057 VSISNTNDP

-1071 KQVIGVVTSSTI
+1071 EQMIGVVTANTI
-1083 KNSDKTVGIRFNS
+1083 KNSDNTVGIRFNS
-1096 NAATILKEGYWYEIN
+1096 NAATILKEGYWYEIHFRYAN
-1111 FSYNNSSASTA
+1111 ADGSMA
-1122 SCPGETFVKMCIVP
+1122 SCPGETFIKMCIVP

-1191 NQKDK
+1191 NQNDK

-1224 DFVAKWSDATADGS
+1224 DFVAKWSDTADGS

-1263 AELLYANYLN
+1263 AELLYANYLT

-1285 NTWSIMSSPLKQTY
+1285 NTWSIMSSPLQQTY
-1299 AGDLYVQK
+1299 AGDLYVPK
-1307 DDGQEKSEAFKPITY
+1307 NNGQEKSEAFKPMTY
-1322 KEGVNDRSAYPV
+1322 DENVNDRSAYPV

-1342 AQEVKDNVT
+1342 AQEVMDNVT

-1379 YNKVDEL
+1379 YNKVDEQ

-1429 SQKPVNVTVNRDA
+1429 SQKQVNVTVNRDA

-1510 THSVPVDL
+1510 THSVPVDQ

-1570 PTVTLTT
+1570 PSVTLTT

-1707 LNTTDINTI
+1707 LSTTDINTI

>member
-11 PAPSRRLLLQLLT
+11 PAPSRRLLLQLLA

-39 FHQTGASGLPL
+39 FHQTGASGMPL

-61 NYYYYLPTGSTSMT
+61 HYYYYLPTGSTSMT
-75 LDLPIMGWTDNYA
+75 LDLPIMGWTDEKA
-88 NELEPYGWY
+88 NDLEPYGWY

-106 NSANLTAYDVTS
+106 ESANLTAYDVTT
-118 SSWYGGTT
+118 SSWYGSIK

-151 ATYITR
+151 DTYVTR

-163 YSYSNSDA
+163 YEYTNSDA
-171 TNPNWKGDI
+171 INPNWKGDI

-185 SRYIDYTISGTKVSK
+185 SRYIDYSISGTKVSK

-215 AYLAQKL
+215 AYLAKL
-222 KEALC
+222 IKDALC
-227 EGSKSKAADLTFED
+227 DHSRAADLTLED
-241 NKRIVFGAKDENAK
+241 NKRIVFGAKDANAK
-255 MSLRTN
+255 MTLRTN
-261 LKNSGGQSYW
+261 MKNSGGQSYW
-271 FYPLST
+271 FYPLKNT
-277 TKGKTV
+277 VGKSV

-297 KTTMKQAD
+297 NTTMKQAD
-305 KIVWKVYNEDKTK
+305 NIVWRVYNEDKTK
-318 FCQLSATS
+318 YCQLPP
-326 STTQFCDLTIS
+326 STPSNPRTPISPQFCDLTIN
-337 ALNSAT
+337 ALKNAT
-343 WYNVSNDATTTKPT
+343 WRNVSNGATTAKPT

-373 SNDMCPVAN
+373 GDYMCPVAN

-393 TKDEITADNNIDRT
+393 TKDELTADGDVDRT
-407 LSYLEDED
+407 ISYFEGK
-415 RYEKKM
+415 YEQQM

-427 DNADLTFDAPTVN
+427 DNPYLTLDAPTTPLN
-440 NNVSLKPSDFKSR
+440 NMSPKPSDFKSR
-453 AYGFTYANLADYDY
+453 AYGFTYAELASFDYY
-467 FYGTYMRQS
+467 NG
-476 WTGKRPTYS
+476 S
-485 SPNHGDYGLYKS
+485 SPHHSKSPIHGDYGLYKS
-497 ANKTGVS
+497 GNLHGIS
-504 TTDYNKGYQWWANG
+504 YNNENGYQWWAEG
-518 NPEIYDRTY
+518 SPTIYDRTY
-527 ERTSGKQYGYFLYV
+527 AKTSGKQYGHFLYV
-541 DASDESRQIAS
+541 DASNESRQIAS
-552 ADFKANLCTGSQLV
+552 ADFQANLCTGSQLI

-571 AEYTSGA
+571 AEYTAA
-578 NAPQVMFRLY
+578 NNSTAPQVMFRLY
-588 GIDKDENGNEIGKK
+588 GIDKDKNGNVTDQK

-611 FKTNTKSLQYGK
+611 FKTNTKSHEYGK

-631 VLQKSAGADNYTDFR
+631 VLQKSAAADNYTDFR
-646 IVLDNMCQG
+646 IVLDNMCQD
-655 TDGAD
+655 TWGAD
-660 YCIDDLC
+660 YCVDDLC

-695 EITLKLRGIY
+695 YITLKLRGIY
-705 ETFQAMVNMKE
+705 ETFQAMVNQKE

-724 DATGKQVDNIDYD
+724 DATGKPVDNIDYD
-737 GDGQPDEYGTAR
+737 GDKQPDDYGTAR

-757 YVLPPEAADGK
+757 YVLPSAAAGGK
-768 NNVAMFEN
+768 TNVPMFEN

-805 PSDDNPDVPG
+805 PSDDDPNVPG
-815 KWGKSTDVCSTYSGI
+815 KWGKSTDICSTYSDR
-830 FQVVEQSIKLT
+830 FQVVEQNIKLT

-853 NCDTKTPTVEVIA
+853 DCNSQTPTVEVIA

-878 VTIDNVKFDWFL
+878 VTIDKVKFDWFL
-890 SKPNKE
+890 SKPNAE
-896 NELYTTPGLLE
+896 NELYSTQGLLE
-907 ALRAYRAKYPSDN
+907 ALHAYRAKYPEYN
-920 GLNTGFRSINYT
+920 GLSTDFRYVNYA
-932 QYTLLKQY
+932 QYNLLKKY

-951 NSMGNRTFEA
+951 NSMGNRKFEA
-961 NEMGLYKIA
+961 KETGLYKIA
-970 VIPVQAKATINGQN
+970 VIPVQDKATINGQV
-984 YDICADPML
+984 YEICAAPML

-1005 NLGFSDVIYPNDAR
+1005 NFGFPNVIYPNDAR

-1024 LPQIKAIADNN
+1024 LPQIKAIAEKN

-1042 TGIEGATSVKMSDAQ
+1042 TGIERAQSVEMIDKAQ
-1057 VYISNTNDP
+1057 VSISNTNDP

-1071 KQVIGVVTSSTI
+1071 EQMIGVVTANTI
-1083 KNSDKTVGIRFNS
+1083 KNSDNTVGIRFNS
-1096 NAATILKEGYWYEIN
+1096 NAVKTLKEGYWYEIHFRYAN
-1111 FSYNNSSASTA
+1111 ADGSMA
-1122 SCPGETFVKMCIVP
+1122 SCPGETFIKMCIVP

-1167 KDSYT
+1167 KDSYA

-1224 DFVAKWSDATADGS
+1224 DFVAKWSDTADGS

-1263 AELLYANYLN
+1263 AELLYANYLT

-1285 NTWSIMSSPLKQTY
+1285 NTWSIMSSPLQQTY
-1299 AGDLYVQK
+1299 AGDLYVPK
-1307 DDGQEKSEAFKPITY
+1307 NNGQEMSEAFKPMTY
-1322 KEGVNDRSAYPV
+1322 DENVNDRSAYPV
-1334 YQRSWDGN
+1334 YQRSWDGD
-1342 AQEVKDNVT
+1342 AKEIVDNT
-1351 NYSANHDGT
+1351 KFYQAHEDGT
-1360 VDVTTDN
+1360 VEETTNDFF
-1367 ELSINSGYWSHV
+1367 LTSGYWSHV
-1379 YNKVDEL
+1379 YNKVDEQ

-1462 PLKENLHR
+1462 PLKENLHSE
-1470 DNRYHLVGNPYTS
+1470 NRYHLVGNPYTS

-1496 FENSIWTLDNGVMK
+1496 FENSIWTLDNGKV
-1510 THSVPVDL
+1510 TAYTLAL
-1518 DYDKKTDVIVN
+1518 DEAYDKKTDVLVS
-1529 PTQAFFVKVKEG
+1529 PTQAFFVKLKTG
-1541 ETAPANVTFNATML
+1541 ESATEATFNASML
-1555 INKDVTPGEKALIIR
+1555 INKDVTPGEKALVIR
-1570 PTVTLTT
+1570 PTLTLTT
-1577 VNGERSSQ
+1577 TDGVRN
-1585 SELIVNDEA
+1585 SESKLIVNDEA
-1594 SRDYVEGEDVEMLGE
+1594 SRDYVDGEDVEMLGE

-1649 IDVNISLNSKMLI
+1649 FDVNISLNSKMLI

-1716 DCFSPTENTIVVA
+1716 ECFSPTENTIVVA
-1729 TLKGDMKRVMVYDI
+1729 TLKGDMKRVVVYDI

>member
-11 PAPSRRLLLQLLT
+11 LAPSRRLLLQLLA

-39 FHQTGASGLPL
+39 LGFHKEGQSGLPL

-61 NYYYYLPTGSTSMT
+61 HYYYYLPTNSNTME
-75 LDLPIMGWTDNYA
+75 LELPFAGWGDSKTND
-88 NELEPYGWY
+88 LEPYGWI
-97 RWYDYNTDL
+97 RWYDYTTDL
-106 NSANLTAYDVTS
+106 KSDRLTVYSRYYTSLKSLKDDTSKKDIGLIAGTLRNSARDYA
-118 SSWYGGTT
+118 
-126 HSTQLKTNITD
+126 
-137 NSGKNIG
+137 
-144 LVAYKLS
+144 
-151 ATYITR
+151 
-157 KHVGVN
+157 GVKYN
-163 YSYSNSDA
+163 KPTGADA
-171 TNPNWKGDI
+171 EDWAGETI
-180 VACDV
+180 ACDV
-185 SRYIDYTISGTKVSK
+185 SRYNDYSIYTNYVEK
-200 EPTLSVRYIFHIQSA
+200 EPTLSIRYIFHIKSA
-215 AYLAQKL
+215 AYLAKRI
-222 KEALC
+222 KDALC
-227 EGSKSKAADLTFED
+227 DHSRAADLTLED
-241 NKRIVFGAKDENAK
+241 NKRIVFGAKDANAN
-255 MSLRTN
+255 MTLRTN
-261 LKNSGGQSYW
+261 MKNYGGQSYW
-271 FYPLST
+271 FYPLRT
-277 TKGKTV
+277 TKGKSV

-297 KTTMKQAD
+297 NTTMKQAN
-305 KIVWKVYNEDKTK
+305 KIVWRVYNEEKTK
-318 FCQLSATS
+318 YCQLSS
-326 STTQFCDLTIS
+326 ETQFCDLTIN
-337 ALNSAT
+337 ALKNAT
-343 WYNVSNDATTTKPT
+343 WRNVSNGATTAKPT
-357 DIGFEHTVY
+357 DIGFEQTVY

-373 SNDMCPVAN
+373 GDYMCPVAN

-393 TKDEITADNNIDRT
+393 TKDELTADGDVDRT
-407 LSYLEDED
+407 LSYFEDK
-415 RYEKKM
+415 YEQQM

-427 DNADLTFDAPTVN
+427 DNPDLTLDAPTTPLN
-440 NNVSLKPSDFKSR
+440 NMSLKPSDFKSR
-453 AYGFTYANLADYDY
+453 AYGFTYAELESYDY
-467 FYGTYMRQS
+467 YYDGSTPHHS
-476 WTGKRPTYS
+476 K
-485 SPNHGDYGLYKS
+485 SPIHGDYGLYKS
-497 ANKTGVS
+497 GNLRGIS
-504 TTDYNKGYQWWANG
+504 YDNENGYQWWAAG
-518 NPEIYDRTY
+518 SPTIYDRTHAK
-527 ERTSGKQYGYFLYV
+527 TSGKQYGHFLYV
-541 DASDESRQIAS
+541 DASNESRQIAS
-552 ADFKANLCTGSQLV
+552 ADFKANLCTGSQLI

-571 AEYTSGA
+571 AEYTA
-578 NAPQVMFRLY
+578 AYNATAPQVMFRLY
-588 GIDKDENGNEIGKK
+588 GINKDGNGNVTDQK

-611 FKTNTKSLQYGK
+611 FKTNTKSHEYGK

-631 VLQKSAGADNYTDFR
+631 VLQKSAAADNYTDFR
-646 IVLDNMCQG
+646 IVLDNMCQN
-655 TDGAD
+655 TKGAD

-681 PLCPNETGYETAPE
+681 PLCPNETGYETAPDD
-695 EITLKLRGIY
+695 ITLKLRGIY
-705 ETFQAMVNMKE
+705 ETFQAMVNQKE

-724 DATGKQVDNIDYD
+724 DATGKPVDNIDYN
-737 GDGQPDEYGTAR
+737 GDGKPDDYGIAR
-749 IPASYNAA
+749 IPESYNAG
-757 YVLPPEAADGK
+757 YVLPSAAAGGK
-768 NNVAMFEN
+768 TNVPMFEN

-805 PSDDNPDVPG
+805 PSEDNSNVPG
-815 KWGKSTDVCSTYSGI
+815 KWGISTDVCSTYSGM
-830 FQVVEQSIKLT
+830 FQVVEQNIKLT

-853 NCDTKTPTVEVIA
+853 NCNTHTPTVEMIA

-890 SKPNKE
+890 SKPNAE
-896 NELYTTPGLLE
+896 NELYSTTGLLK
-907 ALRAYRAKYPSDN
+907 AIHDYRDIYRTDN
-920 GLNTGFRSINYT
+920 GLNIAFKSTNPT
-932 QYTLLKQY
+932 QYALLKQY

-951 NSMGNRTFEA
+951 NSMGNRKFEA
-961 NEMGLYKIA
+961 KEMGLYKIA
-970 VIPVQAKATINGQN
+970 VIPVQDKATINGQE
-984 YDICADPML
+984 YEICADPMF

-1005 NLGFSDVIYPNDAR
+1005 NFGFPNVIYPNDAR

-1024 LPQIKAIADNN
+1024 LPQIKAIAEKN

-1066 DFNST
+1066 TFNST
-1071 KQVIGVVTSSTI
+1071 NQVIGVVTANTI
-1083 KNSDKTVGIRFNS
+1083 YRTDNTVGIRFNP

-1111 FSYNNSSASTA
+1111 FSYDNADGSMA
-1122 SCPGETFVKMCIVP
+1122 SCPGETFIKMCIVP

-1167 KDSYT
+1167 KDSYA

-1191 NQKDK
+1191 NQNDK

-1224 DFVAKWSDATADGS
+1224 DFVAKWSDTADGS

-1285 NTWSIMSSPLKQTY
+1285 NTWSIMSSPLQQTY

-1307 DDGQEKSEAFKPITY
+1307 DDGQEKSEAFQPMTY

-1334 YQRSWDGN
+1334 YQRSWDGD
-1342 AQEVKDNVT
+1342 AKEFVDNT
-1351 NYSANHDGT
+1351 KFYQAHEDGT
-1360 VDVTTDN
+1360 VEETTNDFF
-1367 ELSINSGYWSHV
+1367 LTSGYWSHV
-1379 YNKVDEL
+1379 YNKVDEQ

-1442 NSYRMLQGDVAGDK
+1442 NSYRMLLGDVAGDK

-1462 PLKENLHR
+1462 PLKKNLHSE
-1470 DNRYHLVGNPYTS
+1470 NRYHLVGNPYTS
-1483 SLSMYRFLKANTA
+1483 SLSMYRFLKANPA
-1496 FENSIWTLDNGVMK
+1496 FENSIWTLDNGKV
-1510 THSVPVDL
+1510 TAYTLAL
-1518 DYDKKTDVIVN
+1518 DEAYDKKTDVLVS
-1529 PTQAFFVKVKEG
+1529 PTQAFFVKLKTG
-1541 ETAPANVTFNATML
+1541 ESATEATFNASML
-1555 INKDVTPGEKALIIR
+1555 INKEVTPGEKALVIR
-1570 PTVTLTT
+1570 PTLTLTT
-1577 VNGERSSQ
+1577 TDGVRN
-1585 SELIVNDEA
+1585 SESKLIVNDEA
-1594 SRDYVEGEDVEMLGE
+1594 CRDYVDGEDVEMLGE

-1716 DCFSPTENTIVVA
+1716 ECFSPTENTIVVA
-1729 TLKGDMKRVMVYDI
+1729 TLKGDMKRVVVYDI

>member
-11 PAPSRRLLLQLLT
+11 LAPSRRLLLQLLT

-39 FHQTGASGLPL
+39 LGFHKNGQSGLPL

-61 NYYYYLPTGSTSMT
+61 HYYYYLPTNSNTMELELPFYGWEKSSTN
-75 LDLPIMGWTDNYA
+75 D
-88 NELEPYGWY
+88 LEPYGWI
-97 RWYDYNTDL
+97 RWYDYTTDL
-106 NSANLTAYDVTS
+106 KSDKLTVYNSSSTSLYNSKDSTSNKDIGLIAGTLRNSARDYA
-118 SSWYGGTT
+118 
-126 HSTQLKTNITD
+126 
-137 NSGKNIG
+137 
-144 LVAYKLS
+144 
-151 ATYITR
+151 
-157 KHVGVN
+157 GVKYN
-163 YSYSNSDA
+163 KPTGADA
-171 TNPNWKGDI
+171 EDWAGETI
-180 VACDV
+180 ACDV
-185 SRYIDYTISGTKVSK
+185 SRYNDYNLTKRGYYPKYTNYVK
-200 EPTLSVRYIFHIQSA
+200 HEPTLSIRYIFHIKSA
-215 AYLAQKL
+215 AYLAKRI
-222 KEALC
+222 KDALC
-227 EGSKSKAADLTFED
+227 DHSRAADLTLED
-241 NKRIVFGAKDENAK
+241 NKRIVFGAKDANAN
-255 MSLRTN
+255 MTLRTN
-261 LKNSGGQSYW
+261 MKNSGGQRYW
-271 FYPLST
+271 FYPLRT

-283 YPTTESQKITAADF
+283 YPTTEAQKITAADF
-297 KTTMKQAD
+297 NTTMKQAN
-305 KIVWKVYNEDKTK
+305 KIVWRVYNEDKTK
-318 FCQLSATS
+318 YCQLS
-326 STTQFCDLTIS
+326 STTQFCDLTIN
-337 ALNSAT
+337 ALKNAT
-343 WYNVSNDATTTKPT
+343 WRNVSNGATTAKPT
-357 DIGFEHTVY
+357 DIGFEQTVY

-373 SNDMCPVAN
+373 GDYMCPVAN

-393 TKDEITADNNIDRT
+393 TKDELTADGDVDRT
-407 LSYLEDED
+407 LSYFEGK
-415 RYEKKM
+415 YEQQTV
-421 DISFDD
+421 ISFDD
-427 DNADLTFDAPTVN
+427 DNPDLTLDAPTTPLN
-440 NNVSLKPSDFKSR
+440 NMSLKPSDFKSR
-453 AYGFTYANLADYDY
+453 AYGFTYAELESYDY
-467 FYGTYMRQS
+467 YYDGSTPHHS
-476 WTGKRPTYS
+476 K
-485 SPNHGDYGLYKS
+485 SPIHGDYGLYKS
-497 ANKTGVS
+497 GNLRGIS
-504 TTDYNKGYQWWANG
+504 YDNENGYQWWAAG
-518 NPEIYDRTY
+518 SPTIFDRTY
-527 ERTSGKQYGYFLYV
+527 AKTSGKQYGHFLYV
-541 DASDESRQIAS
+541 DASNESRQIAS
-552 ADFKANLCTGSQLV
+552 ADFKANLCTGSQLI

-571 AEYTSGA
+571 AEYTA
-578 NAPQVMFRLY
+578 AYNPTAPQVMFRLY
-588 GIDKDENGNEIGKK
+588 GINKDENGNVTDQK

-611 FKTNTKSLQYGK
+611 FKTNTKTHEYGK

-631 VLQKSAGADNYTDFR
+631 VLQKSAAADNYTDFR
-646 IVLDNMCQG
+646 IVLDNMCQN
-655 TDGAD
+655 TKGAD

-681 PLCPNETGYETAPE
+681 PLCPNETGYETAPDD
-695 EITLKLRGIY
+695 ITLKLRGIY
-705 ETFQAMVNMKE
+705 ETFQAMVNQKE

-724 DATGKQVDNIDYD
+724 DATGKRVENIDYD
-737 GDGQPDEYGTAR
+737 GDGQPDDYGIAS
-749 IPASYNAA
+749 IPASYNAG
-757 YVLPPEAADGK
+757 YVLPSAAAGGK
-768 NNVAMFEN
+768 TNVPMFEN

-830 FQVVEQSIKLT
+830 FQVVEQNIKLT

-853 NCDTKTPTVEVIA
+853 DCNSKTPTVEVIA

-878 VTIDNVKFDWFL
+878 VTIDKVKFDWFL
-890 SKPNKE
+890 SKPNAE
-896 NELYTTPGLLE
+896 NELYSTTGLLE
-907 ALRAYRAKYPSDN
+907 ALHAYRAKYPSYN
-920 GLNTGFRSINYT
+920 GLSAYFRNDNRT
-932 QYTLLKQY
+932 QYDLLKQY

-951 NSMGNRTFEA
+951 NSMGNRTFA
-961 NEMGLYKIA
+961 SDEMGLYKIA
-970 VIPVQAKATINGQN
+970 VIPVQDKATINGQV
-984 YDICADPML
+984 YEICAAPML

-1005 NLGFSDVIYPNDAR
+1005 NFGFPGVIYPNDAR

-1024 LPQIKAIADNN
+1024 LPQIKAIAEKN

-1042 TGIEGATSVKMSDAQ
+1042 TGIERATSVRMRDNEK
-1057 VYISNTNDP
+1057 VFISNTNDP

-1071 KQVIGVVTSSTI
+1071 KQVIGVVTSSII
-1083 KNSDKTVGIRFNS
+1083 KNSDNTVGIRFNP

-1111 FSYNNSSASTA
+1111 FSYDNADGSMA
-1122 SCPGETFVKMCIVP
+1122 SCPGETFIKMCIVP

-1167 KDSYT
+1167 KDSYA

-1191 NQKDK
+1191 NQNDK

-1224 DFVAKWSDATADGS
+1224 DFVAKWSDTADGS

-1263 AELLYANYLN
+1263 AELLYANYLT

-1285 NTWSIMSSPLKQTY
+1285 NTWSIMSSPLQQTY

-1307 DDGQEKSEAFKPITY
+1307 DDGQEKSEAFQPITY

-1334 YQRSWDGN
+1334 YQRSWDGD
-1342 AQEVKDNVT
+1342 AQEVMDNVT

-1367 ELSINSGYWSHV
+1367 ELSINSVYWSHV
-1379 YNKVDEL
+1379 YNKVNEQ

-1462 PLKENLHR
+1462 PLKKNLHR
-1470 DNRYHLVGNPYTS
+1470 ENRYHLVGNPYTS
-1483 SLSMYRFLKANTA
+1483 SLSMYRFLKANPA
-1496 FENSIWTLDNGVMK
+1496 FENSIWTLDNGKV
-1510 THSVPVDL
+1510 TAYTLAL
-1518 DYDKKTDVIVN
+1518 DEAYDKKTDVLVS
-1529 PTQAFFVKVKEG
+1529 PTQAFFVKLKTG
-1541 ETAPANVTFNATML
+1541 ESATEATFNASML
-1555 INKDVTPGEKALIIR
+1555 INKDVTPGEKALVIR
-1570 PTVTLTT
+1570 PTLTLTT
-1577 VNGERSSQ
+1577 TDGVRN
-1585 SELIVNDEA
+1585 SESKLIVNDEA
-1594 SRDYVEGEDVEMLGE
+1594 SRDYVDGEDVEMLGE

-1674 DATTKTFSEIKDGM
+1674 YATTKTFSEIKDGM

-1729 TLKGDMKRVMVYDI
+1729 TLKGDVKRVVVYDI

>member
-11 PAPSRRLLLQLLT
+11 LAPSRRLLLQLLT

-39 FHQTGASGLPL
+39 LGFHKEGQSRLPL

-61 NYYYYLPTGSTSMT
+61 HYYYYLPTNSNTMELELPFDGWLKSSTN
-75 LDLPIMGWTDNYA
+75 D
-88 NELEPYGWY
+88 LEPYGWI
-97 RWYDYNTDL
+97 RWYDYTTDL
-106 NSANLTAYDVTS
+106 KSDRLTVYSRYYTSLNSLKDKTSKKDIGLIAGTLRNSARDYA
-118 SSWYGGTT
+118 
-126 HSTQLKTNITD
+126 
-137 NSGKNIG
+137 
-144 LVAYKLS
+144 
-151 ATYITR
+151 
-157 KHVGVN
+157 GVKYN
-163 YSYSNSDA
+163 KPTGADA
-171 TNPNWKGDI
+171 EDWAGETI
-180 VACDV
+180 ACDV
-185 SRYIDYTISGTKVSK
+185 SRYNDYSISTNYVEY
-200 EPTLSVRYIFHIQSA
+200 EPTLSIRYIFHIKSA
-215 AYLAQKL
+215 AYLAKRI
-222 KEALC
+222 KDALC
-227 EGSKSKAADLTFED
+227 DHSRAADLTLED
-241 NKRIVFGAKDENAK
+241 NKRIVFGAKDERAN
-255 MSLRTN
+255 MTLRTN
-261 LKNSGGQSYW
+261 MKNSGGQSYW
-271 FYPLST
+271 FYPLRT
-277 TKGKTV
+277 TVGKTV
-283 YPTTESQKITAADF
+283 YPTTEAQKITAADF
-297 KTTMKQAD
+297 NTTMKQAN
-305 KIVWKVYNEDKTK
+305 KIVWIVYNEDKTK
-318 FCQLSATS
+318 FCQLSS
-326 STTQFCDLTIS
+326 ETQFCDLTIN
-337 ALNSAT
+337 ALKNAT
-343 WYNVSNDATTTKPT
+343 WYNVSNGAKTSKPT
-357 DIGFEHTVY
+357 DIGFEQTVY

-373 SNDMCPVAN
+373 GDYMCPVAN

-393 TKDEITADNNIDRT
+393 MKDELTADGDVDRT
-407 LSYLEDED
+407 ISYFEDK
-415 RYEKKM
+415 YKQQM

-427 DNADLTFDAPTVN
+427 DNPDLTLDAPTTPLN
-440 NNVSLKPSDFKSR
+440 NMSLKPSDFKSR
-453 AYGFTYANLADYDY
+453 AYGFTYAELASFDYYYD
-467 FYGTYMRQS
+467 GSTPHHS
-476 WTGKRPTYS
+476 K
-485 SPNHGDYGLYKS
+485 SPIHGDYGLYKS
-497 ANKTGVS
+497 GNLRGIS
-504 TTDYNKGYQWWANG
+504 YDNENGYQWWAAG
-518 NPEIYDRTY
+518 SPTIYDRTHAK
-527 ERTSGKQYGYFLYV
+527 TSGKQYGHFLYV
-541 DASDESRQIAS
+541 DASNESRQIAS
-552 ADFKANLCTGSQLV
+552 ADFKANLCTGSQLI

-571 AEYTSGA
+571 AEYTASYNA
-578 NAPQVMFRLY
+578 TAPQVMFRLY
-588 GIDKDENGNEIGKK
+588 GINKDENGNVTDQK

-611 FKTNTKSLQYGK
+611 FKTNTKTHEYGK

-631 VLQKSAGADNYTDFR
+631 VLQKSAAADNYTDFR
-646 IVLDNMCQG
+646 IVLDNMCQN
-655 TDGAD
+655 TKGAD

-681 PLCPNETGYETAPE
+681 PLCPNETGYETAPDD
-695 EITLKLRGIY
+695 ITLKLRGIY
-705 ETFQAMVNMKE
+705 ETFQAMVNQKE

-724 DATGKQVDNIDYD
+724 DATGKQVENIDYD
-737 GDGQPDEYGTAR
+737 GDGHPDEYGTAR

-757 YVLPPEAADGK
+757 YVLPSAAAGGK
-768 NNVAMFEN
+768 TNVPMFEN

-805 PSDDNPDVPG
+805 PSEDNSNVPG
-815 KWGKSTDVCSTYSGI
+815 KWGISTDVCSTYSDI
-830 FQVVEQSIKLT
+830 FQVVEQNIKLT

-853 NCDTKTPTVEVIA
+853 NCNTHTPTVEMIA

-890 SKPNKE
+890 SKPNAE
-896 NELYTTPGLLE
+896 NELYTTAGLLE
-907 ALRAYRAKYPSDN
+907 ALHAYRAKYPEYN
-920 GLNTGFRSINYT
+920 GLSTDFRNDNRT
-932 QYTLLKQY
+932 QYDLLKQY

-951 NSMGNRTFEA
+951 NSMGNRQFA
-961 NEMGLYKIA
+961 SDEMGLYKIA
-970 VIPVQAKATINGQN
+970 VIPVQAKATINGQV
-984 YDICADPML
+984 YDICAAPML

-1005 NLGFSDVIYPNDAR
+1005 NFGFPNVIYPNDAR

-1024 LPQIKAIADNN
+1024 LPQIQAIAEKN

-1042 TGIEGATSVKMSDAQ
+1042 TGIEGAKSVKMRYNAKVS
-1057 VYISNTNDP
+1057 ISNTNDP

-1071 KQVIGVVTSSTI
+1071 KQAIGEVTSSIINRTD
-1083 KNSDKTVGIRFNS
+1083 NTVGIRFNG
-1096 NAATILKEGYWYEIN
+1096 NADKILKEGYWYEIN
-1111 FSYNNSSASTA
+1111 FSYDNADGSMA
-1122 SCPGETFVKMCIVP
+1122 SCPGETFIKMCIVP

-1191 NQKDK
+1191 NQNDK

-1224 DFVAKWSDATADGS
+1224 DFVAKWSNTTDDGS

-1263 AELLYANYLN
+1263 AELLYANYLT

-1285 NTWSIMSSPLKQTY
+1285 NTWSIMSSPLQQTY
-1299 AGDLYVQK
+1299 AGDLYVPK
-1307 DDGQEKSEAFKPITY
+1307 NNGQEMSEAFKPMTY

-1334 YQRSWDGN
+1334 YQRSWDGD
-1342 AQEVKDNVT
+1342 AKEIVDNT
-1351 NYSANHDGT
+1351 KFYQAHEDGT
-1360 VDVTTDN
+1360 VEETTNDFF
-1367 ELSINSGYWSHV
+1367 LTSGYWSHV
-1379 YNKVDEL
+1379 YNKVDEQ

-1429 SQKPVNVTVNRDA
+1429 SQKPVNVTVNRDDK
-1442 NSYRMLQGDVAGDK
+1442 SYRMLLGDVAGDK

-1462 PLKENLHR
+1462 PLKKNLHSE
-1470 DNRYHLVGNPYTS
+1470 NRYHLVGNPYTS

-1496 FENSIWTLDNGVMK
+1496 FENSIWTLDKGKV
-1510 THSVPVDL
+1510 TAYTLAL
-1518 DYDKKTDVIVN
+1518 DEAYDKKTDVLVS
-1529 PTQAFFVKVKEG
+1529 PTQAFFVKLKTG
-1541 ETAPANVTFNATML
+1541 ESATEATFNASML
-1555 INKDVTPGEKALIIR
+1555 INKEVTPGEKALFIR
-1570 PTVTLTT
+1570 PTLTLTT
-1577 VNGERSSQ
+1577 TDGIRN
-1585 SELIVNDEA
+1585 SESKLIVNDEA
-1594 SRDYVEGEDVEMLGE
+1594 SRDYVDGEDVEMLGE

-1716 DCFSPTENTIVVA
+1716 ECFSPTENTIVVA
-1729 TLKGDMKRVMVYDI
+1729 TLKGDMKRVVVYDVAG
-1743 SGALVTSNHSVNGGR
+1743 SLVTSNHSVNGGR

>member
-39 FHQTGASGLPL
+39 LGFHKNGQSGLPL

-61 NYYYYLPTGSTSMT
+61 HYYYYLPTNSDPMELELPFAGWGDNSTN
-75 LDLPIMGWTDNYA
+75 D
-88 NELEPYGWY
+88 LEPYGWI
-97 RWYDYNTDL
+97 RWYDYTTDL
-106 NSANLTAYDVTS
+106 KSDRLTVYNSSSTSLYNSKDNDSKKDIGLIAGSLGNSARNYA
-118 SSWYGGTT
+118 
-126 HSTQLKTNITD
+126 
-137 NSGKNIG
+137 
-144 LVAYKLS
+144 
-151 ATYITR
+151 
-157 KHVGVN
+157 GVKYN
-163 YSYSNSDA
+163 KPTGADA
-171 TNPNWKGDI
+171 EDWAGETI
-180 VACDV
+180 ACDV
-185 SRYIDYTISGTKVSK
+185 SRYNDYSFEQVSSGPWYNRTYTNYVEH
-200 EPTLSVRYIFHIQSA
+200 EPTLSIRYIFHIKSA
-215 AYLAQKL
+215 AYLAKRI
-222 KEALC
+222 KDALC
-227 EGSKSKAADLTFED
+227 DHSRAADLTLED
-241 NKRIVFGAKDENAK
+241 NKRIVFGAKDASAK
-255 MSLRTN
+255 ITLRTN
-261 LKNSGGQSYW
+261 MKNSGGQSYW
-271 FYPLST
+271 YYPLNYANNSS
-277 TKGKTV
+277 KSV
-283 YPTTESQKITAADF
+283 YPTKDSQKIMSTDF
-297 KTTMKQAD
+297 GSTLTQATN
-305 KIVWKVYNEDKTK
+305 IRWIAYNEDRTK
-318 FCQLSATS
+318 YCVLATKGSQFYNLSIN
-326 STTQFCDLTIS
+326 DLTNNTLGWRTVGTGAS
-337 ALNSAT
+337 TST
-343 WYNVSNDATTTKPT
+343 PT

-366 VVAWAAN
+366 IVAYAYN
-373 SNDMCPVAN
+373 SSSSMCPVAN

-393 TKDEITADNNIDRT
+393 TKDELTADGDVDRT
-407 LSYLEDED
+407 ISYFDD
-415 RYEKKM
+415 KYEQQM

-427 DNADLTFDAPTVN
+427 DNPDLTLDAPTTPLN
-440 NNVSLKPSDFKSR
+440 NMSLKPSDFKSR
-453 AYGFTYANLADYDY
+453 AYGFTYAELANNDYY
-467 FYGTYMRQS
+467 NG
-476 WTGKRPTYS
+476 S
-485 SPNHGDYGLYKS
+485 SPHHSKSPIHGDYGLYKS
-497 ANKTGVS
+497 GNLPGIS
-504 TTDYNKGYQWWANG
+504 YNNQDGYQWWAEG
-518 NPEIYDRTY
+518 SPTIFDRTY
-527 ERTSGKQYGYFLYV
+527 AKTSGKQYGHFLYV
-541 DASDESRQIAS
+541 DASNESRQIAS
-552 ADFKANLCTGSQLV
+552 ADFKANLCTGSQLI

-571 AEYTSGA
+571 AEYTAAS
-578 NAPQVMFRLY
+578 NTTAPQVMFRLY
-588 GIDKDENGNEIGKK
+588 GINKDENGNVTDQK

-611 FKTNTKSLQYGK
+611 FATNTKTHAYGK

-631 VLQKSAGADNYTDFR
+631 VLQKSAAADNYTDFR
-646 IVLDNMCQG
+646 IVLDNMCKD
-655 TDGAD
+655 TWGAD
-660 YCIDDLC
+660 YCVDDLC

-681 PLCPNETGYETAPE
+681 PLCPNETGYETAPDD
-695 EITLKLRGIY
+695 ITLKLRGIY
-705 ETFQAMVNMKE
+705 ETFQAMVNQKE

-724 DATGKQVDNIDYD
+724 DATGKPVDNIDYD

-749 IPASYNAA
+749 IPASYNAG
-757 YVLPPEAADGK
+757 YVLPSAAAGGK
-768 NNVAMFEN
+768 TNVPMFEN

-805 PSDDNPDVPG
+805 PSDDDPNVPG
-815 KWGKSTDVCSTYSGI
+815 KWGKSTDVCSTYSDR
-830 FQVVEQSIKLT
+830 FQVVEQNIKLT

-853 NCDTKTPTVEVIA
+853 DCNSKTPTVEVIA

-878 VTIDNVKFDWFL
+878 VTIDKVKFDWFL
-890 SKPNKE
+890 SKPNAE
-896 NELYTTPGLLE
+896 NELYSTAGLLE
-907 ALRAYRAKYPSDN
+907 ALHAYRAKYPEYN
-920 GLNTGFRSINYT
+920 GLSTDFRYVNYA
-932 QYTLLKQY
+932 QYDLLKKY

-951 NSMGNRTFEA
+951 NSMGNRTFA
-961 NEMGLYKIA
+961 SDEMGLYKIA
-970 VIPVQAKATINGQN
+970 VIPVQAKATINGQV
-984 YDICADPML
+984 YEICAAPML

-1005 NLGFSDVIYPNDAR
+1005 NFGFPNVIYPNDAR

-1024 LPQIKAIADNN
+1024 LPQIKAIAEKN

-1042 TGIEGATSVKMSDAQ
+1042 TGIEGATSVNMRDYAK
-1057 VYISNTNDP
+1057 VFISNTNDP
-1066 DFNST
+1066 SFNST
-1071 KQVIGVVTSSTI
+1071 KQEIGVVTSNTI
-1083 KNSDKTVGIRFNS
+1083 YRTDNTVGIRFNP

-1111 FSYNNSSASTA
+1111 FSYDNADGSMA
-1122 SCPGETFVKMCIVP
+1122 SCPGETFIKMCIVP

-1167 KDSYT
+1167 KDSYA

-1191 NQKDK
+1191 NQNDK

-1224 DFVAKWSDATADGS
+1224 DFVAKWSDTADGS

-1263 AELLYANYLN
+1263 AELLYANYLT

-1285 NTWSIMSSPLKQTY
+1285 NTWSIMSSPLQQTY
-1299 AGDLYVQK
+1299 AGDLYVPK
-1307 DDGQEKSEAFKPITY
+1307 NNGQEQSEAFKPMTY
-1322 KEGVNDRSAYPV
+1322 DEKVNDRSAYPI

-1379 YNKVDEL
+1379 YNKVDEQ

-1429 SQKPVNVTVNRDA
+1429 SQKQVNVTVNRDA

-1470 DNRYHLVGNPYTS
+1470 DNRYHLVGNSYTS
-1483 SLSMYRFLKANTA
+1483 SLSMYRFLKANPA

-1609 GNIAEIAQVY
+1609 GNIAEVAQVY

-1636 WMPVGVVAPKSKD
+1636 WMPVGVVAPKSKY

-1716 DCFSPTENTIVVA
+1716 DCFSPTDNTIVVA
-1729 TLKGDMKRVMVYDI
+1729 TLKGDMKRVVVYDI

>member
-11 PAPSRRLLLQLLT
+11 LAPSRRLLLQLLA

-39 FHQTGASGLPL
+39 LGFHKNGQSGLPL

-61 NYYYYLPTGSTSMT
+61 HYYYYLPTNSNTMELELPFAGWGDNSTN
-75 LDLPIMGWTDNYA
+75 D
-88 NELEPYGWY
+88 LEPYGWI
-97 RWYDYNTDL
+97 RWYDYTTDL
-106 NSANLTAYDVTS
+106 NSDKLTVYSRSTS
-118 SSWYGGTT
+118 LN
-126 HSTQLKTNITD
+126 STKD
-137 NSGKNIG
+137 YNSKKDIG
-144 LVAYKLS
+144 LIAGSLGNS
-151 ATYITR
+151 ARNYA
-157 KHVGVN
+157 GVKYN
-163 YSYSNSDA
+163 KPRGADA
-171 TNPNWKGDI
+171 EDWAGETI
-180 VACDV
+180 ACDV
-185 SRYIDYTISGTKVSK
+185 SRYNDYSIEQEGPWYDRTYYVKQ
-200 EPTLSVRYIFHIQSA
+200 EPTLSIRYIFHIKSA
-215 AYLAQKL
+215 AYLAKRI
-222 KEALC
+222 KDALC
-227 EGSKSKAADLTFED
+227 DHSRAADLTLED
-241 NKRIVFGAKDENAK
+241 NKRIVFGAKDANAK
-255 MSLRTN
+255 MTLRTN
-261 LKNSGGQSYW
+261 LKNSGGQTYW
-271 FYPLST
+271 FYPLNTAQPKS
-277 TKGKTV
+277 V
-283 YPTTESQKITAADF
+283 YPTTESQKITASDF
-297 KTTMKQAD
+297 GSNMLKAEYVSW
-305 KIVWKVYNEDKTK
+305 IAYNEDKTK
-318 FCQLSATS
+318 YKVLGTTS
-326 STTQFCDLTIS
+326 TQFFDLSIS
-337 ALNSAT
+337 KLKESGWLNVKDDKST
-343 WYNVSNDATTTKPT
+343 DVPE

-366 VVAWAAN
+366 VVAWAVN
-373 SNDMCPVAN
+373 GTTDMCPVAN

-393 TKDEITADNNIDRT
+393 TKDELTADGDVDRT
-407 LSYLEDED
+407 ISYFDD
-415 RYEKKM
+415 KYEQQM

-427 DNADLTFDAPTVN
+427 DNPDMTLDAPTTPLN
-440 NNVSLKPSDFKSR
+440 NMSLKPSDFKSR
-453 AYGFTYANLADYDY
+453 AYGFTYAELANNDPYD
-467 FYGTYMRQS
+467 
-476 WTGKRPTYS
+476 GKTPHHS
-485 SPNHGDYGLYKS
+485 KSPIHGDYGLYKS
-497 ANKTGVS
+497 GNLPGIS
-504 TTDYNKGYQWWANG
+504 YNNQDGYQWWAAG
-518 NPEIYDRTY
+518 SPTIYDRTY
-527 ERTSGKQYGYFLYV
+527 AKTNHKQYGHFLYV
-541 DASDESRQIAS
+541 DASNESRQIAS
-552 ADFKANLCTGSQLV
+552 ADFKANLCTGSQLI

-571 AEYTSGA
+571 AEYTAA
-578 NAPQVMFRLY
+578 NNSTAPQVMFRLY

-611 FKTNTKSLQYGK
+611 FKTNTKTHEYGK

-631 VLQKSAGADNYTDFR
+631 VLQKSAAADHYTDFR
-646 IVLDNMCQG
+646 IVLDNMCKD
-655 TDGAD
+655 TWGAD
-660 YCIDDLC
+660 YCVDDLC

-695 EITLKLRGIY
+695 YITLKLRGIY
-705 ETFQAMVNMKE
+705 ETFQAMVNQKE
-716 SKLFYRIC
+716 SKLFYRIY
-724 DATGKQVDNIDYD
+724 DATGKPVDNIDYD
-737 GDGQPDEYGTAR
+737 GDGHPDDYGIAL
-749 IPASYNAA
+749 IPASYNAGL
-757 YVLPPEAADGK
+757 VLPPAAAGGK
-768 NNVAMFEN
+768 TNVPMFEN

-815 KWGKSTDVCSTYSGI
+815 DWGKSTDVCSTYSDR
-830 FQVVEQSIKLT
+830 FQVVEQNIKLT

-853 NCDTKTPTVEVIA
+853 DCNSQTPTVEVIA

-878 VTIDNVKFDWFL
+878 VTIDKVKFDWFL
-890 SKPNKE
+890 SKPNAE
-896 NELYTTPGLLE
+896 NELYSTQGLLE
-907 ALRAYRAKYPSDN
+907 ALHAYRAKYPEYN
-920 GLNTGFRSINYT
+920 GLSTDFRYVNYA
-932 QYTLLKQY
+932 QYNLLKKY

-951 NSMGNRTFEA
+951 NSMGNRKFEA
-961 NEMGLYKIA
+961 KETGLYKIA
-970 VIPVQAKATINGQN
+970 VIPVQDKATINGQV
-984 YDICADPML
+984 YEICAAPML

-1005 NLGFSDVIYPNDAR
+1005 NFGFPNVIYPNDAR

-1024 LPQIKAIADNN
+1024 LPQIKAIAEKN

-1042 TGIEGATSVKMSDAQ
+1042 TGIERAQSVEMIDEAQ
-1057 VYISNTNDP
+1057 VSISNTNDP

-1071 KQVIGVVTSSTI
+1071 EQMIGVVTANTI
-1083 KNSDKTVGIRFNS
+1083 KNSDNTVGIRFNS
-1096 NAATILKEGYWYEIN
+1096 NAVKTLKEGYWYEIHFRYAN
-1111 FSYNNSSASTA
+1111 ADGSMA
-1122 SCPGETFVKMCIVP
+1122 SCPGETFIKMCIVP

-1224 DFVAKWSDATADGS
+1224 DFVAKWSDTKDGS

-1263 AELLYANYLN
+1263 AELLYANYLT

-1285 NTWSIMSSPLKQTY
+1285 NTWSIMSSPLQQTY
-1299 AGDLYVQK
+1299 AGDLYVPK
-1307 DDGQEKSEAFKPITY
+1307 NNGQEQSEAFQPMTY
-1322 KEGVNDRSAYPV
+1322 KEGLNDRSAYPV
-1334 YQRSWDGN
+1334 YQRSWDGD
-1342 AQEVKDNVT
+1342 AKEIVDNT
-1351 NYSANHDGT
+1351 KFYQAHEDGT
-1360 VDVTTDN
+1360 VEETTNDFF
-1367 ELSINSGYWSHV
+1367 LTSGYWSHV
-1379 YNKVDEL
+1379 YNKVDEQ

-1429 SQKPVNVTVNRDA
+1429 SQKSVNVTVNRDA
-1442 NSYRMLQGDVAGDK
+1442 NSYRMLLGDVAGDK

-1470 DNRYHLVGNPYTS
+1470 ENRYHLVGNPYTS
-1483 SLSMYRFLKANTA
+1483 SLSMYRFLKANPA
-1496 FENSIWTLDNGVMK
+1496 FENSIWTLDNGKV
-1510 THSVPVDL
+1510 TAYTLAL
-1518 DYDKKTDVIVN
+1518 DEAYDKKTDVLVS
-1529 PTQAFFVKVKEG
+1529 PTQAFFVKLKTG
-1541 ETAPANVTFNATML
+1541 ESATEATFNASML
-1555 INKDVTPGEKALIIR
+1555 INKDVTPGEKALVIR
-1570 PTVTLTT
+1570 PTLTLTT
-1577 VNGERSSQ
+1577 TDGIRN
-1585 SELIVNDEA
+1585 SESKLIVNDDA

-1688 TVKMMANDHG
+1688 TVKMMTNDHG

-1716 DCFSPTENTIVVA
+1716 DCFSPTDNTIVVA
-1729 TLKGDMKRVMVYDI
+1729 TLKGDMKRVVVYDI

>member
-39 FHQTGASGLPL
+39 LGFHKEGQSGLPL

-61 NYYYYLPTGSTSMT
+61 HYNYYLPNNSNTMELELPFDGWEKSSTN
-75 LDLPIMGWTDNYA
+75 D
-88 NELEPYGWY
+88 LEPYGWI
-97 RWYDYNTDL
+97 RWYDYTTDL
-106 NSANLTAYDVTS
+106 KSNRLTVYSSSTSLNSLKDYTSQKDIGLIAGTLRNSARDYA
-118 SSWYGGTT
+118 
-126 HSTQLKTNITD
+126 
-137 NSGKNIG
+137 
-144 LVAYKLS
+144 
-151 ATYITR
+151 
-157 KHVGVN
+157 GVKYN
-163 YSYSNSDA
+163 KPTGADA
-171 TNPNWKGDI
+171 EDWAGETI
-180 VACDV
+180 ACDV
-185 SRYIDYTISGTKVSK
+185 SRYNDYSFQRVNIGTKYNPKYTNRVEK
-200 EPTLSVRYIFHIQSA
+200 EPTLSIRYIFHIKSA
-215 AYLAQKL
+215 AYLAKRI
-222 KEALC
+222 KDALC
-227 EGSKSKAADLTFED
+227 DHSSAADLTLED
-241 NKRIVFGAKDENAK
+241 NKRIVFGAKDANAN
-255 MSLRTN
+255 MTLRTN
-261 LKNSGGQSYW
+261 MKNSGGQRYW
-271 FYPLST
+271 FYPLRT
-277 TKGKTV
+277 TKGKSV

-297 KTTMKQAD
+297 NTTMKQAD
-305 KIVWKVYNEDKTK
+305 KIVWAVYNEDKTK
-318 FCQLSATS
+318 YCQLSSTTQ
-326 STTQFCDLTIS
+326 TTQFCDLTIN
-337 ALNSAT
+337 ALKNAT
-343 WYNVSNDATTTKPT
+343 WYNVSNDAKTSKPT
-357 DIGFEHTVY
+357 DIGFEQTVY

-373 SNDMCPVAN
+373 GDYMCPVAN

-393 TKDEITADNNIDRT
+393 TKDELTADGDVDRT
-407 LSYLEDED
+407 LSYFEEK
-415 RYEKKM
+415 YERQM

-427 DNADLTFDAPTVN
+427 DNPDLTLDAPTTPEN
-440 NNVSLKPSDFKSR
+440 NMSHKPSDFKSR
-453 AYGFTYANLADYDY
+453 AYGFTYADLADYDY
-467 FYGTYMRQS
+467 YYDRSTPHHS
-476 WTGKRPTYS
+476 K
-485 SPNHGDYGLYKS
+485 SPIHGDYGLYKS
-497 ANKTGVS
+497 GNLPGIS
-504 TTDYNKGYQWWANG
+504 YDNQNGYQWWASG
-518 NPEIYDRTY
+518 SPTIYDRTHAK
-527 ERTSGKQYGYFLYV
+527 TSGKQYGHFLYV
-541 DASDESRQIAS
+541 DASNESRQIAS
-552 ADFKANLCTGSQLV
+552 ADFKANLCTGSQLI

-571 AEYTSGA
+571 AEYTAGYNA
-578 NAPQVMFRLY
+578 TAPQVMFRLY
-588 GIDKDENGNEIGKK
+588 GINKDENGNVTDQK

-611 FKTNTKSLQYGK
+611 FKTNTKSHEYGK

-631 VLQKSAGADNYTDFR
+631 VLQKSAAADNYTDFR
-646 IVLDNMCQG
+646 IVLDNMCQN
-655 TDGAD
+655 TKGAD

-705 ETFQAMVNMKE
+705 ETFQAMVNQKE

-724 DATGKQVDNIDYD
+724 DATGKRVENIDYD
-737 GDGQPDEYGTAR
+737 GDGQPDDYGIAR
-749 IPASYNAA
+749 IPESYNAG
-757 YVLPPEAADGK
+757 YVLPSAAAGGK
-768 NNVAMFEN
+768 TNVPMFEN

-805 PSDDNPDVPG
+805 PSDVNPDVPG
-815 KWGKSTDVCSTYSGI
+815 DWGKSTDVCSTYSDI
-830 FQVVEQSIKLT
+830 FQVVEQNIKLT

-853 NCDTKTPTVEVIA
+853 DCNTNTPTVEVIA

-890 SKPNKE
+890 SKPNAE
-896 NELYTTPGLLE
+896 NELYSTTGLLE
-907 ALRAYRAKYPSDN
+907 ALHAYRAKYPEYN
-920 GLNTGFRSINYT
+920 GLSTGFSSVNYT
-932 QYTLLKQY
+932 QYALLKKY

-951 NSMGNRTFEA
+951 NSMGNRTFA
-961 NEMGLYKIA
+961 SDEMGLYKIA
-970 VIPVQAKATINGQN
+970 VIPVQAKATINGQV
-984 YDICADPML
+984 YDICAAPML

-1005 NLGFSDVIYPNDAR
+1005 NFGFSDVIYPNDAR

-1024 LPQIKAIADNN
+1024 LPQIQAIAEKN

-1042 TGIEGATSVKMSDAQ
+1042 TGIEGATSVNMRDYAK
-1057 VYISNTNDP
+1057 VFISNTNDP
-1066 DFNST
+1066 SFNST
-1071 KQVIGVVTSSTI
+1071 KQEIGVVTSNTI
-1083 KNSDKTVGIRFNS
+1083 YNSSKTVGIRFNP

-1111 FSYNNSSASTA
+1111 FSYDNADGSMA
-1122 SCPGETFVKMCIVP
+1122 SCPGETFIKMCIVP

-1167 KDSYT
+1167 KDSYA

-1191 NQKDK
+1191 NQNDK

-1224 DFVAKWSDATADGS
+1224 DFVAKWSDTKDGS

-1263 AELLYANYLN
+1263 AELLYANYLH

-1299 AGDLYVQK
+1299 AGDLYVPK
-1307 DDGQEKSEAFKPITY
+1307 NNGQEQSEAFKPMTY
-1322 KEGVNDRSAYPV
+1322 DENVNDRSAYPV

-1342 AQEVKDNVT
+1342 AQEVMDNVT

-1379 YNKVDEL
+1379 YNKVDEQ

-1429 SQKPVNVTVNRDA
+1429 INKPVNVTVNRDA
-1442 NSYRMLQGDVAGDK
+1442 NSYRMLLGDVAGDK

-1462 PLKENLHR
+1462 PLKENLHSE
-1470 DNRYHLVGNPYTS
+1470 NRYHLVGNPYTS

-1496 FENSIWTLDNGVMK
+1496 FENSIWTLDNGKV
-1510 THSVPVDL
+1510 TAYTLAL
-1518 DYDKKTDVIVN
+1518 DEAYDKKTDVLVS
-1529 PTQAFFVKVKEG
+1529 PTQAFFVKLKAG
-1541 ETAPANVTFNATML
+1541 ETATEATFNASML
-1555 INKDVTPGEKALIIR
+1555 INKDVTPGEKALVIR
-1570 PTVTLTT
+1570 PTLTLTT
-1577 VNGERSSQ
+1577 TDGVRN
-1585 SELIVNDEA
+1585 SESKLIVNEEA
-1594 SRDYVEGEDVEMLGE
+1594 CRDYVVGEDVEMLGE
-1609 GNIAEIAQVY
+1609 GNIAEVAQVY

-1636 WMPVGVVAPKSKD
+1636 WMPVGVVAAKSKEV
-1649 IDVNISLNSKMLI
+1649 DVNVSLNSKMLR
-1662 KMNNEGSQLFLF
+1662 KMDNEGSQLFLF

-1688 TVKMMANDHG
+1688 TVKIMANDHG

-1716 DCFSPTENTIVVA
+1716 ECFSPTENTIVVA
-1729 TLKGDMKRVMVYDI
+1729 TLKGDMKRVVVYDV

-1764 KAGIYVVKAT
+1764 KSGIYVVKAT
-1774 TKEDR
+1774 TKEDS

>member
-11 PAPSRRLLLQLLT
+11 PAPSRRLLLQLLA

-39 FHQTGASGLPL
+39 LGFHKKGQSGLPL

-61 NYYYYLPTGSTSMT
+61 HYYYYLPTNSDPMELELPFAGWGDNSTN
-75 LDLPIMGWTDNYA
+75 D
-88 NELEPYGWY
+88 LEPYGWI
-97 RWYDYNTDL
+97 RWYDYTTDL
-106 NSANLTAYDVTS
+106 KSDRLTVYNSSSTSLYNSKDNNSKKDIGLIAGSLGNSARNYA
-118 SSWYGGTT
+118 
-126 HSTQLKTNITD
+126 
-137 NSGKNIG
+137 
-144 LVAYKLS
+144 
-151 ATYITR
+151 
-157 KHVGVN
+157 GVKYN
-163 YSYSNSDA
+163 KPTGADA
-171 TNPNWKGDI
+171 EDWAGETI
-180 VACDV
+180 ACDV
-185 SRYIDYTISGTKVSK
+185 SRYNDYSFEQVSSGPWYNRTYTNYVKH
-200 EPTLSVRYIFHIQSA
+200 EPTLSIRYIFHIKSA
-215 AYLAQKL
+215 AYLAKRI
-222 KEALC
+222 KDALC
-227 EGSKSKAADLTFED
+227 DHSRAADLTLED
-241 NKRIVFGAKDENAK
+241 NKRIVFGAKDASAK
-255 MSLRTN
+255 ITLRTN
-261 LKNSGGQSYW
+261 MKNYGGQSYW
-271 FYPLST
+271 FYPLRT
-277 TKGKTV
+277 TKDKSV

-297 KTTMKQAD
+297 NTTMKQAN
-305 KIVWKVYNEDKTK
+305 KIVWRVYNEDKTK
-318 FCQLSATS
+318 YCQLSSTS
-326 STTQFCDLTIS
+326 STTQFCDLTIN
-337 ALNSAT
+337 ALKNAT
-343 WYNVSNDATTTKPT
+343 WYNVSDGATTAKPT
-357 DIGFEHTVY
+357 DIGFEQTVY

-373 SNDMCPVAN
+373 GDYMCPVAN

-393 TKDEITADNNIDRT
+393 TKDELTADGDVDRT
-407 LSYLEDED
+407 ISYFEDK
-415 RYEKKM
+415 YQQQM

-427 DNADLTFDAPTVN
+427 DNPDLTLDAPTTPEN
-440 NNVSLKPSDFKSR
+440 NMSLKPSDFKSR
-453 AYGFTYANLADYDY
+453 AYGFTYALLASNDYY
-467 FYGTYMRQS
+467 NG
-476 WTGKRPTYS
+476 S
-485 SPNHGDYGLYKS
+485 SPHHSKSPIHGDYGLYKS
-497 ANKTGVS
+497 GNLHGIS
-504 TTDYNKGYQWWANG
+504 YNNENGYQWWAAG
-518 NPEIYDRTY
+518 SPTIFDRTY
-527 ERTSGKQYGYFLYV
+527 AKTSGKQYGHFLYV
-541 DASDESRQIAS
+541 DASNESRQIAS
-552 ADFKANLCTGSQLV
+552 ADFKANLCTGSQLI

-571 AEYTSGA
+571 AEYTAA
-578 NAPQVMFRLY
+578 NNTTAPQVMFRLY
-588 GIDKDENGNEIGKK
+588 GINKDANGNVTDQK

-611 FKTNTKSLQYGK
+611 FATNTKTHAYGQ

-631 VLQKSAGADNYTDFR
+631 VLQKSAAADNYTDFR
-646 IVLDNMCQG
+646 IVLDNMCQD
-655 TDGAD
+655 TWGAD
-660 YCIDDLC
+660 YCVDDLC
-667 LYTQTSKLDVLQNK
+667 LYTQTSKLDVLQNR

-705 ETFQAMVNMKE
+705 ETFQAMVNQKE

-724 DATGKQVDNIDYD
+724 DATGKPVENIDYD
-737 GDGQPDEYGTAR
+737 GDRLPDDYGTAR
-749 IPASYNAA
+749 IPESYSST
-757 YVLPPEAADGK
+757 YVLPSAAAGGK
-768 NNVAMFEN
+768 TNVPMFEN

-805 PSDDNPDVPG
+805 PSDDNPEVPG
-815 KWGKSTDVCSTYSGI
+815 DWGKSTDVCSTYSGL
-830 FQVVEQSIKLT
+830 FQVVEQNIKLT

-853 NCDTKTPTVEVIA
+853 DCNSKTPTVEVIA

-878 VTIDNVKFDWFL
+878 VTIDKVKFDWFL
-890 SKPNKE
+890 SKPNAE
-896 NELYTTPGLLE
+896 NELYSTTGLLE
-907 ALRAYRAKYPSDN
+907 ALHAYRAKYPEYN
-920 GLNTGFRSINYT
+920 GLSAYFRNDNRT
-932 QYTLLKQY
+932 QYDLLKKY

-951 NSMGNRTFEA
+951 NSMGNRTFA
-961 NEMGLYKIA
+961 SDEMGLYKIA
-970 VIPVQAKATINGQN
+970 VIPVQDKATINGQV
-984 YDICADPML
+984 YEICAAPML

-1005 NLGFSDVIYPNDAR
+1005 NFGFPNVIYPNDAR

-1024 LPQIKAIADNN
+1024 LPQIKAIAEKN

-1042 TGIEGATSVKMSDAQ
+1042 TGIEGARSVNMSEEDAQ
-1057 VYISNTNDP
+1057 VRISNTNDP

-1071 KQVIGVVTSSTI
+1071 KQMIGVVTANTI
-1083 KNSDKTVGIRFNS
+1083 YETDKTVGIRFNS
-1096 NAATILKEGYWYEIN
+1096 NAVKTLKEGYWYEIHFRYAN
-1111 FSYNNSSASTA
+1111 ADGSMA
-1122 SCPGETFVKMCIVP
+1122 SCPGETFIKMCIVP

-1224 DFVAKWSDATADGS
+1224 DFVAKWSDTKDGS

-1285 NTWSIMSSPLKQTY
+1285 NTWSIMSSPLQQTY
-1299 AGDLYVQK
+1299 AGDLYVPK
-1307 DDGQEKSEAFKPITY
+1307 DNGQEKSEAFQPITY

-1334 YQRSWDGN
+1334 YQRSWDGD
-1342 AQEVKDNVT
+1342 AKEIVDNT
-1351 NYSANHDGT
+1351 KFYQAHEDGT
-1360 VDVTTDN
+1360 VEETTNDFF
-1367 ELSINSGYWSHV
+1367 LTSGYWSHV
-1379 YNKVDEL
+1379 YNKVDEQ

-1442 NSYRMLQGDVAGDK
+1442 NSYRMLLGDVAGDK

-1462 PLKENLHR
+1462 PLKENLHSE
-1470 DNRYHLVGNPYTS
+1470 NRYHLVGNPYTS
-1483 SLSMYRFLKANTA
+1483 SLSMYRFLKANPA
-1496 FENSIWTLDNGVMK
+1496 FENSIWTLDNGKV
-1510 THSVPVDL
+1510 TAYTLAL
-1518 DYDKKTDVIVN
+1518 DEAYDKKTDVLVS
-1529 PTQAFFVKVKEG
+1529 PTQAFFVKLKTG
-1541 ETAPANVTFNATML
+1541 ESATEAIFNASML
-1555 INKDVTPGEKALIIR
+1555 INKDVTPGEKALVIR
-1570 PTVTLTT
+1570 PTLTLTT
-1577 VNGERSSQ
+1577 TDGVRN
-1585 SELIVNDEA
+1585 SESKLIVNDEA
-1594 SRDYVEGEDVEMLGE
+1594 SRDYVDGEDVEMLGE

-1716 DCFSPTENTIVVA
+1716 ECFSPTENTIVVA
-1729 TLKGDMKRVMVYDI
+1729 TLKGDMKRVVVYDI

>member
-11 PAPSRRLLLQLLT
+11 LAPSRRLLLQLLA

-39 FHQTGASGLPL
+39 LGFHKYGQSGLPL

-61 NYYYYLPTGSTSMT
+61 HYYYYLPTNSNTMELELPFDGWEKSSTN
-75 LDLPIMGWTDNYA
+75 D
-88 NELEPYGWY
+88 LEPYGWI
-97 RWYDYNTDL
+97 RWYDYTTDL
-106 NSANLTAYDVTS
+106 KSNRLTVYSSSTSLNSLKDYNSKKDIGLIAGTLKNSARNYA
-118 SSWYGGTT
+118 
-126 HSTQLKTNITD
+126 
-137 NSGKNIG
+137 
-144 LVAYKLS
+144 
-151 ATYITR
+151 
-157 KHVGVN
+157 GVKYN
-163 YSYSNSDA
+163 KPTGADA
-171 TNPNWKGDI
+171 EDWPGETI
-180 VACDV
+180 ACDV
-185 SRYIDYTISGTKVSK
+185 SRYNDYSIYTNYVEK
-200 EPTLSVRYIFHIQSA
+200 EPTLSIRYIFHIKSA
-215 AYLAQKL
+215 AYLAKRI
-222 KEALC
+222 KDALC
-227 EGSKSKAADLTFED
+227 DHSRAADLTLED
-241 NKRIVFGAKDENAK
+241 NKRIVFGAKDANAN
-255 MSLRTN
+255 MTLRTN
-261 LKNSGGQSYW
+261 MKNSGGQRYW
-271 FYPLST
+271 FYPLRT

-283 YPTTESQKITAADF
+283 YPTTEAQKITAADF
-297 KTTMKQAD
+297 NTTMKQAN
-305 KIVWKVYNEDKTK
+305 KIVWRVYNEDKTK
-318 FCQLSATS
+318 YCQLS
-326 STTQFCDLTIS
+326 STTQFCDLTIN
-337 ALNSAT
+337 ALKNAT
-343 WYNVSNDATTTKPT
+343 WYNVSNGATTSKPT
-357 DIGFEHTVY
+357 DIGFEQTVY

-373 SNDMCPVAN
+373 GDYYMCPVAN

-393 TKDEITADNNIDRT
+393 MKDELTADGDVDRT
-407 LSYLEDED
+407 LSYFEDK
-415 RYEKKM
+415 YERQM

-427 DNADLTFDAPTVN
+427 DNPDLTLDAPTTPEN
-440 NNVSLKPSDFKSR
+440 NMSLKPSDFKSR
-453 AYGFTYANLADYDY
+453 AYGFTYALLASNDYYYD
-467 FYGTYMRQS
+467 GSTPHHS
-476 WTGKRPTYS
+476 K
-485 SPNHGDYGLYKS
+485 SPIHGDYGLYKS
-497 ANKTGVS
+497 GNLPGIS
-504 TTDYNKGYQWWANG
+504 YDNQNGYQWWAAG
-518 NPEIYDRTY
+518 SPTIYDRTY
-527 ERTSGKQYGYFLYV
+527 AKTNGKQYGHFLYV
-541 DASDESRQIAS
+541 DASNESRQIAS
-552 ADFKANLCTGSQLV
+552 ADFKANLCTGSQLI

-571 AEYTSGA
+571 AEYTA
-578 NAPQVMFRLY
+578 AYNATAPQVMFRLY
-588 GIDKDENGNEIGKK
+588 GINKDENGNVTDQK

-611 FKTNTKSLQYGK
+611 FKTNTKSHEYGK

-631 VLQKSAGADNYTDFR
+631 VLQKSAAADNYTDFR
-646 IVLDNMCQG
+646 IVLDNMCQN
-655 TDGAD
+655 TRGAD

-667 LYTQTSKLDVLQNK
+667 LYTQTSKLDVLQNR

-705 ETFQAMVNMKE
+705 ETFQAMVNQKE

-724 DATGKQVDNIDYD
+724 DATGKRVENIDYN
-737 GDGQPDEYGTAR
+737 GDGKPDDYGIAS
-749 IPASYNAA
+749 IPASYNAGL
-757 YVLPPEAADGK
+757 VLPPYAADNK
-768 NNVAMFEN
+768 TVPMFEN

-830 FQVVEQSIKLT
+830 FQVVEQNIKLT

-853 NCDTKTPTVEVIA
+853 DCNSKTPTVEVIA

-890 SKPNKE
+890 SKPNAE
-896 NELYTTPGLLE
+896 NELYSTTGLLE
-907 ALRAYRAKYPSDN
+907 ALHAYRAKYPEYN
-920 GLNTGFRSINYT
+920 GLSPNFRNDNRT
-932 QYTLLKQY
+932 QYNLLKMY

-951 NSMGNRTFEA
+951 NSMGNRTFA
-961 NEMGLYKIA
+961 SDEMGLYKIA
-970 VIPVQAKATINGQN
+970 VIPVQAKATINGQV
-984 YDICADPML
+984 YEICAAPML

-1005 NLGFSDVIYPNDAR
+1005 NFGFPGVIYPNDAR

-1024 LPQIKAIADNN
+1024 LPQIKAIAEKN

-1042 TGIEGATSVKMSDAQ
+1042 TGIEGAKSVEMIDEAQ
-1057 VYISNTNDP
+1057 VSISNSNDP

-1071 KQVIGVVTSSTI
+1071 EQMIGVVTANTI
-1083 KNSDKTVGIRFNS
+1083 KNSDNTVGIRFNS
-1096 NAATILKEGYWYEIN
+1096 NAVKTLKEGYWYEIHFRYAN
-1111 FSYNNSSASTA
+1111 ADGSMA
-1122 SCPGETFVKMCIVP
+1122 SCPGETFIKMCIVP

-1167 KDSYT
+1167 KDAYT

-1191 NQKDK
+1191 NQNDK

-1224 DFVAKWSDATADGS
+1224 DFVAKWSDTADGS

-1263 AELLYANYLN
+1263 AELLYANYLT

-1285 NTWSIMSSPLKQTY
+1285 NTWSIMSSPLQQTY

-1307 DDGQEKSEAFKPITY
+1307 DDGQEKSEAFQPMTY

-1334 YQRSWDGN
+1334 YQRSWDGD
-1342 AQEVKDNVT
+1342 AKEIVDNT
-1351 NYSANHDGT
+1351 KFYQAHEDGT
-1360 VDVTTDN
+1360 VEETTNDFF
-1367 ELSINSGYWSHV
+1367 LTSGYWSHV
-1379 YNKVDEL
+1379 YNKVDEQ

-1442 NSYRMLQGDVAGDK
+1442 NSYRMLLGDVAGDK

-1462 PLKENLHR
+1462 PLKENLHSE
-1470 DNRYHLVGNPYTS
+1470 NRYHLVGNPYTS
-1483 SLSMYRFLKANTA
+1483 SLSMYRFLKANPA
-1496 FENSIWTLDNGVMK
+1496 FENSIWTLDNGKV
-1510 THSVPVDL
+1510 TACTLAL
-1518 DYDKKTDVIVN
+1518 DEAYDKKTDVLVS
-1529 PTQAFFVKVKEG
+1529 PTQAFFVKLKTG
-1541 ETAPANVTFNATML
+1541 ETATEATFNASML
-1555 INKDVTPGEKALIIR
+1555 INKDVTPGEKALVIR
-1570 PTVTLTT
+1570 PTLTLTT
-1577 VNGERSSQ
+1577 TDGVRN
-1585 SELIVNDEA
+1585 SESKLIVNDEA
-1594 SRDYVEGEDVEMLGE
+1594 SRDYVDGEDVEMLGE

-1649 IDVNISLNSKMLI
+1649 IDVNICLNSKMLI

-1716 DCFSPTENTIVVA
+1716 ECFSPTENTIVVA
-1729 TLKGDMKRVMVYDI
+1729 TLKGDMKRVVVYDI

>member
-1 MKSRKNNINR
+1 MKIRNNNINR
-11 PAPSRRLLLQLLT
+11 LAKSKRLLLQLFA

-39 FHQTGASGLPL
+39 LDFHKKGQSGLPL

-61 NYYYYLPTGSTSMT
+61 HYYYYLPTNSNTMELELPFDGWGKSSTN
-75 LDLPIMGWTDNYA
+75 D
-88 NELEPYGWY
+88 LEPYGWI
-97 RWYDYNTDL
+97 RWYDYTTDL
-106 NSANLTAYDVTS
+106 KSDRLTVYNSSSTSLYNSKDNTSNKDIGLIAGTLRNSARDYA
-118 SSWYGGTT
+118 
-126 HSTQLKTNITD
+126 
-137 NSGKNIG
+137 
-144 LVAYKLS
+144 
-151 ATYITR
+151 
-157 KHVGVN
+157 GVKYN
-163 YSYSNSDA
+163 KPTGADA
-171 TNPNWKGDI
+171 EDWAGETI
-180 VACDV
+180 ACDV
-185 SRYIDYTISGTKVSK
+185 SRYNDYNLTKRGYYPKYTNYVEH
-200 EPTLSVRYIFHIQSA
+200 EPTLSIRYIFHIKSA
-215 AYLAQKL
+215 AYLAKRI
-222 KEALC
+222 KDALC
-227 EGSKSKAADLTFED
+227 DHSRAADLTLED
-241 NKRIVFGAKDENAK
+241 NKRIVFGAKDERAN
-255 MSLRTN
+255 MTLRTN
-261 LKNSGGQSYW
+261 MKNSGGQSYW

-277 TKGKTV
+277 TVGKTV
-283 YPTTESQKITAADF
+283 YPTTEAQKITAADF
-297 KTTMKQAD
+297 NTTMKQAN
-305 KIVWKVYNEDKTK
+305 KIVWTVYNEDKTK
-318 FCQLSATS
+318 FCQLS
-326 STTQFCDLTIS
+326 STTQFCDLTIN
-337 ALNSAT
+337 ALKNAT

-357 DIGFEHTVY
+357 DIGFEQTVY

-373 SNDMCPVAN
+373 GDYMCPVAN

-393 TKDEITADNNIDRT
+393 TKDEITADNNTDRT

-427 DNADLTFDAPTVN
+427 DNPDLTLDAPTTPLN
-440 NNVSLKPSDFKSR
+440 NMSLKPSDFKSR
-453 AYGFTYANLADYDY
+453 AYGFTYAKLESYDY
-467 FYGTYMRQS
+467 YYNGSTPHHS
-476 WTGKRPTYS
+476 K
-485 SPNHGDYGLYKS
+485 SPIHGDYGLYKS
-497 ANKTGVS
+497 GNLPGIS
-504 TTDYNKGYQWWANG
+504 YDNQNGYQWWAAG
-518 NPEIYDRTY
+518 SPTIYDRTHAK
-527 ERTSGKQYGYFLYV
+527 TSGKQYGHFLYV
-541 DASDESRQIAS
+541 DASNESRQIAS
-552 ADFKANLCTGSQLV
+552 ADFKANLCTGSQLI

-571 AEYTSGA
+571 AEYTA
-578 NAPQVMFRLY
+578 AYNATAPQVMFRLY
-588 GIDKDENGNEIGKK
+588 GINKDENGNVTDQK

-611 FKTNTKSLQYGK
+611 FATNTKSHEYGK

-646 IVLDNMCQG
+646 IVLDNMCQN
-655 TDGAD
+655 TKGAD

-695 EITLKLRGIY
+695 DITLKLRGIY
-705 ETFQAMVNMKE
+705 ETFQAMVNQKE

-724 DATGKQVDNIDYD
+724 DATGKPVDNIDYD
-737 GDGQPDEYGTAR
+737 GDGQPDAYGIAS
-749 IPASYNAA
+749 IPASYNAGL
-757 YVLPPEAADGK
+757 VLPPAAADGK

-815 KWGKSTDVCSTYSGI
+815 VWGKSTDVCSTYSGI
-830 FQVVEQSIKLT
+830 FQVVEQNIKLT

-853 NCDTKTPTVEVIA
+853 DCNSKTPTVEVIA

-890 SKPNKE
+890 SKPNQE
-896 NELYTTPGLLE
+896 NELYSTQGLLE
-907 ALRAYRAKYPSDN
+907 AIHAYRKAYPEYN
-920 GLNTGFRSINYT
+920 GLSTGFRSVNYN
-932 QYTLLKQY
+932 QYDLLKKY

-951 NSMGNRTFEA
+951 NSMGNRKFEA

-970 VIPVQAKATINGQN
+970 VIPVQAKATINGQV

-1005 NLGFSDVIYPNDAR
+1005 NFGFPGVIYPNDAR

-1024 LPQIKAIADNN
+1024 LPQIKAIAAKN

-1042 TGIEGATSVKMSDAQ
+1042 TGIEGAKSVKMIDEAQ
-1057 VYISNTNDP
+1057 VSISNTNDP

-1071 KQVIGVVTSSTI
+1071 KQAIGVVTANTI
-1083 KNSDKTVGIRFNS
+1083 YETDNTVGIRFNS
-1096 NAATILKEGYWYEIN
+1096 NAVTTLKEGYWYEIN
-1111 FSYNNSSASTA
+1111 FRYANASASTA
-1122 SCPGETFVKMCIVP
+1122 SCPGETFIKMCIVP

-1167 KDSYT
+1167 KDSYA

-1211 GIASSTKMKSFAY
+1211 DIASSKKMQSFAY
-1224 DFVAKWSDATADGS
+1224 DFVAKWSNTADGS

-1263 AELLYANYLN
+1263 AELLYANYLT

-1285 NTWSIMSSPLKQTY
+1285 NTWSIMSSPLQQTY
-1299 AGDLYVQK
+1299 AGDLYVPK
-1307 DDGQEKSEAFKPITY
+1307 NNGQEQSEAFQPITY
-1322 KEGVNDRSAYPV
+1322 QEGVNDRSAYPV
-1334 YQRSWDGN
+1334 YQRSWDGD
-1342 AQEVKDNVT
+1342 AQEVIDNVT

-1360 VDVTTDN
+1360 VNVTTGN

-1379 YNKVDEL
+1379 YNKVDEQ

-1404 AQGANATAVI
+1404 AQDANAKAVV
-1414 RLPKADTQFSYYDSE
+1414 RLPKADTQFNYYDSE

-1456 TMAMTQ
+1456 TMTMTQ

-1483 SLSMYRFLKANTA
+1483 SLSMYRFLKTNTA

-1541 ETAPANVTFNATML
+1541 ETAPANVTFNAMML

-1577 VNGERSSQ
+1577 VNGTRSSQ
-1585 SELIVNDEA
+1585 SKLIVSAEA
-1594 SRDYVEGEDVEMLGE
+1594 SRDYVAGEDVDMLGE
-1609 GNIAEIAQVY
+1609 GNIAEIAQAY

-1629 NASDDIN
+1629 NATDDID
-1636 WMPVGVVAPKSKD
+1636 WMPIGVVADKSRSTNVT
-1649 IDVNISLNSKMLI
+1649 VNLNSKMLR
-1662 KMNNEGSQLFLF
+1662 KMNDEGGKLFIY
-1674 DATTKTFSEIKDGM
+1674 DATSKKFSEIADGM
-1688 TVKMMANDHG
+1688 QIEMLANDHG
-1698 RYYITNQSS
+1698 RYYITTN
-1707 LNTTDINTI
+1707 NWVVPTGINAI
-1716 DCFSPTENTIVVA
+1716 RCFSPAQGTIIVA
-1729 TLKGDMKRVMVYDI
+1729 VLNGEVKQAKVYDTA
-1743 SGALVTSNHSVNGGR
+1743 GALVTSSRSTAGER
-1758 CQLNVP
+1758 CQLSVQQP
-1764 KAGIYVVKAT
+1764 GVYIVKAT
-1774 TKEDR
+1774 TKDDK

-1787 R
+1787 K

>member
-11 PAPSRRLLLQLLT
+11 PAPSKRLLLQLLA

-39 FHQTGASGLPL
+39 LGFHKEGQSGLPL

-61 NYYYYLPTGSTSMT
+61 HYYYYLPTNSNTME
-75 LDLPIMGWTDNYA
+75 LELPFYGWGDSKTND
-88 NELEPYGWY
+88 LEPYGWI

-106 NSANLTAYDVTS
+106 KSDKLTVYSRYYTSLNSLKDKTSKKDIGLIAGTLRNSARDYA
-118 SSWYGGTT
+118 
-126 HSTQLKTNITD
+126 
-137 NSGKNIG
+137 
-144 LVAYKLS
+144 
-151 ATYITR
+151 
-157 KHVGVN
+157 GVKYN
-163 YSYSNSDA
+163 KPTGADA
-171 TNPNWKGDI
+171 EDWAGETI
-180 VACDV
+180 ACDV
-185 SRYIDYTISGTKVSK
+185 SRYNDYSGYNPTYTNYVEK
-200 EPTLSVRYIFHIQSA
+200 EPTLSIRYIFHIKSA
-215 AYLAQKL
+215 AYLAKRI
-222 KEALC
+222 KDALC
-227 EGSKSKAADLTFED
+227 DHSRAADLTLED
-241 NKRIVFGAKDENAK
+241 NKRIVFGAKDANAN
-255 MSLRTN
+255 MTLRTN
-261 LKNSGGQSYW
+261 MKNSGGQSYW
-271 FYPLST
+271 FYPLRT
-277 TKGKTV
+277 TVGKTV

-297 KTTMKQAD
+297 NTTMKQAN
-305 KIVWKVYNEDKTK
+305 KIVWIVYNENKTK
-318 FCQLSATS
+318 FCQLSS
-326 STTQFCDLTIS
+326 ETQFCDLTIN
-337 ALNSAT
+337 ALKNAT
-343 WYNVSNDATTTKPT
+343 WYNVSNDAKTSKPT
-357 DIGFEHTVY
+357 DIGFEQTVY

-373 SNDMCPVAN
+373 GDYMCPVAN

-393 TKDEITADNNIDRT
+393 MKDELTADGDVDRT

-427 DNADLTFDAPTVN
+427 DNPDLTLDAPTTPEN
-440 NNVSLKPSDFKSR
+440 NMSLKPSDFKSR
-453 AYGFTYANLADYDY
+453 AYGFTYAQLASYDY
-467 FYGTYMRQS
+467 YYDGSTPHHS
-476 WTGKRPTYS
+476 K
-485 SPNHGDYGLYKS
+485 SPIHGDYGLYKS
-497 ANKTGVS
+497 GNLRGIS
-504 TTDYNKGYQWWANG
+504 YDNENGYQWWAAG
-518 NPEIYDRTY
+518 SPTIYDRTHAK
-527 ERTSGKQYGYFLYV
+527 TSGKQYGHFLYV
-541 DASDESRQIAS
+541 DASNESRQIAS
-552 ADFKANLCTGSQLV
+552 ADFKANLCTGSQLI

-571 AEYTSGA
+571 AEYTASNA
-578 NAPQVMFRLY
+578 TAPQVMFRLY
-588 GIDKDENGNEIGKK
+588 GINKDENGNVTDQK

-611 FKTNTKSLQYGK
+611 FKTNTKSHEYGK

-631 VLQKSAGADNYTDFR
+631 VLQKSAAADNYTDFR
-646 IVLDNMCQG
+646 IVLDNMCQN
-655 TDGAD
+655 TKGAD

-667 LYTQTSKLDVLQNK
+667 LYTQTSKLDVLQNR

-705 ETFQAMVNMKE
+705 ETFQAMVNQKE

-757 YVLPPEAADGK
+757 YVLPSAAAGGK
-768 NNVAMFEN
+768 TNVPMFEN

-805 PSDDNPDVPG
+805 PSEDNSEVPG
-815 KWGKSTDVCSTYSGI
+815 KWGESTEVCSTYSGL
-830 FQVVEQSIKLT
+830 FQVVEQNIKLT

-853 NCDTKTPTVEVIA
+853 DCNTHIPTVEMIA

-890 SKPNKE
+890 SKPNQE
-896 NELYTTPGLLE
+896 NELYTTAGLLE
-907 ALRAYRAKYPSDN
+907 ALHDYRAKYPAYN
-920 GLNTGFRSINYT
+920 GLSTYFRNDNPT
-932 QYTLLKQY
+932 QYALLKKY
-940 VDSKQL
+940 VDSNQL

-951 NSMGNRTFEA
+951 NSMGNRQFA
-961 NEMGLYKIA
+961 SNEMGLYKIA
-970 VIPVQAKATINGQN
+970 VIPVQAKATINGRE
-984 YDICADPML
+984 YDICSDPMF
-993 VDLRVVTDGPNI
+993 VDLRVVTDGPSI
-1005 NLGFSDVIYPNDAR
+1005 NFGFSDVIYPNDAR
-1019 TVRVG
+1019 TVRIG
-1024 LPQIKAIADNN
+1024 LPQIKAIAEKN

-1042 TGIEGATSVKMSDAQ
+1042 TGIEGATSVRMRETNQ
-1057 VYISNTNDP
+1057 VFISNTNDP
-1066 DFNST
+1066 TFNST
-1071 KQVIGVVTSSTI
+1071 KQVIGVVTSGTI
-1083 KNSDKTVGIRFNS
+1083 RNTDKTVGIRFNS
-1096 NAATILKEGYWYEIN
+1096 NAKTILKEGYWYEIN
-1111 FSYNNSSASTA
+1111 FSYDNADGSMA
-1122 SCPGETFVKMCIVP
+1122 SCPGETFIKMCIVP

-1167 KDSYT
+1167 KDSYD

-1191 NQKDK
+1191 NQNDK

-1206 SYRSN
+1206 SYSKN
-1211 GIASSTKMKSFAY
+1211 GIASSKKMKNFAY
-1224 DFVAKWSDATADGS
+1224 DFVAKWSDTADGS
-1238 DNGNGTFS
+1238 DAGNGTFS

-1263 AELLYANYLN
+1263 AELLYANYLT

-1285 NTWSIMSSPLKQTY
+1285 NTWSIMSSPLQQTY
-1299 AGDLYVQK
+1299 AGDLYVPK
-1307 DDGQEKSEAFKPITY
+1307 NNGQEQSEAFKPMTY
-1322 KEGVNDRSAYPV
+1322 DENVNDRNVYPV

-1379 YNKVDEL
+1379 YNKVDEQ

-1404 AQGANATAVI
+1404 AQDANAKAVI

-1594 SRDYVEGEDVEMLGE
+1594 SREYVEGEDVEMLGE

-1698 RYYITNQSS
+1698 RYYVTNQSS

-1729 TLKGDMKRVMVYDI
+1729 TLKGDMKRVVVYDI

-1774 TKEDR
+1774 TMEDR